1 MNLLKKNKYSIRK
14 YKVGIFST
22 LIGTVLLLSNPN
34 GAQALTTDHNVQGGS
49 NQALPGNSQNTNADT
64 NRDIVNDS
72 QNTPNAHAT
81 DNTSTNQALT
91 NHQNVDVANQVGPAP
106 IQPSASPA
114 QNNNNSNAN
123 STATE
128 PAANTNNNLASNNNT
143 LNVPNNTDNNDS
155 ARHLT
160 LKEIQEDV
168 RHSSDKPELVAIA
181 EEASN
186 RPKKRSRRAAPTDPN
201 ATPADPTA
209 TPADPTA
216 GNGSAPV
223 AITAPYTPTTDP
235 NANNIGQNA
244 PNEVLSFDDNN
255 IRPSTNRSVPT
266 VTVVDNLPGYTLI
279 NGGKVG
285 VFSHAM
291 VRTSMFDSGD
301 AKNYQA
307 QGNVIAL
314 GRIRGNDTNDHGDFN
329 GIEKTLTVNPN
340 SELIF
345 EFNTMTT
352 KNYQA
357 QGNVI
362 ALGRIRG
369 NDTNDH
375 GDFNGIE
382 KTLTVNPNSELI
394 FEFNTMTTKNYQGMT
409 NLIIKNADNDTVIGE
424 KVVAYGPIWRLLKVP
439 ENVSHLKI
447 QFVPKNDAITD
458 ARGIYQLRD
467 GYKYYD
473 FVDSIG
479 LHSGSHVY
487 VERRTMEPT
496 ATNNKEFTVTTSLK
510 NNGNFGASFNTD
522 DFVYKIQLPEGVE
535 YVNNSL
541 TKDFPSGNS
550 GVDINDMNVTYDA
563 ANRIITIKS
572 TGGGTGNSPARL
584 MPDKILDLKYKLRV
598 NNVPT
603 PRTVTFNDTL
613 TYKTYSQDFINSPA
627 ESHTVSTNPYT
638 IDIIMNKDAL
648 QAEVDRRIQQA
659 DYTFASLDI
668 FNDLK
673 RRAQTILD
681 ENRNNVPLNK
691 RVSQADIDSLA
702 NQMQHTLI
710 RSVDAENA
718 VNRKV
723 DDMEDLVNQND
734 ELTDEEKQAAIQ
746 VIEEHKNEIIGNIG
760 DQTTDDGVTRI
771 KDQGIQT
778 LSGDTATPVVKPNA
792 KQAIR
797 DKAAKQR
804 EIINHTPD
812 ATQDEIQDALNQLT
826 TDETDAIDNV
836 TNATT
841 NADVETAK
849 NNGINTIG
857 AVAPQVTH
865 KQAARDAINQA
876 TATKRQQI
884 NSNREATQEEK
895 NAALNEL
902 TQATNHAL
910 EQINQATTNDDV
922 DTAKGDG
929 LNAINPIAPVTVVK
943 QAARDAVSHDAQQ
956 HIAEINANPDA
967 TQEER
972 QAAIEKVNAA
982 VAVANTNI
990 LNANTNADV
999 EQVKTNAIQG
1009 IQAIEPATKVKT
1021 DAKNAIDQ
1029 SAETQHNAIFNNN
1042 DATLEEQQAA
1052 QQLLDQAVATAKQN
1066 INAADTNQE
1075 VAQAKDQG
1083 TQNIVVIQP
1092 ATQVKTDARN
1102 AVNEKAREAIT
1113 NINAT
1118 PGATREEKQEAINR
1132 VNTLKNR
1139 ALNDIGVTSTTAMV
1153 NSIRDD
1159 AVNQIGAVQPHVTKK
1174 QTATGVLTDLATAKK
1189 QEINQNTNA
1198 TTEEKQVAL
1207 NQVDQ
1212 DLATAIN
1219 NINQADTN
1227 AEVDQAQQLGTK
1239 AINAIQPNIVKKPAA
1254 LAQTNQHYS
1263 AKLVE
1268 INATPDATDDEK
1280 NAAINTLN
1288 QDRQQA
1294 IESIKQANTNAEVDQ
1309 AATVAENN
1317 IDAVQVDV
1325 VKKQAARDKITA
1337 EVAKRI
1343 EAVKQTPNATDEE
1356 KQAAVNQI
1364 NQLKDQAFNQINQN
1378 QTNDQVDAT
1387 TNQAINAIDNVEA
1400 EVVIKPKAI
1409 ADIEKAVKEKQQQI
1423 DNSLD
1428 STDNEKEVALQALAK
1443 EKEKALAAIDQAQTN
1458 SQVNQAATNGVS
1470 AIKIIQPET
1479 KIKPAAREKINQKAN
1494 ELRAQI
1500 NQDKEA
1506 TAEERQAALDK
1517 INDLVAKAMTNITN
1531 DRTNQQVNDSTN
1543 QALDDIALVTPDHI
1557 VRAAARDAVKQ
1568 QYEAKKHEIEQAE
1581 HATDEEKQVAL
1592 NQLANNEKRA
1602 LQNINQAIANNDVKR
1617 VESNGIATLK
1627 GVEPHIVVKPEAQE
1641 AIKASADNQVESIK
1655 DTPHATTDELDEAN
1669 QQINDTLKQGQQ
1681 DIDNTTQDAAV
1692 NDVRNQTIKAIEQI
1706 KPKVRRKRA
1715 ALDNIDESNNN
1726 QLDAIRNTLD
1736 TTQDE
1741 RNVAIAALNKIVNA
1755 IKNDIAQNKTN
1766 AEVDQTEADGNNNIK
1781 VILPKVQVKPAARQS
1796 VSAKAEAQNAL
1807 IDQSDLSTEEERL
1820 AAKHLVEQALNQAID
1835 QINHADKTAQV
1846 NQNSIDA
1853 QNIIS
1858 KIKPATTVK
1867 ATALQ
1872 QIQNIAT
1879 NKINLIKANNEAT
1892 DEEQNAAIVQVEK
1905 ELIKAKQQIAGAVT
1919 NADVAYLLH
1928 DGKNEIREIE
1938 PVINKKATARE
1949 QLTTLFNDKKQAIE
1963 ANVQA
1968 TVEERNSI
1976 LAQLQNIYDTAI
1988 GQIDQDRSNAQVDKT
2003 ATLNLQTIHDLDVH
2017 PIKKPDAEKTINDDL
2032 ARVTHLVQNYRKVS
2046 DRNKADA
2053 LKAITA
2059 LKLQMDEEL
2068 KTARTNAD
2076 VDAVLKRF
2084 NVALGDIEAVITEK
2098 ENSLLR
2104 IDNIAQQTYAKFKA
2118 IATPEQLAKVKALI
2132 DQYVADGNRMVDED
2146 ATLNDIKKDTQLI
2159 IDEILAIKLPAEVIK
2174 ASPKV
2179 GQPAPKVCTPI
2190 KKEDKQEVRK
2200 VVKELPN
2207 TGSEEMDL
2215 PLKEL
2220 ALITGAALLA
2230 RRRSKKEKES

>member
-34 GAQALTTDHNVQGGS
+34 GAQALNTDNNVQS
-49 NQALPGNSQNTNADT
+49 DTNQATPVNSQDT
-64 NRDIVNDS
+64 NVANNRGLANS
-72 QNTPNAHAT
+72 AQNTPNQSAT
-81 DNTSTNQALT
+81 TNQSTNQALV
-91 NHQNVDVANQVGPAP
+91 NHNNGSIANQATPTSV
-106 IQPSASPA
+106 QSSTPSA
-114 QNNNNSNAN
+114 QNNNHTDGNTTATETVSNAN
-123 STATE
+123 
-128 PAANTNNNLASNNNT
+128 NKDVVSNNTT
-143 LNVPNNTDNNDS
+143 LNVPNKTNENGS
-155 ARHLT
+155 GGHLT

-181 EEASN
+181 EQASN
-186 RPKKRSRRAAPTDPN
+186 RPKKRSRRAAPADPN
-201 ATPADPTA
+201 ATPADPA
-209 TPADPTA
+209 AAAA
-216 GNGSAPV
+216 GNGGAPV

-235 NANNIGQNA
+235 NANNAGQNA
-244 PNEVLSFDDNN
+244 PNEVLSFDDNG
-255 IRPSTNRSVPT
+255 IRPSTNRSVPS
-266 VTVVDNLPGYTLI
+266 VTVVDNLPGFTLI

-314 GRIRGNDTNDHGDFN
+314 GRIKGNDTNDHGDFN
-329 GIEKTLTVNPN
+329 GIEK
-340 SELIF
+340 S
-345 EFNTMTT
+345 
-352 KNYQA
+352 
-357 QGNVI
+357 
-362 ALGRIRG
+362 
-369 NDTNDH
+369 
-375 GDFNGIE
+375 
-382 KTLTVNPNSELI
+382 LTVNPNSELI
-394 FEFNTMTTKNYQGMT
+394 FEFNTMTTKNYQGVT
-409 NLIIKNADNDTVIGE
+409 NLIIKNADNDTVIAE
-424 KVVAYGPIWRLLKVP
+424 KSVAYGPIWRLFKVP

-522 DFVYKIQLPEGVE
+522 DFVYKVQLPEGVE

-541 TKDFPSGNS
+541 TKDFPSSNS
-550 GVDINDMNVTYDA
+550 GVDMNDFNVTYDA
-563 ANRIITIKS
+563 ANRVITIKS
-572 TGGGTGNSPARL
+572 TGGGSGNSPARL

-613 TYKTYSQDFINSPA
+613 TYKTYTQDFINSPA

-691 RVSQADIDSLA
+691 RVSQADIDSLT

-718 VNRKV
+718 VNKKV
-723 DDMEDLVNQND
+723 DQMEDLVNQND

-792 KQAIR
+792 KKAIR
-797 DKAAKQR
+797 DKATKQR
-804 EIINHTPD
+804 EIINATPD
-812 ATQDEIQDALNQLT
+812 ATEDEIQDALNQLA

-841 NADVETAK
+841 NADVEIAK

-857 AVAPQVTH
+857 AVVPQVTH

-910 EQINQATTNDDV
+910 EQINQATTNADV
-922 DTAKGDG
+922 DNAKGDG

-972 QAAIEKVNAA
+972 QAAIDKVNAA
-982 VAVANTNI
+982 VTAANTNI

-1009 IQAIEPATKVKT
+1009 IQAITPATKVKT
-1021 DAKNAIDQ
+1021 DAKNAIDK
-1029 SAETQHNAIFNNN
+1029 SAETQHNTIFNNN

-1102 AVNEKAREAIT
+1102 AVNDKAREAIT

-1139 ALNDIGVTSTTAMV
+1139 ALTDIGVTSTTAMV

-1174 QTATGVLTDLATAKK
+1174 QTATGVLNDLATAKK

-1212 DLATAIN
+1212 ELATAIN

-1254 LAQTNQHYS
+1254 LAQINQHYN
-1263 AKLVE
+1263 AKLAE
-1268 INATPDATDDEK
+1268 INATPDATNDEK

-1364 NQLKDQAFNQINQN
+1364 NQLKDQAINQINQN
-1378 QTNDQVDAT
+1378 QTNDQVDTT
-1387 TNQAINAIDNVEA
+1387 TNQAVNAIDNVEA

-1428 STDNEKEVALQALAK
+1428 STDNEKEVASQALAK

-1479 KIKPAAREKINQKAN
+1479 KVKPAAREKINQKAN
-1494 ELRAQI
+1494 ELRAKI

-1506 TAEERQAALDK
+1506 TAEERQVALDK
-1517 INDLVAKAMTNITN
+1517 INEFVNQAMTDITN
-1531 DRTNQQVNDSTN
+1531 NRTNQQVDDTTS
-1543 QALDDIALVTPDHI
+1543 QALDSIALVAPEHI

-1568 QYEAKKHEIEQAE
+1568 QYEAKKQEIEQAE

-1592 NQLANNEKRA
+1592 NQLANNEKLA
-1602 LQNINQAIANNDVKR
+1602 LQNINQAVTNNDVKR
-1617 VESNGIATLK
+1617 VETNGIATLK
-1627 GVEPHIVVKPEAQE
+1627 GVQPHIVIKPEAQQ
-1641 AIKASADNQVESIK
+1641 AIKASAENQVESIK
-1655 DTPHATTDELDEAN
+1655 DTPHATVDELDEAN
-1669 QQINDTLKQGQQ
+1669 QLISDTLKQAQQ
-1681 DIDNTTQDAAV
+1681 EIENTNQDAAV
-1692 NDVRNQTIKAIEQI
+1692 TDVRNQTIKAIEQI

-1715 ALDNIDESNNN
+1715 ALDSIEENNKN

-1741 RNVAIAALNKIVNA
+1741 RDVAIDTLNKIVNT

-1766 AEVDQTEADGNNNIK
+1766 AEVDRTETDGNDNIK

-1796 VSAKAEAQNAL
+1796 VGVKAEAQNAL

-1846 NQNSIDA
+1846 NQDSIDA

-1892 DEEQNAAIVQVEK
+1892 DEEQNIAIAQVEK
-1905 ELIKAKQQIAGAVT
+1905 ELIKAKQQIASAVT

-1928 DGKNEIREIE
+1928 DEKNEIREIE
-1938 PVINKKATARE
+1938 PVINRKASARE

-1963 ANVQA
+1963 ANIQA

-2003 ATLNLQTIHDLDVH
+2003 ASLNLQTIHDLDVH

-2032 ARVTHLVQNYRKVS
+2032 ARVTALVQNYRKVS
-2046 DRNKADA
+2046 NRNKADA

-2084 NVALGDIEAVITEK
+2084 NVALSDIEAVITEK

-2118 IATPEQLAKVKALI
+2118 IATPEQLAKVKVLI
-2132 DQYVADGNRMVDED
+2132 DQYVADGNRMIDED
-2146 ATLNDIKKDTQLI
+2146 ATLNDIKQHKQFI
-2159 IDEILAIKLPAEVIK
+2159 VDEILAIKLPAEATKV
-2174 ASPKV
+2174 SPKEI
-2179 GQPAPKVCTPI
+2179 QPAPKVCTPI
-2190 KKEDKQEVRK
+2190 KKEETHESRK
-2200 VVKELPN
+2200 VEKELPN
-2207 TGSEEMDL
+2207 TGSEGMDL
-2215 PLKEL
+2215 PLKEF

-2230 RRRSKKEKES
+2230 RRRTKNEKES

>member
-34 GAQALTTDHNVQGGS
+34 GAQALTTDNNVQS
-49 NQALPGNSQNTNADT
+49 DTNQATPVNSQDT
-64 NRDIVNDS
+64 NVANNRGLANS
-72 QNTPNAHAT
+72 AQNTPNQSAT
-81 DNTSTNQALT
+81 TNQSTNQALV
-91 NHQNVDVANQVGPAP
+91 NHNNGSIANQATPTSV
-106 IQPSASPA
+106 QSSTPSA
-114 QNNNNSNAN
+114 QNNNHTDGNTTATETVSNAN
-123 STATE
+123 
-128 PAANTNNNLASNNNT
+128 NNDVVSNNTT
-143 LNVPNNTDNNDS
+143 LNVPNKTNENGS
-155 ARHLT
+155 GGHLT

-181 EEASN
+181 EQASN
-186 RPKKRSRRAAPTDPN
+186 RPKKRSRRAAPADPN
-201 ATPADPTA
+201 ATPADPAAAAANGTASAGNTA
-209 TPADPTA
+209 T
-216 GNGSAPV
+216 
-223 AITAPYTPTTDP
+223 YTPTTDP
-235 NANNIGQNA
+235 NGNNVGQNA
-244 PNEVLSFDDNN
+244 PNEVLSFDDNS
-255 IRPSTNRSVPT
+255 IRPSTNRSVPS
-266 VTVVDNLPGYTLI
+266 VTVVDNLPGFTLI

-285 VFSHAM
+285 VLSHAM
-291 VRTSMFDSGD
+291 VRTNMFQAGS
-301 AKNYQA
+301 NRTYQA
-307 QGNVIAL
+307 QGNVLAL
-314 GRIRGNDTNDHGDFN
+314 GRISGTDTSNHGDFN
-329 GIEKTLTVNPN
+329 GIEKSLTVNPN

-345 EFNTMTT
+345 EFNTMPT
-352 KNYQA
+352 KNG
-357 QGNVI
+357 QGATNV
-362 ALGRIRG
+362 
-369 NDTNDH
+369 
-375 GDFNGIE
+375 
-382 KTLTVNPNSELI
+382 
-394 FEFNTMTTKNYQGMT
+394 
-409 NLIIKNADNDTVIGE
+409 IIKNGATNDTIAE
-424 KVVAYGPIWRLLKVP
+424 KTIEDGPTLRLFKVP
-439 ENVSHLKI
+439 DNVNSLKI

-458 ARGIYQLRD
+458 ANGIYQLKD
-467 GYKYYD
+467 GYKYYS

-510 NNGNFGASFNTD
+510 NNGNSGASFDTD
-522 DFVYKIQLPEGVE
+522 EFVYKIQLPEGVE

-541 TKDFPSGNS
+541 TKDFPSSNS
-550 GVDINDMNVTYDA
+550 GVDMNDFNVTYDA
-563 ANRIITIKS
+563 ANRVITIKS
-572 TGGGTGNSPARL
+572 TGGGTANSPARL

-603 PRTVTFNDTL
+603 PRKVTFNDTL
-613 TYKTYSQDFINSPA
+613 TYKTYTQDFINSPA

-648 QAEVDRRIQQA
+648 QGEVDRRIQQA

-668 FNDLK
+668 FNALK

-681 ENRNNVPLNK
+681 ENRNNVPLDQ
-691 RVSQADIDSLA
+691 RVSQADIDTLT

-718 VNRKV
+718 VNQKA
-723 DDMEDLVNQND
+723 DQMQDLINQND
-734 ELTDEEKQAAIQ
+734 ELTDEEKQAANQI
-746 VIEEHKNEIIGNIG
+746 IEEHKGNIIGDIG
-760 DQTTDDGVTRI
+760 DQTTGDGVTRI

-792 KQAIR
+792 KKAIR

-804 EIINHTPD
+804 EIINNTPD

-841 NADVETAK
+841 NDDVETAK

-857 AVAPQVTH
+857 AVVPQVTH

-884 NSNREATQEEK
+884 NNNREATQEEK

-910 EQINQATTNDDV
+910 EQINQATTNADV
-922 DTAKGDG
+922 DNAKGDG

-943 QAARDAVSHDAQQ
+943 QAARDAVSHDVQQ

-972 QAAIEKVNAA
+972 QAAIDKVNAA
-982 VAVANTNI
+982 VTAANTNI

-1009 IQAIEPATKVKT
+1009 IQAITPATKVKT
-1021 DAKNAIDQ
+1021 DAKNAIDK
-1029 SAETQHNAIFNNN
+1029 SAETQHNTIFNNN

-1102 AVNEKAREAIT
+1102 AVNDKAREAIT

-1118 PGATREEKQEAINR
+1118 PGATREEKQEAIDR

-1139 ALNDIGVTSTTAMV
+1139 ALTDIGVTSTTAMV

-1174 QTATGVLTDLATAKK
+1174 QTATGVLNDLATAKK

-1212 DLATAIN
+1212 ELATAIN

-1239 AINAIQPNIVKKPAA
+1239 AINAIQPNIVKKPSA
-1254 LAQTNQHYS
+1254 LAQINQHYN
-1263 AKLVE
+1263 AKLAE
-1268 INATPDATDDEK
+1268 INATPDATNDEK

-1309 AATVAENN
+1309 ATTVAENN

-1428 STDNEKEVALQALAK
+1428 STDNEKEVASQALAK
-1443 EKEKALAAIDQAQTN
+1443 EKEKALAAIDQAQMN

-1479 KIKPAAREKINQKAN
+1479 KVKPAAREKINQKAN
-1494 ELRAQI
+1494 ELRAKI

-1517 INDLVAKAMTNITN
+1517 INEFVNQAMTDITN
-1531 DRTNQQVNDSTN
+1531 NRTNQQVDDTTS
-1543 QALDDIALVTPDHI
+1543 QALDSIALVTPEHI
-1557 VRAAARDAVKQ
+1557 VRAGARDAVKQ
-1568 QYEAKKHEIEQAE
+1568 QYEAKKQEIEQAE

-1592 NQLANNEKRA
+1592 NQLANNEKLA
-1602 LQNINQAIANNDVKR
+1602 LQNINQAVTNNDVKR
-1617 VESNGIATLK
+1617 VETNGIATLK
-1627 GVEPHIVVKPEAQE
+1627 GVQPRIVIKPEAQQ
-1641 AIKASADNQVESIK
+1641 AIKASAENQVELIK
-1655 DTPHATTDELDEAN
+1655 DTPHATVDELDEAN
-1669 QQINDTLKQGQQ
+1669 QLISDTLKQAQQ
-1681 DIDNTTQDAAV
+1681 EIENTNQDAAV
-1692 NDVRNQTIKAIEQI
+1692 TDVRNQTIKAIEQI

-1715 ALDNIDESNNN
+1715 ALDSIEENNKN

-1741 RNVAIAALNKIVNA
+1741 RDVAIDTLNKIVNT

-1766 AEVDQTEADGNNNIK
+1766 AEVDRTETDGNDNIK
-1781 VILPKVQVKPAARQS
+1781 VILPKVQVKPSARQS
-1796 VSAKAEAQNAL
+1796 VGIKAEAQNAL

-1846 NQNSIDA
+1846 NQDSINT

-1892 DEEQNAAIVQVEK
+1892 DEEQNAAIAQVEK
-1905 ELIKAKQQIAGAVT
+1905 ELIKAKQQIASAVT

-1928 DGKNEIREIE
+1928 DEKNEIREIE
-1938 PVINKKATARE
+1938 PVINRKASARE

-1963 ANVQA
+1963 ANIQA

-1988 GQIDQDRSNAQVDKT
+1988 GQIDQDRSNTQVDKT
-2003 ATLNLQTIHDLDVH
+2003 ASLNLQTIHDLDVH

-2032 ARVTHLVQNYRKVS
+2032 ARVTDLVQNYRKVS

-2053 LKAITA
+2053 LKSYNCIKIT
-2059 LKLQMDEEL
+2059 
-2068 KTARTNAD
+2068 N
-2076 VDAVLKRF
+2076 
-2084 NVALGDIEAVITEK
+2084 G
-2098 ENSLLR
+2098 
-2104 IDNIAQQTYAKFKA
+2104 
-2118 IATPEQLAKVKALI
+2118 
-2132 DQYVADGNRMVDED
+2132 
-2146 ATLNDIKKDTQLI
+2146 
-2159 IDEILAIKLPAEVIK
+2159 
-2174 ASPKV
+2174 
-2179 GQPAPKVCTPI
+2179 
-2190 KKEDKQEVRK
+2190 
-2200 VVKELPN
+2200 
-2207 TGSEEMDL
+2207 
-2215 PLKEL
+2215 
-2220 ALITGAALLA
+2220 
-2230 RRRSKKEKES
+2230 

>member
-49 NQALPGNSQNTNADT
+49 NQALPGNSPNTNADT
-64 NRDIVNDS
+64 NRDIVNGS

-91 NHQNVDVANQVGPAP
+91 NHQNVGVANQVAPAP
-106 IQPSASPA
+106 IQPSTSSAS
-114 QNNNNSNAN
+114 NNNHSDAN

-186 RPKKRSRRAAPTDPN
+186 RPKKRSRRAAPADPN
-201 ATPADPTA
+201 A

-223 AITAPYTPTTDP
+223 AITAPFTPTTDP

-244 PNEVLSFDDNN
+244 PNEVLTFDDNN

-314 GRIRGNDTNDHGDFN
+314 GRIKGNDTNDHG
-329 GIEKTLTVNPN
+329 G
-340 SELIF
+340 
-345 EFNTMTT
+345 
-352 KNYQA
+352 
-357 QGNVI
+357 
-362 ALGRIRG
+362 
-369 NDTNDH
+369 
-375 GDFNGIE
+375 FNGIE

-603 PRTVTFNDTL
+603 PRTVTFNDIL
-613 TYKTYSQDFINSPA
+613 TYKTYTQDFINSPA

-668 FNDLK
+668 FNELK

-691 RVSQADIDSLA
+691 RVSQADIDSLV

-804 EIINHTPD
+804 EIINNTPD

-982 VAVANTNI
+982 VAAANTNI

-1102 AVNEKAREAIT
+1102 AVNDKAREAIT

-1198 TTEEKQVAL
+1198 TDEEKQVAL

-1239 AINAIQPNIVKKPAA
+1239 AINAIQPNIVKKPTA
-1254 LAQTNQHYS
+1254 LAQINQHYN
-1263 AKLVE
+1263 AKLAE

-1400 EVVIKPKAI
+1400 KVVIKPKAI

-1428 STDNEKEVALQALAK
+1428 STDNEKEVALLALAK

-1479 KIKPAAREKINQKAN
+1479 KVKPAAREKINQKAN

-1557 VRAAARDAVKQ
+1557 VRATARDAVKQ

-1602 LQNINQAIANNDVKR
+1602 LQNIDQAIANNDVKR

-1905 ELIKAKQQIAGAVT
+1905 ELIKAKQQIASAVT

-1949 QLTTLFNDKKQAIE
+1949 QLTTLFNDKKLAIE

-2003 ATLNLQTIHDLDVH
+2003 ASLNLQTIHDLDVH
-2017 PIKKPDAEKTINDDL
+2017 PIKKPDDEKTINDDL

-2132 DQYVADGNRMVDED
+2132 DQYVADGIRMIDED
-2146 ATLNDIKKDTQLI
+2146 ATLNDIKQHTQFI
-2159 IDEILAIKLPAEVIK
+2159 VDEILAIKLPAEATKVL
-2174 ASPKV
+2174 PKV
-2179 GQPAPKVCTPI
+2179 GQPAPKLCTSI
-2190 KKEDKQEVRK
+2190 KKVDKQEVRK

-2230 RRRSKKEKES
+2230 RRRNKNEKES

>member
-34 GAQALTTDHNVQGGS
+34 GAQALTTDNNVQS
-49 NQALPGNSQNTNADT
+49 DTNQATPVNSQDT
-64 NRDIVNDS
+64 NVANNRGLANS
-72 QNTPNAHAT
+72 AQNTPNQSAT
-81 DNTSTNQALT
+81 TNQSTNQALV
-91 NHQNVDVANQVGPAP
+91 NHNNGSIANQATPTSV
-106 IQPSASPA
+106 QSSTPSA
-114 QNNNNSNAN
+114 QNNNHTDGNTTATETVSNAN
-123 STATE
+123 
-128 PAANTNNNLASNNNT
+128 NKDVVSNNTT
-143 LNVPNNTDNNDS
+143 LNVPNKTNENGS
-155 ARHLT
+155 GGHLT

-181 EEASN
+181 EQASN
-186 RPKKRSRRAAPTDPN
+186 RPKKRSRRAAPADPN
-201 ATPADPTA
+201 ATPADPA
-209 TPADPTA
+209 AAAA
-216 GNGSAPV
+216 GNGGAPV

-235 NANNIGQNA
+235 NANNAGQNA
-244 PNEVLSFDDNN
+244 PNEVLSFDDNG
-255 IRPSTNRSVPT
+255 IRPSTNRSVPS
-266 VTVVDNLPGYTLI
+266 VTVVDNLPGFTLI

-314 GRIRGNDTNDHGDFN
+314 GRIKGNDTNDHGDFN
-329 GIEKTLTVNPN
+329 GIEK
-340 SELIF
+340 S
-345 EFNTMTT
+345 
-352 KNYQA
+352 
-357 QGNVI
+357 
-362 ALGRIRG
+362 
-369 NDTNDH
+369 
-375 GDFNGIE
+375 
-382 KTLTVNPNSELI
+382 LTVNPNSELI
-394 FEFNTMTTKNYQGMT
+394 FEFNTMTTKNYQGVT
-409 NLIIKNADNDTVIGE
+409 NLIIKNADNDTVIAE
-424 KVVAYGPIWRLLKVP
+424 KSVAYGPIWRLFKVP

-522 DFVYKIQLPEGVE
+522 VFVYKVQLPEGVE

-541 TKDFPSGNS
+541 TKDFPSSNS
-550 GVDINDMNVTYDA
+550 GVDMNDFNVTYDA
-563 ANRIITIKS
+563 ANRVITIKS
-572 TGGGTGNSPARL
+572 TGGGSGNSPARL

-613 TYKTYSQDFINSPA
+613 TYKTYTQDFINSPA

-691 RVSQADIDSLA
+691 RVSQADIDSLT

-718 VNRKV
+718 VNKKV
-723 DDMEDLVNQND
+723 DQMEDLVNQND

-792 KQAIR
+792 KKAIR
-797 DKAAKQR
+797 DKATKQR
-804 EIINHTPD
+804 EIINATPD
-812 ATQDEIQDALNQLT
+812 ATEDEIQDALNQLA

-841 NADVETAK
+841 NADVEIAK

-857 AVAPQVTH
+857 AVVPQVTH

-910 EQINQATTNDDV
+910 EQINQATTNADV
-922 DTAKGDG
+922 DNAKGDG

-972 QAAIEKVNAA
+972 QAAIDKVNAA
-982 VAVANTNI
+982 VTAANTNI

-1009 IQAIEPATKVKT
+1009 IQAITPATKVKT
-1021 DAKNAIDQ
+1021 DAKNAIDK
-1029 SAETQHNAIFNNN
+1029 SAETQHNTIFNNN

-1102 AVNEKAREAIT
+1102 AVNDKAREAIT

-1139 ALNDIGVTSTTAMV
+1139 ALTDIGVTSTTAMV

-1174 QTATGVLTDLATAKK
+1174 QTATGVLNDLATAKK
-1189 QEINQNTNA
+1189 QKINQNTNA

-1212 DLATAIN
+1212 ELATAIN

-1254 LAQTNQHYS
+1254 LAQINQHYN
-1263 AKLVE
+1263 AKLAE
-1268 INATPDATDDEK
+1268 INATPDATNDEK

-1364 NQLKDQAFNQINQN
+1364 NQLKDQAINQINQN
-1378 QTNDQVDAT
+1378 QTNDQVDTT
-1387 TNQAINAIDNVEA
+1387 TNQAVNAIDNVEA

-1428 STDNEKEVALQALAK
+1428 STDNEKEVASQALAK

-1479 KIKPAAREKINQKAN
+1479 KVKPAAREKINQKAN
-1494 ELRAQI
+1494 ELRAKI

-1506 TAEERQAALDK
+1506 TAEERQVALDK
-1517 INDLVAKAMTNITN
+1517 INEFVNQAMTDITN
-1531 DRTNQQVNDSTN
+1531 NRTNQQVDDTTS
-1543 QALDDIALVTPDHI
+1543 QALDSIALVAPEHI

-1568 QYEAKKHEIEQAE
+1568 QYEAKKQEIEQAE

-1592 NQLANNEKRA
+1592 NQLANNEKLA
-1602 LQNINQAIANNDVKR
+1602 LQNINQAVTNNDVKR
-1617 VESNGIATLK
+1617 VETNGIATLK
-1627 GVEPHIVVKPEAQE
+1627 GVQPHIVIKPEAQQ
-1641 AIKASADNQVESIK
+1641 AIKATAENQVESIK
-1655 DTPHATTDELDEAN
+1655 DTPHATVDELDEAN
-1669 QQINDTLKQGQQ
+1669 QLISDTLKQAQQ
-1681 DIDNTTQDAAV
+1681 EIENTNQDAAV
-1692 NDVRNQTIKAIEQI
+1692 TDVRNQTIKAIEQI

-1715 ALDNIDESNNN
+1715 ALDSIEENNKN

-1741 RNVAIAALNKIVNA
+1741 RDVAIDTLNKIVNT

-1766 AEVDQTEADGNNNIK
+1766 AEVDRTETDGNDNIK

-1796 VSAKAEAQNAL
+1796 VGVKAEAQNAL

-1846 NQNSIDA
+1846 NQDSIDA

-1892 DEEQNAAIVQVEK
+1892 DEEQNIAIAQVEK
-1905 ELIKAKQQIAGAVT
+1905 ELIKAKQQIASAVT

-1928 DGKNEIREIE
+1928 DEKNEIREIE
-1938 PVINKKATARE
+1938 PVINRKASARE

-1963 ANVQA
+1963 ANIQA

-2003 ATLNLQTIHDLDVH
+2003 ASLNLQTIHDLDVH

-2032 ARVTHLVQNYRKVS
+2032 ARVTALVQNYRKVS
-2046 DRNKADA
+2046 NRNKADA

-2084 NVALGDIEAVITEK
+2084 NVALSDIEAVITEK

-2118 IATPEQLAKVKALI
+2118 IATPEQLAKVKVLI
-2132 DQYVADGNRMVDED
+2132 DQYVADGNRMIDED
-2146 ATLNDIKKDTQLI
+2146 ATLNDIKQHTQFI
-2159 IDEILAIKLPAEVIK
+2159 VDEILAIKLPAEATKV
-2174 ASPKV
+2174 SPKEI
-2179 GQPAPKVCTPI
+2179 QPAPKVCTPI
-2190 KKEDKQEVRK
+2190 KKEETHESRK
-2200 VVKELPN
+2200 VEKELPN
-2207 TGSEEMDL
+2207 TGSEGMDL
-2215 PLKEL
+2215 PLKEF

-2230 RRRSKKEKES
+2230 RRRTKNEKES

>member
-34 GAQALTTDHNVQGGS
+34 GAQALTTDNNVQS
-49 NQALPGNSQNTNADT
+49 DTNQATPVNSQDKDVAN
-64 NRDIVNDS
+64 NRGLANS
-72 QNTPNAHAT
+72 AQNTPNQSAT
-81 DNTSTNQALT
+81 TNQATNQALV
-91 NHQNVDVANQVGPAP
+91 NHNNGSIVNQATPTSV
-106 IQPSASPA
+106 QSSTPSA
-114 QNNNNSNAN
+114 QNNNHTDGNTTATETVSNAN
-123 STATE
+123 
-128 PAANTNNNLASNNNT
+128 NNDVASNNTT
-143 LNVPNNTDNNDS
+143 LNVPNKTNENGS
-155 ARHLT
+155 GGHLT

-181 EEASN
+181 EPASN
-186 RPKKRSRRAAPTDPN
+186 RPKKRSRRAAPADPN
-201 ATPADPTA
+201 ATPADPGA
-209 TPADPTA
+209 AAA
-216 GNGSAPV
+216 GNGGAPV

-235 NANNIGQNA
+235 NANNAGQNA
-244 PNEVLSFDDNN
+244 PNEVLSFDDNS
-255 IRPSTNRSVPT
+255 IRPSTNRSVPS
-266 VTVVDNLPGYTLI
+266 VTVVDNLPGFTLI

-285 VFSHAM
+285 VLSHAM
-291 VRTSMFDSGD
+291 VRTSMFEAGS
-301 AKNYQA
+301 NRTYQA
-307 QGNVIAL
+307 QGNVLAL
-314 GRIRGNDTNDHGDFN
+314 GRISGTDASNHGDFN
-329 GIEKTLTVNPN
+329 GIEKSLTVNPN

-345 EFNTMTT
+345 EFNTMPT
-352 KNYQA
+352 KNG
-357 QGNVI
+357 QGATNV
-362 ALGRIRG
+362 
-369 NDTNDH
+369 
-375 GDFNGIE
+375 
-382 KTLTVNPNSELI
+382 
-394 FEFNTMTTKNYQGMT
+394 
-409 NLIIKNADNDTVIGE
+409 IIKNADTNDTIAE
-424 KVVAYGPIWRLLKVP
+424 KTVEGGPTLRLFKVP
-439 ENVSHLKI
+439 DNVRNLKI

-458 ARGIYQLRD
+458 ARGIYQLKD
-467 GYKYYD
+467 GYKYYS

-510 NNGNFGASFNTD
+510 NNGNSGASLDTD
-522 DFVYKIQLPEGVE
+522 EFVYKIQLPEGVE

-541 TKDFPSGNS
+541 TKDFPSNNS
-550 GVDINDMNVTYDA
+550 GVDVNDMNVTYDA
-563 ANRIITIKS
+563 ANRVITIKS
-572 TGGGTGNSPARL
+572 TGGGTTNSPARL

-613 TYKTYSQDFINSPA
+613 TYKTYTQDFINSAA

-673 RRAQTILD
+673 KRAQTILA

-691 RVSQADIDSLA
+691 RVSQADIDTLT

-718 VNRKV
+718 VNQKA
-723 DDMEDLVNQND
+723 DQMEDLVNQND

-746 VIEEHKNEIIGNIG
+746 VIEEHKGNIIGDIG

-792 KQAIR
+792 KKAIR
-797 DKAAKQR
+797 DKATKQR
-804 EIINHTPD
+804 EIINATPD
-812 ATQDEIQDALNQLT
+812 ATEDEIQDAINQLA

-857 AVAPQVTH
+857 SVVPQVTH

-910 EQINQATTNDDV
+910 EQINQATTNADV
-922 DTAKGDG
+922 DNAKGDG

-972 QAAIEKVNAA
+972 QAAIDKVNAA
-982 VAVANTNI
+982 VTAANTNI
-990 LNANTNADV
+990 LNANTNAEV

-1009 IQAIEPATKVKT
+1009 IQAITPATKVKT
-1021 DAKNAIDQ
+1021 DAKNAIDK
-1029 SAETQHNAIFNNN
+1029 SAETQHNTIFNNN

-1102 AVNEKAREAIT
+1102 VVNDKAREAIT

-1139 ALNDIGVTSTTAMV
+1139 ALTDIGVTSTTAMV

-1174 QTATGVLTDLATAKK
+1174 QTATGVLNDLATAKK

-1212 DLATAIN
+1212 ELATAIN

-1254 LAQTNQHYS
+1254 LAQINQHYN
-1263 AKLVE
+1263 AKLAE
-1268 INATPDATDDEK
+1268 INATPDATNDEK

-1378 QTNDQVDAT
+1378 QTNDQVDTT
-1387 TNQAINAIDNVEA
+1387 TNQALNAIDNVEA

-1428 STDNEKEVALQALAK
+1428 STDNEKEVASQALAK

-1479 KIKPAAREKINQKAN
+1479 KVKPAAREKINQKAN
-1494 ELRAQI
+1494 ELRAKI

-1506 TAEERQAALDK
+1506 TAEERQVALDK
-1517 INDLVAKAMTNITN
+1517 INEFVNQAMTDITN
-1531 DRTNQQVNDSTN
+1531 NRTNQQVDDTTS
-1543 QALDDIALVTPDHI
+1543 QALDSIALVAPEHI

-1568 QYEAKKHEIEQAE
+1568 QYEAKKQEIEQAE

-1592 NQLANNEKRA
+1592 NQLANNKKLA
-1602 LQNINQAIANNDVKR
+1602 LQNINQAVTNNDVKR
-1617 VESNGIATLK
+1617 VETNGIATLK
-1627 GVEPHIVVKPEAQE
+1627 GVQPHIVIKPEAQQ
-1641 AIKASADNQVESIK
+1641 AIKASAENQVESIK
-1655 DTPHATTDELDEAN
+1655 DTPHATVDELDEAN
-1669 QQINDTLKQGQQ
+1669 QLISDTLKQAQQ
-1681 DIDNTTQDAAV
+1681 EIENTNQDAAV
-1692 NDVRNQTIKAIEQI
+1692 TDVRNQTIKAIEQI

-1715 ALDNIDESNNN
+1715 ALDSIEENNKN

-1741 RNVAIAALNKIVNA
+1741 RDVAIDTLNKIVNT

-1766 AEVDQTEADGNNNIK
+1766 AEVDRTETDGNDNIK

-1796 VSAKAEAQNAL
+1796 VGVKAEAQNAL

-1846 NQNSIDA
+1846 NQDSIDA

-1892 DEEQNAAIVQVEK
+1892 DEEQNIAIAQVEK
-1905 ELIKAKQQIAGAVT
+1905 ELIKAKQQIASAVT

-1928 DGKNEIREIE
+1928 DEKNEIREIE
-1938 PVINKKATARE
+1938 PVISRKASARE

-1963 ANVQA
+1963 ANIQA

-2003 ATLNLQTIHDLDVH
+2003 ASLNLQTIHDLDVH

-2032 ARVTHLVQNYRKVS
+2032 ARVTALVQNYRKVS

-2084 NVALGDIEAVITEK
+2084 NVALSDIEAVITEK

-2118 IATPEQLAKVKALI
+2118 IATPEQLAKVKVLI
-2132 DQYVADGNRMVDED
+2132 DQYVADGNRMIDED
-2146 ATLNDIKKDTQLI
+2146 ATLNDIKQHTQFI
-2159 IDEILAIKLPAEVIK
+2159 VDEILAIKLPAEAMKV
-2174 ASPKV
+2174 SPKV
-2179 GQPAPKVCTPI
+2179 IQPAPKVCTPI
-2190 KKEDKQEVRK
+2190 KKEETHESRK
-2200 VVKELPN
+2200 VKKELPN

-2215 PLKEL
+2215 PLKEF

-2230 RRRSKKEKES
+2230 RRRTKNEKES

>member
-49 NQALPGNSQNTNADT
+49 NQALPGNSPNTNADT
-64 NRDIVNDS
+64 NRDIVNGS

-91 NHQNVDVANQVGPAP
+91 NHQNVGVANQVAPAP
-106 IQPSASPA
+106 IQPSTSSAS
-114 QNNNNSNAN
+114 NNNHSDAN

-128 PAANTNNNLASNNNT
+128 PAANTNNNLASNSNT

-186 RPKKRSRRAAPTDPN
+186 RPKKRSRRAAPADPN
-201 ATPADPTA
+201 A

-223 AITAPYTPTTDP
+223 AITAPFTPTTDP

-244 PNEVLSFDDNN
+244 PNEVLTFDDNN

-314 GRIRGNDTNDHGDFN
+314 GRIKGNDTNDHG
-329 GIEKTLTVNPN
+329 G
-340 SELIF
+340 
-345 EFNTMTT
+345 
-352 KNYQA
+352 
-357 QGNVI
+357 
-362 ALGRIRG
+362 
-369 NDTNDH
+369 
-375 GDFNGIE
+375 FNGIE

-603 PRTVTFNDTL
+603 PRTVTFNDIL
-613 TYKTYSQDFINSPA
+613 TYKTYTQDFINSPA

-638 IDIIMNKDAL
+638 IDIIMNKDVL

-668 FNDLK
+668 FNELK

-691 RVSQADIDSLA
+691 RVSQADIDSLV

-778 LSGDTATPVVKPNA
+778 LSGDTATPVVKTNA

-804 EIINHTPD
+804 EIINNTPD

-982 VAVANTNI
+982 VAAANTNI

-1102 AVNEKAREAIT
+1102 AVNDKAREAIT

-1198 TTEEKQVAL
+1198 TDEEKQVAL

-1239 AINAIQPNIVKKPAA
+1239 AINAIQPNIVKKPTA
-1254 LAQTNQHYS
+1254 LAQINQHYN
-1263 AKLVE
+1263 AKLAE

-1400 EVVIKPKAI
+1400 KVVIKPKAI

-1428 STDNEKEVALQALAK
+1428 STDNEKEVALLALAK

-1479 KIKPAAREKINQKAN
+1479 KVKPAAREKINQKAN

-1557 VRAAARDAVKQ
+1557 VRATARDAVKQ

-1602 LQNINQAIANNDVKR
+1602 LQNIDQAIANNDVKR

-1905 ELIKAKQQIAGAVT
+1905 ELIKAKQQIASAVT

-1949 QLTTLFNDKKQAIE
+1949 QLTTLFNDKKLAIE

-2003 ATLNLQTIHDLDVH
+2003 ASLNLQTIHDLDVH

-2132 DQYVADGNRMVDED
+2132 DQYVADGIRMIDED
-2146 ATLNDIKKDTQLI
+2146 ATLNDIKQHTQFI
-2159 IDEILAIKLPAEVIK
+2159 VDEILAIKLPAEATKVL
-2174 ASPKV
+2174 PKV
-2179 GQPAPKVCTPI
+2179 GQPAPKLCTSI
-2190 KKEDKQEVRK
+2190 KKVDKQEVRK

-2230 RRRSKKEKES
+2230 RRRNKNEKES

>member
-34 GAQALTTDHNVQGGS
+34 GAQALTTDNNVQS
-49 NQALPGNSQNTNADT
+49 DTNQATPVNSQDKDVAN
-64 NRDIVNDS
+64 NRGLANS
-72 QNTPNAHAT
+72 AQNTPNQSAT
-81 DNTSTNQALT
+81 TNQATNQALV
-91 NHQNVDVANQVGPAP
+91 NHNNGSIVNQATPTSV
-106 IQPSASPA
+106 QSSTPSA
-114 QNNNNSNAN
+114 QNNNHTDGNTTATETVSNAN
-123 STATE
+123 
-128 PAANTNNNLASNNNT
+128 NNDVASNNTT
-143 LNVPNNTDNNDS
+143 LNVPNKTNENGS
-155 ARHLT
+155 GGHLT

-181 EEASN
+181 EPASN
-186 RPKKRSRRAAPTDPN
+186 RPKKRSRRAAPADPN
-201 ATPADPTA
+201 ATPADPGA
-209 TPADPTA
+209 AAA
-216 GNGSAPV
+216 GNGGAPV

-235 NANNIGQNA
+235 NANNAGQNA
-244 PNEVLSFDDNN
+244 PNEVLSFDDNS
-255 IRPSTNRSVPT
+255 IRPSTNRSVPS
-266 VTVVDNLPGYTLI
+266 VTVVDNLPGFTLI

-285 VFSHAM
+285 VLSHAM
-291 VRTSMFDSGD
+291 VRTSMFEAGS
-301 AKNYQA
+301 NRTYQA
-307 QGNVIAL
+307 QGNVLAL
-314 GRIRGNDTNDHGDFN
+314 GRISGTDASNHGDFN
-329 GIEKTLTVNPN
+329 GIEKSLTVNPN

-345 EFNTMTT
+345 EFNTMPT
-352 KNYQA
+352 KNG
-357 QGNVI
+357 QGATNV
-362 ALGRIRG
+362 
-369 NDTNDH
+369 
-375 GDFNGIE
+375 
-382 KTLTVNPNSELI
+382 
-394 FEFNTMTTKNYQGMT
+394 
-409 NLIIKNADNDTVIGE
+409 IIKNADTNDTIAE
-424 KVVAYGPIWRLLKVP
+424 KTVEGGPTLRLFKVP
-439 ENVSHLKI
+439 DNVRNLKI

-458 ARGIYQLRD
+458 ARGIYQLKD
-467 GYKYYD
+467 GYKYYS

-510 NNGNFGASFNTD
+510 NNGNSGASLDTD
-522 DFVYKIQLPEGVE
+522 EFVYKIQLPEGVE

-541 TKDFPSGNS
+541 TKDFPSNNS
-550 GVDINDMNVTYDA
+550 GVDVNDMNVTYDA
-563 ANRIITIKS
+563 ANRVITIKS
-572 TGGGTGNSPARL
+572 TGGGTTNSPARL

-613 TYKTYSQDFINSPA
+613 TYKTYTQDFINSAA

-673 RRAQTILD
+673 KRAQTILV

-691 RVSQADIDSLA
+691 RVSQADIDTLT

-718 VNRKV
+718 VNQKA
-723 DDMEDLVNQND
+723 DQMEDLVNQND

-746 VIEEHKNEIIGNIG
+746 VIEEHKGNIIGDIG

-792 KQAIR
+792 KKAIR
-797 DKAAKQR
+797 DKATKQR
-804 EIINHTPD
+804 EIINATPD
-812 ATQDEIQDALNQLT
+812 ATEDEIQDAINQLA

-857 AVAPQVTH
+857 SVVPQVTH

-902 TQATNHAL
+902 TQAT
-910 EQINQATTNDDV
+910 TNADV
-922 DTAKGDG
+922 DNAKGDG

-972 QAAIEKVNAA
+972 QAAIDKVNAA
-982 VAVANTNI
+982 VTAANTNI
-990 LNANTNADV
+990 LNANTNAEV

-1009 IQAIEPATKVKT
+1009 IQAITPATKVKT
-1021 DAKNAIDQ
+1021 DAKNAIDK
-1029 SAETQHNAIFNNN
+1029 SAETQHNTIFNNN

-1102 AVNEKAREAIT
+1102 VVNDKAREAIT

-1139 ALNDIGVTSTTAMV
+1139 ALTDIGVTSTTAMV

-1174 QTATGVLTDLATAKK
+1174 QTATGVLNDLATAKK

-1212 DLATAIN
+1212 ELATAIN

-1254 LAQTNQHYS
+1254 LAQINQHYN
-1263 AKLVE
+1263 AKLAE
-1268 INATPDATDDEK
+1268 INATPDATNDEK

-1378 QTNDQVDAT
+1378 QTNDQVDTT
-1387 TNQAINAIDNVEA
+1387 TNQALNAIDNVEA

-1428 STDNEKEVALQALAK
+1428 STDNEKEVASQALAK

-1479 KIKPAAREKINQKAN
+1479 KVKPAAREKINQKAN
-1494 ELRAQI
+1494 ELRAKI

-1506 TAEERQAALDK
+1506 TAEERQVALDK
-1517 INDLVAKAMTNITN
+1517 INEFVNQAMTDITN
-1531 DRTNQQVNDSTN
+1531 NRTNQQVDDTTS
-1543 QALDDIALVTPDHI
+1543 QALDSIALVAPEHI

-1568 QYEAKKHEIEQAE
+1568 QYEAKKQEIEQAE

-1592 NQLANNEKRA
+1592 NQLANNKKLA
-1602 LQNINQAIANNDVKR
+1602 LQNINQAVTNNDVKR
-1617 VESNGIATLK
+1617 VETNGIATLK
-1627 GVEPHIVVKPEAQE
+1627 GVQPHIVIKPEAQQ
-1641 AIKASADNQVESIK
+1641 AIKASAENQVESIK
-1655 DTPHATTDELDEAN
+1655 DTPHATVDELDEAN
-1669 QQINDTLKQGQQ
+1669 QLISDTLKQAQQ
-1681 DIDNTTQDAAV
+1681 EIENTNQDAAV
-1692 NDVRNQTIKAIEQI
+1692 TDVRNQTIKAIEQI

-1715 ALDNIDESNNN
+1715 ALDSIEENNKN

-1741 RNVAIAALNKIVNA
+1741 RDVAIDTLNKIVNT

-1766 AEVDQTEADGNNNIK
+1766 AEVDRTETDGNDNIK

-1796 VSAKAEAQNAL
+1796 VGVKAEAQNAL

-1846 NQNSIDA
+1846 NQDSIDA

-1892 DEEQNAAIVQVEK
+1892 DEEQNIAIAQVEK
-1905 ELIKAKQQIAGAVT
+1905 ELIKAKQQIASAVT

-1928 DGKNEIREIE
+1928 DEKNEIREIE
-1938 PVINKKATARE
+1938 PVISRKASARE

-1963 ANVQA
+1963 ANIQA

-2003 ATLNLQTIHDLDVH
+2003 ASLNLQTIHDLDVH

-2032 ARVTHLVQNYRKVS
+2032 ARVTALVQNYRKVS

-2084 NVALGDIEAVITEK
+2084 NVALSDIEAVITEK

-2118 IATPEQLAKVKALI
+2118 IATPEQLAKVKVLI
-2132 DQYVADGNRMVDED
+2132 DQYVADGNRMIDED
-2146 ATLNDIKKDTQLI
+2146 ATLNDIKQHTQFI
-2159 IDEILAIKLPAEVIK
+2159 VDEILAIKLPAEAMKV
-2174 ASPKV
+2174 SPKV
-2179 GQPAPKVCTPI
+2179 IQPAPKVCTPI
-2190 KKEDKQEVRK
+2190 KKEETHESRK
-2200 VVKELPN
+2200 VEKELPN

-2215 PLKEL
+2215 PLKEF

-2230 RRRSKKEKES
+2230 RRRTKNEKES

>member
-34 GAQALTTDHNVQGGS
+34 GAQALTTDNNVQS
-49 NQALPGNSQNTNADT
+49 DTNQATPVNSQDT
-64 NRDIVNDS
+64 NVANNRGLANS
-72 QNTPNAHAT
+72 AQNTPNQSAT
-81 DNTSTNQALT
+81 TNQSTNQALV
-91 NHQNVDVANQVGPAP
+91 NHNNGSIANQATPTSV
-106 IQPSASPA
+106 QSSTPSA
-114 QNNNNSNAN
+114 QNNNHTDGNTTATETVSNAN
-123 STATE
+123 
-128 PAANTNNNLASNNNT
+128 NKDVVSNNTT
-143 LNVPNNTDNNDS
+143 LNVPNKTNENGS
-155 ARHLT
+155 GGHLT

-181 EEASN
+181 EQASN
-186 RPKKRSRRAAPTDPN
+186 RPKKRSRRAAPADPN
-201 ATPADPTA
+201 ATPADPA
-209 TPADPTA
+209 AAAA
-216 GNGSAPV
+216 GNGGAPV

-235 NANNIGQNA
+235 NANNAGQNA
-244 PNEVLSFDDNN
+244 PNEVLSFDDNG
-255 IRPSTNRSVPT
+255 IRPSTNRSVPS
-266 VTVVDNLPGYTLI
+266 VTVVDNLPGFTLI

-314 GRIRGNDTNDHGDFN
+314 GRIKGNDTNDHGDFN
-329 GIEKTLTVNPN
+329 GIEK
-340 SELIF
+340 S
-345 EFNTMTT
+345 
-352 KNYQA
+352 
-357 QGNVI
+357 
-362 ALGRIRG
+362 
-369 NDTNDH
+369 
-375 GDFNGIE
+375 
-382 KTLTVNPNSELI
+382 LTVNPNSELI
-394 FEFNTMTTKNYQGMT
+394 FEFNTMTTKNYQGVT
-409 NLIIKNADNDTVIGE
+409 NLIIKNADNDTVIAE
-424 KVVAYGPIWRLLKVP
+424 KSVAYGPIWRLFKVP

-522 DFVYKIQLPEGVE
+522 DFVYKVQLPEGVE

-541 TKDFPSGNS
+541 TKDFPSSNS
-550 GVDINDMNVTYDA
+550 GVDMNDFNVTYDA
-563 ANRIITIKS
+563 ANRVITIKS
-572 TGGGTGNSPARL
+572 TGGGSGNSPARL

-613 TYKTYSQDFINSPA
+613 TYKTYTQDFINSPA
-627 ESHTVSTNPYT
+627 ESHTVSTNPHT

-691 RVSQADIDSLA
+691 RVSQADIDSLT

-718 VNRKV
+718 VNKKV
-723 DDMEDLVNQND
+723 DQMEDLVNQND

-792 KQAIR
+792 KKAIR
-797 DKAAKQR
+797 DKATKQR
-804 EIINHTPD
+804 EIINATPD
-812 ATQDEIQDALNQLT
+812 ATEDEIQDALNQLA

-841 NADVETAK
+841 NADVEIAK

-857 AVAPQVTH
+857 AVVPQVTH

-910 EQINQATTNDDV
+910 EQINQATTNADV
-922 DTAKGDG
+922 DNAKGDG

-972 QAAIEKVNAA
+972 QAAIDKVNAA
-982 VAVANTNI
+982 VTAANTNI

-1009 IQAIEPATKVKT
+1009 IQAITPATKVKT
-1021 DAKNAIDQ
+1021 DAKNAIDK
-1029 SAETQHNAIFNNN
+1029 SAETQHNTIFNNN

-1102 AVNEKAREAIT
+1102 AVNDKAREAIT

-1139 ALNDIGVTSTTAMV
+1139 ALTDIGVTSTTAMV

-1174 QTATGVLTDLATAKK
+1174 QTATGVLNDLATAKK

-1212 DLATAIN
+1212 ELATAIN

-1254 LAQTNQHYS
+1254 LAQINQHYN
-1263 AKLVE
+1263 AKLAE
-1268 INATPDATDDEK
+1268 INATPDATNDEK

-1364 NQLKDQAFNQINQN
+1364 NQLKDQAINQINQN
-1378 QTNDQVDAT
+1378 QTNDQVDTT
-1387 TNQAINAIDNVEA
+1387 TNQAVNAIDNVEA
-1400 EVVIKPKAI
+1400 EVVIKPTAI

-1428 STDNEKEVALQALAK
+1428 STDNEKEVASQALAK

-1479 KIKPAAREKINQKAN
+1479 KVKPAAREKINQKAN
-1494 ELRAQI
+1494 ELRAKI

-1506 TAEERQAALDK
+1506 TAEERQVALDK
-1517 INDLVAKAMTNITN
+1517 INEFVNQAMTDITN
-1531 DRTNQQVNDSTN
+1531 NRTNQQVDDTTS
-1543 QALDDIALVTPDHI
+1543 QALDSIALVAPEHI

-1568 QYEAKKHEIEQAE
+1568 QYEAKKQEIEQAE

-1592 NQLANNEKRA
+1592 NQLANNEKLA
-1602 LQNINQAIANNDVKR
+1602 LQNINQAVTNNDVKR
-1617 VESNGIATLK
+1617 VETNGIATLK
-1627 GVEPHIVVKPEAQE
+1627 GVQPHIVIKPEAQQ
-1641 AIKASADNQVESIK
+1641 AIKATAENQVESIK
-1655 DTPHATTDELDEAN
+1655 DTPHATVDELDEAN
-1669 QQINDTLKQGQQ
+1669 QLISDTLKQAQQ
-1681 DIDNTTQDAAV
+1681 EIENTNQDAAV
-1692 NDVRNQTIKAIEQI
+1692 TDVRNQTIKAIEQI

-1715 ALDNIDESNNN
+1715 ALDSIEENNKN

-1741 RNVAIAALNKIVNA
+1741 RDVAIDTLNKIVNT

-1766 AEVDQTEADGNNNIK
+1766 AEVDRTETDGNDNIK

-1796 VSAKAEAQNAL
+1796 VGVKAEAQNAL

-1846 NQNSIDA
+1846 NQDSIDA

-1892 DEEQNAAIVQVEK
+1892 DEEQNIAIAQVEK
-1905 ELIKAKQQIAGAVT
+1905 ELIKAKQQIASAVT

-1928 DGKNEIREIE
+1928 DEKNEIREIE
-1938 PVINKKATARE
+1938 PVINRKASARE

-1963 ANVQA
+1963 ANIQA

-2003 ATLNLQTIHDLDVH
+2003 ASLNLQTIHDLDVH

-2032 ARVTHLVQNYRKVS
+2032 ARVTALVQNYRKVS
-2046 DRNKADA
+2046 NRNKADA

-2084 NVALGDIEAVITEK
+2084 NVALSDIEAVITEK

-2118 IATPEQLAKVKALI
+2118 IATPEQLAKVKVLI
-2132 DQYVADGNRMVDED
+2132 DQYVADGNRMIDED
-2146 ATLNDIKKDTQLI
+2146 ATLNDIKQHTQFI
-2159 IDEILAIKLPAEVIK
+2159 VDEILAIKLPAEATKV
-2174 ASPKV
+2174 SPKEI
-2179 GQPAPKVCTPI
+2179 QPAPKVCTPI
-2190 KKEDKQEVRK
+2190 KKEETHESRK
-2200 VVKELPN
+2200 VEKELPN
-2207 TGSEEMDL
+2207 TGSEGMDL
-2215 PLKEL
+2215 PLKEF

-2230 RRRSKKEKES
+2230 RRRTKNEKES

>member
-49 NQALPGNSQNTNADT
+49 NQALPGNSPNTNADT
-64 NRDIVNDS
+64 NRDIVNGS

-91 NHQNVDVANQVGPAP
+91 NHQNVGVANQVAPAP
-106 IQPSASPA
+106 IQPSTSSAS
-114 QNNNNSNAN
+114 NNNHSDAN

-186 RPKKRSRRAAPTDPN
+186 RPKKRSRRAAPADPN
-201 ATPADPTA
+201 A

-223 AITAPYTPTTDP
+223 AITAPFTPTTDP

-244 PNEVLSFDDNN
+244 PNEVLTFDDNN

-314 GRIRGNDTNDHGDFN
+314 GRIKGNDTNDHG
-329 GIEKTLTVNPN
+329 G
-340 SELIF
+340 
-345 EFNTMTT
+345 
-352 KNYQA
+352 
-357 QGNVI
+357 
-362 ALGRIRG
+362 
-369 NDTNDH
+369 
-375 GDFNGIE
+375 FNGIE

-603 PRTVTFNDTL
+603 PRTVTFNDIL
-613 TYKTYSQDFINSPA
+613 TYKTYTQDFINSPA

-668 FNDLK
+668 FNELK

-691 RVSQADIDSLA
+691 RVSQADIDSLV

-760 DQTTDDGVTRI
+760 DQTTADGVTRI

-804 EIINHTPD
+804 EIINNTPD

-982 VAVANTNI
+982 VAAANTNI

-1102 AVNEKAREAIT
+1102 AVNDKAREAIT

-1198 TTEEKQVAL
+1198 TDEEKQVAL

-1239 AINAIQPNIVKKPAA
+1239 AINAIQPNIVKKPTA
-1254 LAQTNQHYS
+1254 LAQINQHYN
-1263 AKLVE
+1263 AKLAE

-1400 EVVIKPKAI
+1400 KVVIKPKAI

-1428 STDNEKEVALQALAK
+1428 STDNEKEVALLALAK

-1479 KIKPAAREKINQKAN
+1479 KVKPAAREKINQKAN

-1557 VRAAARDAVKQ
+1557 VRATARDAVKQ

-1602 LQNINQAIANNDVKR
+1602 LQNIDQAIANNDVKR

-1905 ELIKAKQQIAGAVT
+1905 ELIKAKQQIASAVT

-1949 QLTTLFNDKKQAIE
+1949 QLTTLFNDKKLAIE

-2003 ATLNLQTIHDLDVH
+2003 ASLNLQTIHDLDVH

-2132 DQYVADGNRMVDED
+2132 DQYVADGIRMIDED
-2146 ATLNDIKKDTQLI
+2146 ATLNDIKQHTQFI
-2159 IDEILAIKLPAEVIK
+2159 VDEILAIKLPAEATKVL
-2174 ASPKV
+2174 PKV
-2179 GQPAPKVCTPI
+2179 GQPAPKLCTSI
-2190 KKEDKQEVRK
+2190 KKVDKQEVRK

-2230 RRRSKKEKES
+2230 RRRNKNEKES

>member
-64 NRDIVNDS
+64 NRNIVNGS
-72 QNTPNAHAT
+72 QNTPNADAT

-91 NHQNVDVANQVGPAP
+91 NHQNVGVANQVAP
-106 IQPSASPA
+106 TPVQPNSLSEL
-114 QNNNNSNAN
+114 NNNHSDAHATVTETASNTN
-123 STATE
+123 HHL
-128 PAANTNNNLASNNNT
+128 AANNST
-143 LNVPNNTDNNDS
+143 LNVPNNINDNDS
-155 ARHLT
+155 ERHLT
-160 LKEIQEDV
+160 LKEIQEDA

-186 RPKKRSRRAAPTDPN
+186 RPKKRSRRAAPADPN
-201 ATPADPTA
+201 ATPADPA
-209 TPADPTA
+209 A
-216 GNGSAPV
+216 GNGGAPV

-314 GRIRGNDTNDHGDFN
+314 GRI
-329 GIEKTLTVNPN
+329 K
-340 SELIF
+340 
-345 EFNTMTT
+345 
-352 KNYQA
+352 
-357 QGNVI
+357 
-362 ALGRIRG
+362 G

-409 NLIIKNADNDTVIGE
+409 NLVIKNADNDAILGE
-424 KVVAYGPIWRLLKVP
+424 KVVAYGPIWRLFKVP

-447 QFVPKNDAITD
+447 QFSPKNDAITD
-458 ARGIYQLRD
+458 VRGIYQLRD

-479 LHSGSHVY
+479 LHSGSHLY
-487 VERRTMEPT
+487 VERRIMEPT

-550 GVDINDMNVTYDA
+550 GVDMNDMNDMNVTYDA
-563 ANRIITIKS
+563 TNRVITIKS
-572 TGGGTGNSPARL
+572 TGGGSGNSPARL

-613 TYKTYSQDFINSPA
+613 TYKTFSQDFINSPA

-804 EIINHTPD
+804 EIINNTPD

-857 AVAPQVTH
+857 AVVPQVTH

-929 LNAINPIAPVTVVK
+929 LNVINPIAPVTVVK

-982 VAVANTNI
+982 VAAANTNI
-990 LNANTNADV
+990 LNANSNADV

-1083 TQNIVVIQP
+1083 TQNILAIQP

-1102 AVNEKAREAIT
+1102 TVNEKAREAIS

-1118 PGATREEKQEAINR
+1118 PGATREEKQEAIDR

-1139 ALNDIGVTSTTAMV
+1139 ALTDIGVTSTTAMV

-1159 AVNQIGAVQPHVTKK
+1159 AVNQIGTVQPHVTKK
-1174 QTATGVLTDLATAKK
+1174 QSATGVLTDLATAKK

-1198 TTEEKQVAL
+1198 TDEEKQVAL

-1227 AEVDQAQQLGTK
+1227 AEVDQALQAGKQ
-1239 AINAIQPNIVKKPAA
+1239 AMNAIQPNIVKKPAV
-1254 LAQTNQHYS
+1254 LAQINQHYN
-1263 AKLVE
+1263 AKLAE

-1280 NAAINTLN
+1280 NAAINILN

-1294 IESIKQANTNAEVDQ
+1294 IESIKLANTNAEVDQ

-1325 VKKQAARDKITA
+1325 VKNKQ
-1337 EVAKRI
+1337 
-1343 EAVKQTPNATDEE
+1343 
-1356 KQAAVNQI
+1356 
-1364 NQLKDQAFNQINQN
+1364 
-1378 QTNDQVDAT
+1378 
-1387 TNQAINAIDNVEA
+1387 
-1400 EVVIKPKAI
+1400 
-1409 ADIEKAVKEKQQQI
+1409 
-1423 DNSLD
+1423 
-1428 STDNEKEVALQALAK
+1428 
-1443 EKEKALAAIDQAQTN
+1443 
-1458 SQVNQAATNGVS
+1458 
-1470 AIKIIQPET
+1470 
-1479 KIKPAAREKINQKAN
+1479 
-1494 ELRAQI
+1494 
-1500 NQDKEA
+1500 
-1506 TAEERQAALDK
+1506 
-1517 INDLVAKAMTNITN
+1517 
-1531 DRTNQQVNDSTN
+1531 
-1543 QALDDIALVTPDHI
+1543 
-1557 VRAAARDAVKQ
+1557 
-1568 QYEAKKHEIEQAE
+1568 
-1581 HATDEEKQVAL
+1581 
-1592 NQLANNEKRA
+1592 
-1602 LQNINQAIANNDVKR
+1602 
-1617 VESNGIATLK
+1617 
-1627 GVEPHIVVKPEAQE
+1627 
-1641 AIKASADNQVESIK
+1641 
-1655 DTPHATTDELDEAN
+1655 
-1669 QQINDTLKQGQQ
+1669 
-1681 DIDNTTQDAAV
+1681 
-1692 NDVRNQTIKAIEQI
+1692 
-1706 KPKVRRKRA
+1706 
-1715 ALDNIDESNNN
+1715 
-1726 QLDAIRNTLD
+1726 
-1736 TTQDE
+1736 
-1741 RNVAIAALNKIVNA
+1741 
-1755 IKNDIAQNKTN
+1755 
-1766 AEVDQTEADGNNNIK
+1766 
-1781 VILPKVQVKPAARQS
+1781 
-1796 VSAKAEAQNAL
+1796 
-1807 IDQSDLSTEEERL
+1807 
-1820 AAKHLVEQALNQAID
+1820 
-1835 QINHADKTAQV
+1835 
-1846 NQNSIDA
+1846 
-1853 QNIIS
+1853 
-1858 KIKPATTVK
+1858 
-1867 ATALQ
+1867 
-1872 QIQNIAT
+1872 
-1879 NKINLIKANNEAT
+1879 
-1892 DEEQNAAIVQVEK
+1892 
-1905 ELIKAKQQIAGAVT
+1905 
-1919 NADVAYLLH
+1919 
-1928 DGKNEIREIE
+1928 REI
-1938 PVINKKATARE
+1938 KSLLKW
-1949 QLTTLFNDKKQAIE
+1949 
-1963 ANVQA
+1963 
-1968 TVEERNSI
+1968 
-1976 LAQLQNIYDTAI
+1976 
-1988 GQIDQDRSNAQVDKT
+1988 RS
-2003 ATLNLQTIHDLDVH
+2003 
-2017 PIKKPDAEKTINDDL
+2017 
-2032 ARVTHLVQNYRKVS
+2032 
-2046 DRNKADA
+2046 
-2053 LKAITA
+2053 
-2059 LKLQMDEEL
+2059 
-2068 KTARTNAD
+2068 
-2076 VDAVLKRF
+2076 VLKRL
-2084 NVALGDIEAVITEK
+2084 NKHLM
-2098 ENSLLR
+2098 
-2104 IDNIAQQTYAKFKA
+2104 
-2118 IATPEQLAKVKALI
+2118 QL
-2132 DQYVADGNRMVDED
+2132 
-2146 ATLNDIKKDTQLI
+2146 TKKSRLQLI
-2159 IDEILAIKLPAEVIK
+2159 KSINLKIKHLIKLIK
-2174 ASPKV
+2174 
-2179 GQPAPKVCTPI
+2179 T
-2190 KKEDKQEVRK
+2190 KQMIR
-2200 VVKELPN
+2200 
-2207 TGSEEMDL
+2207 
-2215 PLKEL
+2215 
-2220 ALITGAALLA
+2220 
-2230 RRRSKKEKES
+2230 

>member
-34 GAQALTTDHNVQGGS
+34 GAQALTTDNNVQS
-49 NQALPGNSQNTNADT
+49 DTNQATPVNSQDKDVAN
-64 NRDIVNDS
+64 NRGLANS
-72 QNTPNAHAT
+72 AQNTPNQSAT
-81 DNTSTNQALT
+81 TNQATNQALV
-91 NHQNVDVANQVGPAP
+91 NHNNGSIVNQATPTSV
-106 IQPSASPA
+106 QSSTPSA
-114 QNNNNSNAN
+114 QNNNHTDGNTTATETVSNAN
-123 STATE
+123 
-128 PAANTNNNLASNNNT
+128 NNDVASNNTT
-143 LNVPNNTDNNDS
+143 LNVPNKTNENGS
-155 ARHLT
+155 GGHLT

-181 EEASN
+181 EPASN
-186 RPKKRSRRAAPTDPN
+186 RPKKRSRRAAPADPN
-201 ATPADPTA
+201 ATPADPGA
-209 TPADPTA
+209 AAA
-216 GNGSAPV
+216 GNGGAPV

-235 NANNIGQNA
+235 NANNAGQNA
-244 PNEVLSFDDNN
+244 PNEVLSFDDNS
-255 IRPSTNRSVPT
+255 IRPSTNRSVPS
-266 VTVVDNLPGYTLI
+266 VTVVDNLPGFTLI

-285 VFSHAM
+285 VLSHAM
-291 VRTSMFDSGD
+291 VRTSMFEAGS
-301 AKNYQA
+301 NRTYQA
-307 QGNVIAL
+307 QGNVLAL
-314 GRIRGNDTNDHGDFN
+314 GRISGTDASNHGDFN
-329 GIEKTLTVNPN
+329 GIEKSLTVNPN

-345 EFNTMTT
+345 EFNTMPT
-352 KNYQA
+352 KNG
-357 QGNVI
+357 QGATNV
-362 ALGRIRG
+362 
-369 NDTNDH
+369 
-375 GDFNGIE
+375 
-382 KTLTVNPNSELI
+382 
-394 FEFNTMTTKNYQGMT
+394 
-409 NLIIKNADNDTVIGE
+409 IIKNADTNDTIAE
-424 KVVAYGPIWRLLKVP
+424 KTVEGGPTLRLFKVP
-439 ENVSHLKI
+439 DNVRNLKI

-458 ARGIYQLRD
+458 ARGIYQLKD
-467 GYKYYD
+467 GYKYYS

-510 NNGNFGASFNTD
+510 NNGNSGASLDTD
-522 DFVYKIQLPEGVE
+522 EFVYKIQLPEGVE

-541 TKDFPSGNS
+541 TKDFPSNNS
-550 GVDINDMNVTYDA
+550 GVDVNDMNVTYDA
-563 ANRIITIKS
+563 ANRVITIKS
-572 TGGGTGNSPARL
+572 TGGGTTNSPARL
-584 MPDKILDLKYKLRV
+584 MTDKILDLKYKLRV

-613 TYKTYSQDFINSPA
+613 TYKTYTQDFINSAA

-673 RRAQTILD
+673 KRAQTILA

-691 RVSQADIDSLA
+691 RVSQADIDTLT

-718 VNRKV
+718 VNQKA
-723 DDMEDLVNQND
+723 DQMEDLVNQND

-746 VIEEHKNEIIGNIG
+746 VIEEHKGNIIGDIG

-792 KQAIR
+792 KKAIR
-797 DKAAKQR
+797 DKATKQR
-804 EIINHTPD
+804 EIINATPD
-812 ATQDEIQDALNQLT
+812 ATEDEIQDAINQLA

-857 AVAPQVTH
+857 SVVPQVTH

-910 EQINQATTNDDV
+910 EQINQATTNADV
-922 DTAKGDG
+922 DNAKGDG

-972 QAAIEKVNAA
+972 QAAIDKVNAA
-982 VAVANTNI
+982 VTAANTNI
-990 LNANTNADV
+990 LNANTNAEV

-1009 IQAIEPATKVKT
+1009 IQAITPATKVKT
-1021 DAKNAIDQ
+1021 DAKNAIDK
-1029 SAETQHNAIFNNN
+1029 SAETQHNTIFNNN

-1102 AVNEKAREAIT
+1102 VVNDKAREAIT

-1139 ALNDIGVTSTTAMV
+1139 ALTDIGVTSTTAMV

-1174 QTATGVLTDLATAKK
+1174 QTATGVLNDLATAKK

-1212 DLATAIN
+1212 ELATAIN

-1254 LAQTNQHYS
+1254 LAQINQHYN
-1263 AKLVE
+1263 AKLAE
-1268 INATPDATDDEK
+1268 INATPDATNDEK

-1378 QTNDQVDAT
+1378 QTNDQVDTT
-1387 TNQAINAIDNVEA
+1387 TNQALNAIDNVEA

-1428 STDNEKEVALQALAK
+1428 STDNEKEVASQALAK

-1479 KIKPAAREKINQKAN
+1479 KVKPAAREKINQKAN
-1494 ELRAQI
+1494 ELRAKI

-1506 TAEERQAALDK
+1506 TAEERQVALDK
-1517 INDLVAKAMTNITN
+1517 INEFVNQAMTDITN
-1531 DRTNQQVNDSTN
+1531 NRTNQQVDDTTS
-1543 QALDDIALVTPDHI
+1543 QALDSIALVAPEHI

-1568 QYEAKKHEIEQAE
+1568 QYEAKKQEIEQAE

-1592 NQLANNEKRA
+1592 NQLANNKKLA
-1602 LQNINQAIANNDVKR
+1602 LQNINQAVTNNDVKR
-1617 VESNGIATLK
+1617 VETNGIATLK
-1627 GVEPHIVVKPEAQE
+1627 GVQPHIVIKPEAQQ
-1641 AIKASADNQVESIK
+1641 AIKASAENQVESIK
-1655 DTPHATTDELDEAN
+1655 DTPHATVDELDEAN
-1669 QQINDTLKQGQQ
+1669 QLISDTLKQAQQ
-1681 DIDNTTQDAAV
+1681 EIENTNQDAAV
-1692 NDVRNQTIKAIEQI
+1692 TDVRNQTIKAIEQI

-1715 ALDNIDESNNN
+1715 ALDSIEENNKN

-1741 RNVAIAALNKIVNA
+1741 RDVAIDTLNKIVNT

-1766 AEVDQTEADGNNNIK
+1766 AEVDRTETDGNDNIK

-1796 VSAKAEAQNAL
+1796 VGVKAEAQNAL

-1846 NQNSIDA
+1846 NQDSIDA

-1892 DEEQNAAIVQVEK
+1892 DEEQNIAIAQVEK
-1905 ELIKAKQQIAGAVT
+1905 ELIKAKQQIASAVT

-1928 DGKNEIREIE
+1928 DEKNEIREIE
-1938 PVINKKATARE
+1938 PVISRKASARE

-1963 ANVQA
+1963 ANIQA

-2003 ATLNLQTIHDLDVH
+2003 ASLNLQTIHDLDVH

-2032 ARVTHLVQNYRKVS
+2032 ARVTALVQNYRKVS

-2084 NVALGDIEAVITEK
+2084 NVALSDIEAVITEK

-2118 IATPEQLAKVKALI
+2118 IATPEQLAKVKVLI
-2132 DQYVADGNRMVDED
+2132 DQYVADGNRMIDED
-2146 ATLNDIKKDTQLI
+2146 ATLNDIKQHTQFI
-2159 IDEILAIKLPAEVIK
+2159 VDEILAIKLPAEAMKV
-2174 ASPKV
+2174 SPKV
-2179 GQPAPKVCTPI
+2179 IQPAPKVCTPI
-2190 KKEDKQEVRK
+2190 KKEETHESRK
-2200 VVKELPN
+2200 VEKELPN

-2215 PLKEL
+2215 PLKEF

-2230 RRRSKKEKES
+2230 RRRTKNEKES

>member
-34 GAQALTTDHNVQGGS
+34 GAQALTTDNNVQS
-49 NQALPGNSQNTNADT
+49 DTNQATPVNSQDKDVAN
-64 NRDIVNDS
+64 NRGLANS
-72 QNTPNAHAT
+72 AQNTPNQSAT
-81 DNTSTNQALT
+81 TNQATNQALV
-91 NHQNVDVANQVGPAP
+91 NHNNGSIVNQATPTSV
-106 IQPSASPA
+106 QSSTPSA
-114 QNNNNSNAN
+114 QNNNHTDGNTTATETVSNAN
-123 STATE
+123 
-128 PAANTNNNLASNNNT
+128 NNDAVSNNTT
-143 LNVPNNTDNNDS
+143 LNVPNKTNENGS
-155 ARHLT
+155 GGHLT

-181 EEASN
+181 EPASN
-186 RPKKRSRRAAPTDPN
+186 RPKKRSKRAAPADPN
-201 ATPADPTA
+201 ATPADPA
-209 TPADPTA
+209 AAAA
-216 GNGSAPV
+216 GNGGAPV

-235 NANNIGQNA
+235 NANNAGQNA
-244 PNEVLSFDDNN
+244 PNEVLSFDDNG
-255 IRPSTNRSVPT
+255 IRPSTNRSVPS
-266 VTVVDNLPGYTLI
+266 VTVVDNLPGFTLI

-291 VRTSMFDSGD
+291 VRTSMFDSAD

-314 GRIRGNDTNDHGDFN
+314 GRI
-329 GIEKTLTVNPN
+329 K
-340 SELIF
+340 
-345 EFNTMTT
+345 
-352 KNYQA
+352 
-357 QGNVI
+357 
-362 ALGRIRG
+362 G

-394 FEFNTMTTKNYQGMT
+394 FEFNTMTTKNYQGVT
-409 NLIIKNADNDTVIGE
+409 NLIIKNADNDTVIAE
-424 KVVAYGPIWRLLKVP
+424 KSVAYGPIWRLFKVP

-522 DFVYKIQLPEGVE
+522 DFVYQVQLPEGVE

-541 TKDFPSGNS
+541 TKDFPSSNS
-550 GVDINDMNVTYDA
+550 GVDMNDFNVTYDA
-563 ANRIITIKS
+563 ANRVITIKS
-572 TGGGTGNSPARL
+572 TGGGSGNSPARL

-613 TYKTYSQDFINSPA
+613 TYKTYTQDFINSPA
-627 ESHTVSTNPYT
+627 ESHTVRTNPYT

-691 RVSQADIDSLA
+691 RVSQADIDSLT

-718 VNRKV
+718 VNKKV
-723 DDMEDLVNQND
+723 DQMEDLVNQND

-792 KQAIR
+792 KKAIR
-797 DKAAKQR
+797 DKATKQR
-804 EIINHTPD
+804 EIINATPD
-812 ATQDEIQDALNQLT
+812 ATEDEIQDALNQLA

-841 NADVETAK
+841 NADVEIAK

-857 AVAPQVTH
+857 AVVPQVTH

-910 EQINQATTNDDV
+910 EQINQATTNADV
-922 DTAKGDG
+922 DNAKGDG

-972 QAAIEKVNAA
+972 QAAIDKVNAA
-982 VAVANTNI
+982 VTAANTNI

-1009 IQAIEPATKVKT
+1009 IQAITPATKVKT
-1021 DAKNAIDQ
+1021 DAKNAIDK
-1029 SAETQHNAIFNNN
+1029 SAETQHNTIFNNN

-1102 AVNEKAREAIT
+1102 VVNDKAREAIT

-1139 ALNDIGVTSTTAMV
+1139 ALTDIGVTSTTAMV

-1174 QTATGVLTDLATAKK
+1174 QTATGVLNDLATAKK

-1212 DLATAIN
+1212 ELATAIN

-1254 LAQTNQHYS
+1254 LAQINQHYN
-1263 AKLVE
+1263 AKLAE
-1268 INATPDATDDEK
+1268 INATPDATNDEK

-1288 QDRQQA
+1288 LDRQQA

-1378 QTNDQVDAT
+1378 QTNDQVDTT
-1387 TNQAINAIDNVEA
+1387 TNQALKAIDNVEA

-1428 STDNEKEVALQALAK
+1428 STDNEKEVASQALAK

-1479 KIKPAAREKINQKAN
+1479 KVKPAAREKINQKAN
-1494 ELRAQI
+1494 ELRAKI

-1506 TAEERQAALDK
+1506 TAEERQVALDK
-1517 INDLVAKAMTNITN
+1517 INEFVNQAMTDITN
-1531 DRTNQQVNDSTN
+1531 NRTNQQVDDTTS
-1543 QALDDIALVTPDHI
+1543 QALDSIALVTPDHI

-1568 QYEAKKHEIEQAE
+1568 QYEAKKREIEQAE

-1602 LQNINQAIANNDVKR
+1602 LQNINQAVTNNDVKR
-1617 VESNGIATLK
+1617 VETNGIATLK
-1627 GVEPHIVVKPEAQE
+1627 GVQPHIVIKPEAQQ
-1641 AIKASADNQVESIK
+1641 AIKASAENQVESIK
-1655 DTPHATTDELDEAN
+1655 DTPHATVDELDEAN
-1669 QQINDTLKQGQQ
+1669 QLISDTLKQAQQ
-1681 DIDNTTQDAAV
+1681 EIENTNQDAAV
-1692 NDVRNQTIKAIEQI
+1692 TDVRNQTIKAIEQI

-1715 ALDNIDESNNN
+1715 ALDSIEENNKN

-1741 RNVAIAALNKIVNA
+1741 RDVAIDTLNKIVNT

-1766 AEVDQTEADGNNNIK
+1766 AEVDRTETDGNDNIK

-1796 VSAKAEAQNAL
+1796 VGVKAEAQNAL

-1846 NQNSIDA
+1846 NQDSINA

-1892 DEEQNAAIVQVEK
+1892 DEEQNIAIAQVEK
-1905 ELIKAKQQIAGAVT
+1905 ELIKAKQQIASAVT

-1928 DGKNEIREIE
+1928 DEKNEIREIE
-1938 PVINKKATARE
+1938 PVINRKASARE

-1963 ANVQA
+1963 ANIQA

-2003 ATLNLQTIHDLDVH
+2003 ASLNLQTIHDLDVH

-2032 ARVTHLVQNYRKVS
+2032 ARVTALVQNYRKVS
-2046 DRNKADA
+2046 NRNKADA

-2084 NVALGDIEAVITEK
+2084 NVALSDIEAVITEK

-2118 IATPEQLAKVKALI
+2118 IATPEKLAKVKVLI
-2132 DQYVADGNRMVDED
+2132 DQYVADGNRMIDED
-2146 ATLNDIKKDTQLI
+2146 ATLNDIKQHTQFI
-2159 IDEILAIKLPAEVIK
+2159 VDEILAIKLPAEETKV
-2174 ASPKV
+2174 SPKEI
-2179 GQPAPKVCTPI
+2179 QPAPKVCTPI
-2190 KKEDKQEVRK
+2190 KKEETHESRK
-2200 VVKELPN
+2200 VEKELPN
-2207 TGSEEMDL
+2207 TGSEGMDL
-2215 PLKEL
+2215 PLKEF
-2220 ALITGAALLA
+2220 ALITGRLC
-2230 RRRSKKEKES
+2230 

>member
-1 MNLLKKNKYSIRK
+1 
-14 YKVGIFST
+14 
-22 LIGTVLLLSNPN
+22 
-34 GAQALTTDHNVQGGS
+34 
-49 NQALPGNSQNTNADT
+49 
-64 NRDIVNDS
+64 
-72 QNTPNAHAT
+72 
-81 DNTSTNQALT
+81 
-91 NHQNVDVANQVGPAP
+91 
-106 IQPSASPA
+106 
-114 QNNNNSNAN
+114 
-123 STATE
+123 
-128 PAANTNNNLASNNNT
+128 
-143 LNVPNNTDNNDS
+143 
-155 ARHLT
+155 
-160 LKEIQEDV
+160 
-168 RHSSDKPELVAIA
+168 
-181 EEASN
+181 
-186 RPKKRSRRAAPTDPN
+186 
-201 ATPADPTA
+201 
-209 TPADPTA
+209 
-216 GNGSAPV
+216 
-223 AITAPYTPTTDP
+223 
-235 NANNIGQNA
+235 
-244 PNEVLSFDDNN
+244 
-255 IRPSTNRSVPT
+255 
-266 VTVVDNLPGYTLI
+266 
-279 NGGKVG
+279 
-285 VFSHAM
+285 
-291 VRTSMFDSGD
+291 
-301 AKNYQA
+301 
-307 QGNVIAL
+307 
-314 GRIRGNDTNDHGDFN
+314 
-329 GIEKTLTVNPN
+329 
-340 SELIF
+340 
-345 EFNTMTT
+345 
-352 KNYQA
+352 
-357 QGNVI
+357 
-362 ALGRIRG
+362 
-369 NDTNDH
+369 
-375 GDFNGIE
+375 
-382 KTLTVNPNSELI
+382 
-394 FEFNTMTTKNYQGMT
+394 MTTKNYQGVT
-409 NLIIKNADNDTVIGE
+409 NLIIKNADNDTVIAE
-424 KVVAYGPIWRLLKVP
+424 KSVAYGPIWRLFKVP

-522 DFVYKIQLPEGVE
+522 DFVYKVQLPEGVE

-541 TKDFPSGNS
+541 TKDFPSSNS
-550 GVDINDMNVTYDA
+550 GVDMNDFNVTYDA
-563 ANRIITIKS
+563 ANRVITIKS
-572 TGGGTGNSPARL
+572 TGGGSGNSPARL

-613 TYKTYSQDFINSPA
+613 TYKTYTQDFINSPA

-691 RVSQADIDSLA
+691 RVSQADIDSLT

-718 VNRKV
+718 VNKKV
-723 DDMEDLVNQND
+723 DQMEDLVNQND

-792 KQAIR
+792 KKAIR
-797 DKAAKQR
+797 DKATKQR
-804 EIINHTPD
+804 EIINATPD
-812 ATQDEIQDALNQLT
+812 ATEDEIQDALNQLA

-841 NADVETAK
+841 NADVEIAK

-857 AVAPQVTH
+857 AVVPQVTH

-910 EQINQATTNDDV
+910 EQINQATTNADV
-922 DTAKGDG
+922 DNAKGDG

-972 QAAIEKVNAA
+972 QAAIDKVNAA
-982 VAVANTNI
+982 VTAANTNI

-1009 IQAIEPATKVKT
+1009 IQAITPATKVKT
-1021 DAKNAIDQ
+1021 DAKNAIDK
-1029 SAETQHNAIFNNN
+1029 SAETQHNTIFNNN

-1102 AVNEKAREAIT
+1102 AVNDKAREAIT

-1139 ALNDIGVTSTTAMV
+1139 ALTDIGVTSTTAMV

-1174 QTATGVLTDLATAKK
+1174 QTATGVLNDLATAKK

-1212 DLATAIN
+1212 ELATAIN

-1254 LAQTNQHYS
+1254 LAQINQHYN
-1263 AKLVE
+1263 AKLAE
-1268 INATPDATDDEK
+1268 INATPDATNDEK

-1364 NQLKDQAFNQINQN
+1364 NQLKDQAINQINQN
-1378 QTNDQVDAT
+1378 QTNDQVDTT
-1387 TNQAINAIDNVEA
+1387 TNQAVNAIDNVEA
-1400 EVVIKPKAI
+1400 EVVIKPTAI

-1428 STDNEKEVALQALAK
+1428 STDNEKEVASQALAK

-1479 KIKPAAREKINQKAN
+1479 KVKPAAREKINQKAN
-1494 ELRAQI
+1494 ELRAKI

-1506 TAEERQAALDK
+1506 TAEERQVALDK
-1517 INDLVAKAMTNITN
+1517 INEFVNQAMTDITN
-1531 DRTNQQVNDSTN
+1531 NRTNQQVDDTTS
-1543 QALDDIALVTPDHI
+1543 QALDSIALVAPEHI

-1568 QYEAKKHEIEQAE
+1568 QYEAKKQEIEQAE

-1592 NQLANNEKRA
+1592 NQLANNEKLA
-1602 LQNINQAIANNDVKR
+1602 LQNINQAVTNNDVKR
-1617 VESNGIATLK
+1617 VETNGIATLK
-1627 GVEPHIVVKPEAQE
+1627 GVQPHIVIKPEAQQ
-1641 AIKASADNQVESIK
+1641 AIKATAENQVESIK
-1655 DTPHATTDELDEAN
+1655 DTPHATVDELDEAN
-1669 QQINDTLKQGQQ
+1669 QLISDTLKQAQQ
-1681 DIDNTTQDAAV
+1681 EIENTNQDAAV
-1692 NDVRNQTIKAIEQI
+1692 TDVRNQTIKAIEQI

-1715 ALDNIDESNNN
+1715 ALDSIEENNKN

-1741 RNVAIAALNKIVNA
+1741 RDVAIDTLNKIVNT

-1766 AEVDQTEADGNNNIK
+1766 AEVDRTETDGNDNIK

-1796 VSAKAEAQNAL
+1796 VGVKAEAQNAL

-1846 NQNSIDA
+1846 NQDSIDA

-1892 DEEQNAAIVQVEK
+1892 DEEQNIAIAQVEK
-1905 ELIKAKQQIAGAVT
+1905 ELIKAKQQIASAVT

-1928 DGKNEIREIE
+1928 DEKNEIREIE
-1938 PVINKKATARE
+1938 PVINRKASARE

-1963 ANVQA
+1963 ANIQA

-2003 ATLNLQTIHDLDVH
+2003 ASLNLQTIHDLDVH

-2032 ARVTHLVQNYRKVS
+2032 ARVTALVQNYRKVS
-2046 DRNKADA
+2046 NRNKADA

-2084 NVALGDIEAVITEK
+2084 NVALSDIEAVITEK

-2118 IATPEQLAKVKALI
+2118 IATPEQLAKVKVLI
-2132 DQYVADGNRMVDED
+2132 DQYVADGNRMIDED
-2146 ATLNDIKKDTQLI
+2146 ATLNDIKQHTQFI
-2159 IDEILAIKLPAEVIK
+2159 VDEILAIKLPAEATKV
-2174 ASPKV
+2174 SPKEI
-2179 GQPAPKVCTPI
+2179 QPAPKVCTPI
-2190 KKEDKQEVRK
+2190 KKEETHESRK
-2200 VVKELPN
+2200 VEKELPN
-2207 TGSEEMDL
+2207 TGSEGMDL
-2215 PLKEL
+2215 PLKEF

-2230 RRRSKKEKES
+2230 RRRTKNEKES

>member
-34 GAQALTTDHNVQGGS
+34 GAQALTTDNNVQS
-49 NQALPGNSQNTNADT
+49 DTNQATPVNSQDKDVAN
-64 NRDIVNDS
+64 NRGLANS
-72 QNTPNAHAT
+72 AQNTPNQSAT
-81 DNTSTNQALT
+81 TNQATNQALV
-91 NHQNVDVANQVGPAP
+91 NHNNGSIVNQATPTSV
-106 IQPSASPA
+106 QSSTPSA
-114 QNNNNSNAN
+114 QNNNHTDGNTTATETVSNAN
-123 STATE
+123 
-128 PAANTNNNLASNNNT
+128 NNDVASNNTT
-143 LNVPNNTDNNDS
+143 LNVPNKTNENGS
-155 ARHLT
+155 GGHLT

-181 EEASN
+181 EPASN
-186 RPKKRSRRAAPTDPN
+186 RPKKRSRRAAPADPN
-201 ATPADPTA
+201 ATPADPGA
-209 TPADPTA
+209 AAA
-216 GNGSAPV
+216 GNGGAPV

-235 NANNIGQNA
+235 NANNAGQNA
-244 PNEVLSFDDNN
+244 PNEVLSFDDNS
-255 IRPSTNRSVPT
+255 IRPSTNRSVPS
-266 VTVVDNLPGYTLI
+266 VTVVDNLPGFTLI

-285 VFSHAM
+285 VLSHAM
-291 VRTSMFDSGD
+291 VRTSMFEAGS
-301 AKNYQA
+301 NRTYQA
-307 QGNVIAL
+307 QGNVLAL
-314 GRIRGNDTNDHGDFN
+314 GRISGTDASNHGDFN
-329 GIEKTLTVNPN
+329 GIEKSLTVNPN

-345 EFNTMTT
+345 EFNTMPT
-352 KNYQA
+352 KNG
-357 QGNVI
+357 QGATNV
-362 ALGRIRG
+362 
-369 NDTNDH
+369 
-375 GDFNGIE
+375 
-382 KTLTVNPNSELI
+382 
-394 FEFNTMTTKNYQGMT
+394 
-409 NLIIKNADNDTVIGE
+409 IIKNADTNDTIAE
-424 KVVAYGPIWRLLKVP
+424 KTVEGGPTLRLFKVP
-439 ENVSHLKI
+439 DNVRNLKI

-458 ARGIYQLRD
+458 ARGIYQLKD
-467 GYKYYD
+467 GYKYYS

-496 ATNNKEFTVTTSLK
+496 ATNNKEFTVATSLK
-510 NNGNFGASFNTD
+510 NNGNSGASLDTD
-522 DFVYKIQLPEGVE
+522 EFVYKIQLPEGVE

-541 TKDFPSGNS
+541 TKDFPSNNS
-550 GVDINDMNVTYDA
+550 GVDVNDMNVTYDA
-563 ANRIITIKS
+563 ANRVITIKS
-572 TGGGTGNSPARL
+572 TGGGTTNSPARL

-613 TYKTYSQDFINSPA
+613 TYKTYTQDFINSAA

-673 RRAQTILD
+673 KRAQTILA

-691 RVSQADIDSLA
+691 RVSQADIDTLT

-718 VNRKV
+718 VNQKA
-723 DDMEDLVNQND
+723 DQMEDLVNQND

-746 VIEEHKNEIIGNIG
+746 VIEEHKGNIIGDIG

-792 KQAIR
+792 KKAIR
-797 DKAAKQR
+797 DKATKQR
-804 EIINHTPD
+804 EIINATPD
-812 ATQDEIQDALNQLT
+812 ATEDEIQDAINQLA

-857 AVAPQVTH
+857 SVVPQVTH

-910 EQINQATTNDDV
+910 EQINQATTNADV
-922 DTAKGDG
+922 DNAKGDG

-972 QAAIEKVNAA
+972 QAAIDKVNAA
-982 VAVANTNI
+982 VTAANTNI
-990 LNANTNADV
+990 LNANTNAEV

-1009 IQAIEPATKVKT
+1009 IQAITPATKVKT
-1021 DAKNAIDQ
+1021 DAKNAIDK
-1029 SAETQHNAIFNNN
+1029 SAETQHNTIFNNN

-1102 AVNEKAREAIT
+1102 VVNDKAREAIT

-1139 ALNDIGVTSTTAMV
+1139 ALTDIGVTSTTAMV

-1174 QTATGVLTDLATAKK
+1174 QTATGVLNDLATAKK

-1212 DLATAIN
+1212 ELATAIN

-1254 LAQTNQHYS
+1254 LAQINQHYN
-1263 AKLVE
+1263 AKLAE
-1268 INATPDATDDEK
+1268 INATPDATNDEK

-1378 QTNDQVDAT
+1378 QTNDQVDTT
-1387 TNQAINAIDNVEA
+1387 TNQALNAIDNVEA

-1428 STDNEKEVALQALAK
+1428 STDNEKEVASQALAK

-1479 KIKPAAREKINQKAN
+1479 KVKPAAREKINQKAN
-1494 ELRAQI
+1494 ELRAKI

-1506 TAEERQAALDK
+1506 TAEERQVALDK
-1517 INDLVAKAMTNITN
+1517 INEFVNQAMTDITN
-1531 DRTNQQVNDSTN
+1531 NRTNQQVDDTTS
-1543 QALDDIALVTPDHI
+1543 QALDSIALVAPEHI

-1568 QYEAKKHEIEQAE
+1568 QYEAKKQEIEQAE

-1592 NQLANNEKRA
+1592 NQLANNKKLA
-1602 LQNINQAIANNDVKR
+1602 LQNINQAVTNNDVKR
-1617 VESNGIATLK
+1617 VETNGIATLK
-1627 GVEPHIVVKPEAQE
+1627 GVQPHIVIKPEAQQ
-1641 AIKASADNQVESIK
+1641 AIKASAENQVESIK
-1655 DTPHATTDELDEAN
+1655 DTPHATVDELDEAN
-1669 QQINDTLKQGQQ
+1669 QLISDTLKQAQQ
-1681 DIDNTTQDAAV
+1681 EIENTNQDAAV
-1692 NDVRNQTIKAIEQI
+1692 TDVRNQTIKAIEQI

-1715 ALDNIDESNNN
+1715 ALDSIEENNKN

-1741 RNVAIAALNKIVNA
+1741 RDVAIDTLNKIVNT

-1766 AEVDQTEADGNNNIK
+1766 AEVDRTETDGNDNIK

-1796 VSAKAEAQNAL
+1796 VGVKAEAQNAL

-1846 NQNSIDA
+1846 NQDSIDA

-1892 DEEQNAAIVQVEK
+1892 DEEQNIAIAQVEK
-1905 ELIKAKQQIAGAVT
+1905 ELIKAKQQIASAVT

-1928 DGKNEIREIE
+1928 DEKNEIREIE
-1938 PVINKKATARE
+1938 PVISRKASARE

-1963 ANVQA
+1963 ANIQA

-2003 ATLNLQTIHDLDVH
+2003 ASLNLQTIHDLDVH

-2032 ARVTHLVQNYRKVS
+2032 ARVTALVQNYRKVS

-2084 NVALGDIEAVITEK
+2084 NVALSDIEAVITEK

-2118 IATPEQLAKVKALI
+2118 IATPEQLAKVKVLI
-2132 DQYVADGNRMVDED
+2132 DQYVADGNRMIDED
-2146 ATLNDIKKDTQLI
+2146 ATLNDIKQHTQFI
-2159 IDEILAIKLPAEVIK
+2159 VDEILAIKLPAEAMKV
-2174 ASPKV
+2174 SPKV
-2179 GQPAPKVCTPI
+2179 IQPAPKVCTPI
-2190 KKEDKQEVRK
+2190 KKEETHESRK
-2200 VVKELPN
+2200 VEKELPN

-2215 PLKEL
+2215 PLKEF

-2230 RRRSKKEKES
+2230 RRRTKNEKES

>member
-34 GAQALTTDHNVQGGS
+34 GAQALTTDNNVQS
-49 NQALPGNSQNTNADT
+49 DTNQATPVNSQDT
-64 NRDIVNDS
+64 NVANNRGLANS
-72 QNTPNAHAT
+72 AQNTPNQSAT
-81 DNTSTNQALT
+81 TNQSTNQALV
-91 NHQNVDVANQVGPAP
+91 NHNNGSIANQATPTSV
-106 IQPSASPA
+106 QSSTPSA
-114 QNNNNSNAN
+114 QNNNHTDGNTTATETVSNAN
-123 STATE
+123 
-128 PAANTNNNLASNNNT
+128 NKDVVSNNTT
-143 LNVPNNTDNNDS
+143 LNVPNKTNENGS
-155 ARHLT
+155 GGHLT

-181 EEASN
+181 EQASN
-186 RPKKRSRRAAPTDPN
+186 RPKKRSRRAAPADPN
-201 ATPADPTA
+201 ATPADPA
-209 TPADPTA
+209 AAAA
-216 GNGSAPV
+216 GNGGAPV

-235 NANNIGQNA
+235 NANNAGQNA
-244 PNEVLSFDDNN
+244 PNEVLSFDDNG
-255 IRPSTNRSVPT
+255 IRPSTNRSVPS
-266 VTVVDNLPGYTLI
+266 VTVVDNLPGFTLI

-314 GRIRGNDTNDHGDFN
+314 GRIKGNDTNDHGDFN
-329 GIEKTLTVNPN
+329 GIEK
-340 SELIF
+340 S
-345 EFNTMTT
+345 
-352 KNYQA
+352 
-357 QGNVI
+357 
-362 ALGRIRG
+362 
-369 NDTNDH
+369 
-375 GDFNGIE
+375 
-382 KTLTVNPNSELI
+382 LTVNPNSELI
-394 FEFNTMTTKNYQGMT
+394 FEFNTMTTKNYQGVT
-409 NLIIKNADNDTVIGE
+409 NLIIKNADNDTVIAE
-424 KVVAYGPIWRLLKVP
+424 KSVAYGPIWRLFKVP

-522 DFVYKIQLPEGVE
+522 DFVYKVQLPEGVE

-541 TKDFPSGNS
+541 TKDFPSSNS
-550 GVDINDMNVTYDA
+550 GVDMNDFNVTYDA
-563 ANRIITIKS
+563 ANRVITIKS
-572 TGGGTGNSPARL
+572 TGGGSGNSPARL

-613 TYKTYSQDFINSPA
+613 TYKTYTQDFINSPA

-691 RVSQADIDSLA
+691 RVSQADIDSLT

-718 VNRKV
+718 VNKKV
-723 DDMEDLVNQND
+723 DQMEDLVNQND

-792 KQAIR
+792 KKAIR
-797 DKAAKQR
+797 DKATKQR
-804 EIINHTPD
+804 EIINATPD
-812 ATQDEIQDALNQLT
+812 ATEDEIQDALNQLA

-841 NADVETAK
+841 NADVEIAK

-857 AVAPQVTH
+857 AVVPQVTH

-910 EQINQATTNDDV
+910 EQINQATTNADV
-922 DTAKGDG
+922 DNAKGDG

-972 QAAIEKVNAA
+972 QAAIDKVNAA
-982 VAVANTNI
+982 VTAANTNI

-1009 IQAIEPATKVKT
+1009 IQAITPATKVKT
-1021 DAKNAIDQ
+1021 DAKNAIDK
-1029 SAETQHNAIFNNN
+1029 SAETQHNTIFNNN

-1102 AVNEKAREAIT
+1102 AVNDKAREAIT

-1139 ALNDIGVTSTTAMV
+1139 ALTDIGVTSTTAMV

-1174 QTATGVLTDLATAKK
+1174 QTATGVLNDLATAKK

-1212 DLATAIN
+1212 ELATAIN

-1254 LAQTNQHYS
+1254 LAQINQHYN
-1263 AKLVE
+1263 AKLAE
-1268 INATPDATDDEK
+1268 INATPDATNDEK

-1364 NQLKDQAFNQINQN
+1364 NQLKDQAINQINQN
-1378 QTNDQVDAT
+1378 QTNDQVDTT
-1387 TNQAINAIDNVEA
+1387 TNQAVNAIDNVEA

-1428 STDNEKEVALQALAK
+1428 STDNEKEVASQALAK

-1479 KIKPAAREKINQKAN
+1479 KVKPAAREKINQKAN
-1494 ELRAQI
+1494 ELRAKI

-1506 TAEERQAALDK
+1506 TAEERQVALDK
-1517 INDLVAKAMTNITN
+1517 INEFVNQAMTDITN
-1531 DRTNQQVNDSTN
+1531 NRTNQQVDDTTS
-1543 QALDDIALVTPDHI
+1543 QALDSIALVAPEHI

-1568 QYEAKKHEIEQAE
+1568 QYEAKKQEIEQAE

-1592 NQLANNEKRA
+1592 NQLANNEKLA
-1602 LQNINQAIANNDVKR
+1602 LQNINQAVTNNDVKR
-1617 VESNGIATLK
+1617 VETNGIATLK
-1627 GVEPHIVVKPEAQE
+1627 GVQPHIVIKPEAQQ
-1641 AIKASADNQVESIK
+1641 AIKASAENQVESIK
-1655 DTPHATTDELDEAN
+1655 DTPHATVDELDEAN
-1669 QQINDTLKQGQQ
+1669 QLISDTLKQAQQ
-1681 DIDNTTQDAAV
+1681 EIENTNQDAAV
-1692 NDVRNQTIKAIEQI
+1692 TDVRNQTIKAIEQI

-1715 ALDNIDESNNN
+1715 ALDSIEENNKN

-1741 RNVAIAALNKIVNA
+1741 RDVAIDTLNKIVNT

-1766 AEVDQTEADGNNNIK
+1766 AEVDRTETDGNDNIK

-1796 VSAKAEAQNAL
+1796 VGVKAEAQNAL

-1846 NQNSIDA
+1846 NQDSIDA

-1892 DEEQNAAIVQVEK
+1892 DEEQNIAIAQVEK
-1905 ELIKAKQQIAGAVT
+1905 ELIKAKQQIASAVT

-1928 DGKNEIREIE
+1928 DEKNEIREIE
-1938 PVINKKATARE
+1938 PVINRKASARE

-1963 ANVQA
+1963 ANIQA

-2003 ATLNLQTIHDLDVH
+2003 ASLNLQTIHDLDVH

-2032 ARVTHLVQNYRKVS
+2032 ARVTALVQNYRKVS
-2046 DRNKADA
+2046 NRNKADA

-2068 KTARTNAD
+2068 KIARTNAD

-2084 NVALGDIEAVITEK
+2084 NVALSDIEAVITEK

-2118 IATPEQLAKVKALI
+2118 IATPEQLAKVKVLI
-2132 DQYVADGNRMVDED
+2132 DQYVADGNRMIDED
-2146 ATLNDIKKDTQLI
+2146 ATLNDIKQHTQFI
-2159 IDEILAIKLPAEVIK
+2159 VDEILAIKLPAEATKV
-2174 ASPKV
+2174 SPKEI
-2179 GQPAPKVCTPI
+2179 QPAPKVCTPI
-2190 KKEDKQEVRK
+2190 KKEETHESRK
-2200 VVKELPN
+2200 VEKELPN
-2207 TGSEEMDL
+2207 TGSEGMDL
-2215 PLKEL
+2215 PLKEF

-2230 RRRSKKEKES
+2230 RRRTKNEKES

>member
-1 MNLLKKNKYSIRK
+1 M
-14 YKVGIFST
+14 
-22 LIGTVLLLSNPN
+22 
-34 GAQALTTDHNVQGGS
+34 
-49 NQALPGNSQNTNADT
+49 
-64 NRDIVNDS
+64 
-72 QNTPNAHAT
+72 
-81 DNTSTNQALT
+81 
-91 NHQNVDVANQVGPAP
+91 
-106 IQPSASPA
+106 
-114 QNNNNSNAN
+114 
-123 STATE
+123 
-128 PAANTNNNLASNNNT
+128 
-143 LNVPNNTDNNDS
+143 
-155 ARHLT
+155 
-160 LKEIQEDV
+160 
-168 RHSSDKPELVAIA
+168 
-181 EEASN
+181 
-186 RPKKRSRRAAPTDPN
+186 
-201 ATPADPTA
+201 
-209 TPADPTA
+209 
-216 GNGSAPV
+216 
-223 AITAPYTPTTDP
+223 
-235 NANNIGQNA
+235 
-244 PNEVLSFDDNN
+244 LSFDDNG
-255 IRPSTNRSVPT
+255 IRPSTNRSVPS
-266 VTVVDNLPGYTLI
+266 VTVVDNLPGFTLI

-314 GRIRGNDTNDHGDFN
+314 GRIKGNDTNDHGDFN
-329 GIEKTLTVNPN
+329 GIEK
-340 SELIF
+340 S
-345 EFNTMTT
+345 
-352 KNYQA
+352 
-357 QGNVI
+357 
-362 ALGRIRG
+362 
-369 NDTNDH
+369 
-375 GDFNGIE
+375 
-382 KTLTVNPNSELI
+382 LTVNPNSELI
-394 FEFNTMTTKNYQGMT
+394 FEFNTMTTKNYQGVT
-409 NLIIKNADNDTVIGE
+409 NLIIKDADNDTVIAE
-424 KVVAYGPIWRLLKVP
+424 KSVAYGPIWRLFKVP

-522 DFVYKIQLPEGVE
+522 DFVYKVQLPEGVE

-541 TKDFPSGNS
+541 TKDFPSSNS
-550 GVDINDMNVTYDA
+550 GVDMNDFNVTYDA
-563 ANRIITIKS
+563 ANRVITIKS
-572 TGGGTGNSPARL
+572 TGGGSGNSLARL

-613 TYKTYSQDFINSPA
+613 TYKTYTQDFINSPA

-648 QAEVDRRIQQA
+648 QGEVDRRIQQA

-668 FNDLK
+668 FNGLK

-691 RVSQADIDSLA
+691 RVSQADIDSLT

-718 VNRKV
+718 VNKKV
-723 DDMEDLVNQND
+723 DQMEDLVNQND

-792 KQAIR
+792 KKAIR
-797 DKAAKQR
+797 DKATKQR
-804 EIINHTPD
+804 EIINATPD
-812 ATQDEIQDALNQLT
+812 ATEDEIQDAINQLA

-841 NADVETAK
+841 NADVD
-849 NNGINTIG
+849 N
-857 AVAPQVTH
+857 
-865 KQAARDAINQA
+865 
-876 TATKRQQI
+876 
-884 NSNREATQEEK
+884 
-895 NAALNEL
+895 
-902 TQATNHAL
+902 
-910 EQINQATTNDDV
+910 
-922 DTAKGDG
+922 AKGDG

-972 QAAIEKVNAA
+972 QAAIDKVNAA
-982 VAVANTNI
+982 VTAANTNI
-990 LNANTNADV
+990 LNANTNANV

-1009 IQAIEPATKVKT
+1009 IQAITPATKVKT
-1021 DAKNAIDQ
+1021 DAKNAIDK
-1029 SAETQHNAIFNNN
+1029 SAETQHNTIFNNN

-1102 AVNEKAREAIT
+1102 AVNDKAREAIT
-1113 NINAT
+1113 NINAI

-1174 QTATGVLTDLATAKK
+1174 QTATGVLNDLATAKK

-1212 DLATAIN
+1212 ELATAIN

-1254 LAQTNQHYS
+1254 LAQINQHYN
-1263 AKLVE
+1263 AKLAE
-1268 INATPDATDDEK
+1268 INATPDATNDEK

-1337 EVAKRI
+1337 EVAKCI

-1387 TNQAINAIDNVEA
+1387 TNQAVNAIDNVEA

-1409 ADIEKAVKEKQQQI
+1409 ADIEKAVKEKQQQN

-1428 STDNEKEVALQALAK
+1428 STDNEKEVASQALTK

-1479 KIKPAAREKINQKAN
+1479 KVKPAAREKINQKAN
-1494 ELRAQI
+1494 ELRAKI

-1506 TAEERQAALDK
+1506 TAEERQVALDK
-1517 INDLVAKAMTNITN
+1517 INEFVNQAMTDITN
-1531 DRTNQQVNDSTN
+1531 NRTNQQVDDTTS
-1543 QALDDIALVTPDHI
+1543 QALDSIALVTPEHI
-1557 VRAAARDAVKQ
+1557 VRAGARDAVKQ
-1568 QYEAKKHEIEQAE
+1568 QYEAKKQEIEQAE

-1592 NQLANNEKRA
+1592 NQLANNEKLA
-1602 LQNINQAIANNDVKR
+1602 LQNINQAVTNNDVKR
-1617 VESNGIATLK
+1617 VETNGIATLK
-1627 GVEPHIVVKPEAQE
+1627 GVQPHIVIKPEAQQ
-1641 AIKASADNQVESIK
+1641 AIKASAENQVELIK
-1655 DTPHATTDELDEAN
+1655 DTPHATVDELDEAN
-1669 QQINDTLKQGQQ
+1669 QLISDTLKKAQQ

-1706 KPKVRRKRA
+1706 KPKVRRKRT

-1741 RNVAIAALNKIVNA
+1741 RNVAIDTLNKIVNA

-1835 QINHADKTAQV
+1835 QINHADKTVQV

-1892 DEEQNAAIVQVEK
+1892 DEEQNAAIAQVEK
-1905 ELIKAKQQIAGAVT
+1905 ELIKVKQQIASAVT

-1938 PVINKKATARE
+1938 PVINRKASARE
-1949 QLTTLFNDKKQAIE
+1949 QLTTLLNDKKQAIE
-1963 ANVQA
+1963 ANIQA

-2003 ATLNLQTIHDLDVH
+2003 ASLNLQTIHDLDVH
-2017 PIKKPDAEKTINDDL
+2017 PIKKPDAEKND
-2032 ARVTHLVQNYRKVS
+2032 
-2046 DRNKADA
+2046 
-2053 LKAITA
+2053 
-2059 LKLQMDEEL
+2059 
-2068 KTARTNAD
+2068 
-2076 VDAVLKRF
+2076 
-2084 NVALGDIEAVITEK
+2084 
-2098 ENSLLR
+2098 
-2104 IDNIAQQTYAKFKA
+2104 
-2118 IATPEQLAKVKALI
+2118 
-2132 DQYVADGNRMVDED
+2132 
-2146 ATLNDIKKDTQLI
+2146 
-2159 IDEILAIKLPAEVIK
+2159 
-2174 ASPKV
+2174 
-2179 GQPAPKVCTPI
+2179 
-2190 KKEDKQEVRK
+2190 
-2200 VVKELPN
+2200 
-2207 TGSEEMDL
+2207 
-2215 PLKEL
+2215 
-2220 ALITGAALLA
+2220 
-2230 RRRSKKEKES
+2230 

>member
-34 GAQALTTDHNVQGGS
+34 GAQALTTDNNVQS
-49 NQALPGNSQNTNADT
+49 DTNQATPVNSQDKDVANNRGLANSAQNIPNQSATTNQA
-64 NRDIVNDS
+64 
-72 QNTPNAHAT
+72 
-81 DNTSTNQALT
+81 TNQALV
-91 NHQNVDVANQVGPAP
+91 NHNNGSIVNQATPTSV
-106 IQPSASPA
+106 QSSTPSA
-114 QNNNNSNAN
+114 QNNNHTDGNTTATETVSNAN
-123 STATE
+123 
-128 PAANTNNNLASNNNT
+128 NNDAVSNNTT
-143 LNVPNNTDNNDS
+143 LNVPNKTNENGS
-155 ARHLT
+155 GGHLT

-181 EEASN
+181 EPASN
-186 RPKKRSRRAAPTDPN
+186 RPKKRSRRAAPADPN
-201 ATPADPTA
+201 ATPADPA
-209 TPADPTA
+209 AAAA
-216 GNGSAPV
+216 GNGGAPV

-235 NANNIGQNA
+235 NANNAGQNA
-244 PNEVLSFDDNN
+244 PNEVLSFDDNG
-255 IRPSTNRSVPT
+255 IRPSTNRSVPS
-266 VTVVDNLPGYTLI
+266 VTVVDNLPGFTLI

-291 VRTSMFDSGD
+291 VRTSMFDSAD

-314 GRIRGNDTNDHGDFN
+314 GRI
-329 GIEKTLTVNPN
+329 K
-340 SELIF
+340 
-345 EFNTMTT
+345 
-352 KNYQA
+352 
-357 QGNVI
+357 
-362 ALGRIRG
+362 G

-394 FEFNTMTTKNYQGMT
+394 FEFNTMTTKNYQGVT
-409 NLIIKNADNDTVIGE
+409 NLIIKNADNDTVIAE
-424 KVVAYGPIWRLLKVP
+424 KSVAYGPIWRLFKVP

-522 DFVYKIQLPEGVE
+522 DFVYQVQLPEGVE

-541 TKDFPSGNS
+541 TKDFPSSNS
-550 GVDINDMNVTYDA
+550 GVDMNDFNVTYDA
-563 ANRIITIKS
+563 ANRVITIKS
-572 TGGGTGNSPARL
+572 TGGGSGNSPARL

-613 TYKTYSQDFINSPA
+613 TYKTYTQDFINSAA

-673 RRAQTILD
+673 KRAQTILA

-691 RVSQADIDSLA
+691 RVSQADIDTLT

-718 VNRKV
+718 VNQKA
-723 DDMEDLVNQND
+723 DQMEDLVNQND

-746 VIEEHKNEIIGNIG
+746 VIEEHKGNIIGDIG

-792 KQAIR
+792 KKAIR
-797 DKAAKQR
+797 DKATKQR
-804 EIINHTPD
+804 EIINATPD
-812 ATQDEIQDALNQLT
+812 ATEDEIQYALNQLA

-849 NNGINTIG
+849 NNGINTIE
-857 AVAPQVTH
+857 AVVPQVTH
-865 KQAARDAINQA
+865 KKAARDAINQA

-902 TQATNHAL
+902 TQATNYAL
-910 EQINQATTNDDV
+910 EQINQATTNADV
-922 DTAKGDG
+922 DNAKGDG

-972 QAAIEKVNAA
+972 QAAIDKVNAA
-982 VAVANTNI
+982 VTAANTNI
-990 LNANTNADV
+990 LNTNTNADV
-999 EQVKTNAIQG
+999 EQVKTNEIQG
-1009 IQAIEPATKVKT
+1009 IQAITPATKVKT
-1021 DAKNAIDQ
+1021 DAKNAIDK
-1029 SAETQHNAIFNNN
+1029 SAEKQHNTIFNNN

-1102 AVNEKAREAIT
+1102 VVNDKAREAIT

-1139 ALNDIGVTSTTAMV
+1139 ALTDIGVTSTTAMV
-1153 NSIRDD
+1153 NSIRDN

-1174 QTATGVLTDLATAKK
+1174 QTATGVLNDLATAKK

-1212 DLATAIN
+1212 ELATAIN

-1254 LAQTNQHYS
+1254 LAQINQHYN
-1263 AKLVE
+1263 AKLAE
-1268 INATPDATDDEK
+1268 INATPDATNDEK

-1364 NQLKDQAFNQINQN
+1364 NQLKDQAINQINQN
-1378 QTNDQVDAT
+1378 QTNDQVDTT
-1387 TNQAINAIDNVEA
+1387 TNQAVNAIDNVEA

-1428 STDNEKEVALQALAK
+1428 STDNEKEVASQALAK

-1479 KIKPAAREKINQKAN
+1479 KVKPAAREKINQKAN
-1494 ELRAQI
+1494 ELRAKI

-1506 TAEERQAALDK
+1506 TAEERQVALDK
-1517 INDLVAKAMTNITN
+1517 INEFVNQAMTDITN
-1531 DRTNQQVNDSTN
+1531 NRTNQQVDDTTS
-1543 QALDDIALVTPDHI
+1543 QALDSIALVAPEHI

-1568 QYEAKKHEIEQAE
+1568 QYETKKQEIEQAE

-1592 NQLANNEKRA
+1592 NQLANNEKLA
-1602 LQNINQAIANNDVKR
+1602 LQNINQAVTNNDVKR
-1617 VESNGIATLK
+1617 VETNGIATLK
-1627 GVEPHIVVKPEAQE
+1627 GVQPHIVIKPEAQQ
-1641 AIKASADNQVESIK
+1641 AIKASAENQVESIK
-1655 DTPHATTDELDEAN
+1655 DTPHATVDELDEAN
-1669 QQINDTLKQGQQ
+1669 QLISDTLKQAQQ
-1681 DIDNTTQDAAV
+1681 EIENTNQDAAV
-1692 NDVRNQTIKAIEQI
+1692 TDVRNQTIKAIEQI

-1715 ALDNIDESNNN
+1715 ALDSIEENNKN

-1741 RNVAIAALNKIVNA
+1741 RDVAIDTLNKIVNT

-1766 AEVDQTEADGNNNIK
+1766 AEVDRTETDGNDNIK

-1796 VSAKAEAQNAL
+1796 VGVKAEAQNAL

-1846 NQNSIDA
+1846 NQDSINA

-1867 ATALQ
+1867 TTALQ

-1892 DEEQNAAIVQVEK
+1892 DEEQNIAIAQVEK
-1905 ELIKAKQQIAGAVT
+1905 ELIKAKQQIASAVT

-1928 DGKNEIREIE
+1928 NEKNEIREIE
-1938 PVINKKATARE
+1938 PVINRKASARE

-1963 ANVQA
+1963 ANIQA

-2003 ATLNLQTIHDLDVH
+2003 ASLNLQTIHDLDVH

-2032 ARVTHLVQNYRKVS
+2032 ARVTALVQNYRKVS

-2084 NVALGDIEAVITEK
+2084 NVALSDIEAVITEK

-2118 IATPEQLAKVKALI
+2118 IATPEQLAKVKVLI
-2132 DQYVADGNRMVDED
+2132 DQYVADGNRMIDED
-2146 ATLNDIKKDTQLI
+2146 ATLNDIKQHTQFI
-2159 IDEILAIKLPAEVIK
+2159 VDEILAIKLPAEPTKV
-2174 ASPKV
+2174 SPKV
-2179 GQPAPKVCTPI
+2179 IQPAPKVCTPI
-2190 KKEDKQEVRK
+2190 KKEETHESRK
-2200 VVKELPN
+2200 VEKELPN
-2207 TGSEEMDL
+2207 TGSEGMDL
-2215 PLKEL
+2215 PLKEF

-2230 RRRSKKEKES
+2230 RRRTKNEKES

>member
-34 GAQALTTDHNVQGGS
+34 GAQALTTDNNVQS
-49 NQALPGNSQNTNADT
+49 DTNQATPVNSQDKDVAN
-64 NRDIVNDS
+64 NRGLANS
-72 QNTPNAHAT
+72 AQNTPNQSAT
-81 DNTSTNQALT
+81 TNQATNQALV
-91 NHQNVDVANQVGPAP
+91 NHNNGSIVNQATPTSV
-106 IQPSASPA
+106 QSSTPSA
-114 QNNNNSNAN
+114 QNNNHTDGNTTATETVSNAN
-123 STATE
+123 
-128 PAANTNNNLASNNNT
+128 NNDVASNNTT
-143 LNVPNNTDNNDS
+143 LNVPNKTNENGS
-155 ARHLT
+155 GGHLT

-181 EEASN
+181 EPASN
-186 RPKKRSRRAAPTDPN
+186 RPKKRSRRAAPADPN
-201 ATPADPTA
+201 ATPADPGA
-209 TPADPTA
+209 AAA
-216 GNGSAPV
+216 GNGGAPV

-235 NANNIGQNA
+235 NANNAGQNA
-244 PNEVLSFDDNN
+244 PNEVLSFDDNS
-255 IRPSTNRSVPT
+255 IRPSTNRSVPS
-266 VTVVDNLPGYTLI
+266 VTVVDNLPGFTLI

-285 VFSHAM
+285 VLSHAM
-291 VRTSMFDSGD
+291 VRTSMFEAGS
-301 AKNYQA
+301 NRTYQA
-307 QGNVIAL
+307 QGNVLAL
-314 GRIRGNDTNDHGDFN
+314 GRISGTDASNHGDFN
-329 GIEKTLTVNPN
+329 GIEKSLTVNPN

-345 EFNTMTT
+345 EFNTMPT
-352 KNYQA
+352 KNG
-357 QGNVI
+357 QGATNV
-362 ALGRIRG
+362 
-369 NDTNDH
+369 
-375 GDFNGIE
+375 
-382 KTLTVNPNSELI
+382 
-394 FEFNTMTTKNYQGMT
+394 
-409 NLIIKNADNDTVIGE
+409 IIKNADTNDTIAE
-424 KVVAYGPIWRLLKVP
+424 KTVEGGPTLRLFKVP
-439 ENVSHLKI
+439 DNVRNLKI

-458 ARGIYQLRD
+458 ARGIYQLKD
-467 GYKYYD
+467 GYKYYS

-510 NNGNFGASFNTD
+510 NNGNSGASLDTD
-522 DFVYKIQLPEGVE
+522 EFVYKIQLPEGVE

-541 TKDFPSGNS
+541 TKDFPSNNS
-550 GVDINDMNVTYDA
+550 GVDVNDMNVTYDA
-563 ANRIITIKS
+563 ANRVITIKS
-572 TGGGTGNSPARL
+572 TGGGTTNSPARL

-613 TYKTYSQDFINSPA
+613 TYKTYTQDFINSAA

-673 RRAQTILD
+673 KRAQTILA

-691 RVSQADIDSLA
+691 RVSQADIDTLT

-718 VNRKV
+718 VNQKA
-723 DDMEDLVNQND
+723 DQMEDLVNQND

-746 VIEEHKNEIIGNIG
+746 VIEEHKGNIIGDIG

-792 KQAIR
+792 KKAIR
-797 DKAAKQR
+797 DKATKQR
-804 EIINHTPD
+804 EIINATPD
-812 ATQDEIQDALNQLT
+812 ATEDEIQDAINQLA

-857 AVAPQVTH
+857 SVVPQVTH

-910 EQINQATTNDDV
+910 EQINQATTNADV
-922 DTAKGDG
+922 DNAKGDG

-972 QAAIEKVNAA
+972 QAAIDKVNAA
-982 VAVANTNI
+982 VTAANTNI
-990 LNANTNADV
+990 LNANTNAEV

-1009 IQAIEPATKVKT
+1009 IQAITPATKVKT
-1021 DAKNAIDQ
+1021 DAKNAIDK
-1029 SAETQHNAIFNNN
+1029 SAETQHNTIFNNN

-1052 QQLLDQAVATAKQN
+1052 QQLLDQAIATAKQN
-1066 INAADTNQE
+1066 INAADTNQD

-1102 AVNEKAREAIT
+1102 VVNDKAREAIT

-1139 ALNDIGVTSTTAMV
+1139 ALTDIGVTSTTAMV

-1174 QTATGVLTDLATAKK
+1174 QTATGVLNDLATAKK

-1212 DLATAIN
+1212 ELATAIN

-1254 LAQTNQHYS
+1254 LAQINQHYN
-1263 AKLVE
+1263 AKLAE
-1268 INATPDATDDEK
+1268 INATPDATNDEK

-1378 QTNDQVDAT
+1378 QTNDQVDTT
-1387 TNQAINAIDNVEA
+1387 TNQALNAIDNVEA

-1428 STDNEKEVALQALAK
+1428 STDNEKEVASQALAK

-1479 KIKPAAREKINQKAN
+1479 KVKPAAREKINQKAN
-1494 ELRAQI
+1494 ELRAKI

-1506 TAEERQAALDK
+1506 TAEERQVALDK
-1517 INDLVAKAMTNITN
+1517 INEFVNQAMTDITN
-1531 DRTNQQVNDSTN
+1531 NRTNQQVDDTTS
-1543 QALDDIALVTPDHI
+1543 QALDSIALVAPEHI

-1568 QYEAKKHEIEQAE
+1568 QYEAKKQEIEQAE

-1592 NQLANNEKRA
+1592 NQLANNKKLA
-1602 LQNINQAIANNDVKR
+1602 LQNINQAVTNNDVKR
-1617 VESNGIATLK
+1617 VETNGIATLK
-1627 GVEPHIVVKPEAQE
+1627 GVQPHIVIKPEAQQ
-1641 AIKASADNQVESIK
+1641 AIKASAENQVESIK
-1655 DTPHATTDELDEAN
+1655 DTPHATVDELDEAN
-1669 QQINDTLKQGQQ
+1669 QLISDTLKQAQQ
-1681 DIDNTTQDAAV
+1681 EIENTNQDAAV
-1692 NDVRNQTIKAIEQI
+1692 TDVRNQTIKAIEQI

-1715 ALDNIDESNNN
+1715 ALDSIEENNKN

-1741 RNVAIAALNKIVNA
+1741 RDVAIDTLNKIVNT

-1766 AEVDQTEADGNNNIK
+1766 AEVDRTETDGNDNIK

-1796 VSAKAEAQNAL
+1796 VGVKAEAQNAL

-1846 NQNSIDA
+1846 NQDSIDA

-1892 DEEQNAAIVQVEK
+1892 DEEQNIAIAQVEK
-1905 ELIKAKQQIAGAVT
+1905 ELIKAKQQIASAVT

-1928 DGKNEIREIE
+1928 DEKNEIREIE
-1938 PVINKKATARE
+1938 PVISRKASARE

-1963 ANVQA
+1963 ANIQA

-2003 ATLNLQTIHDLDVH
+2003 ASLNLQTIHDLDVH

-2032 ARVTHLVQNYRKVS
+2032 ARVTALVQNYRKVS

-2084 NVALGDIEAVITEK
+2084 NVALSDIEAVITEK

-2118 IATPEQLAKVKALI
+2118 IATPEQLAKVKVLI
-2132 DQYVADGNRMVDED
+2132 DQYVADGNRMIDED
-2146 ATLNDIKKDTQLI
+2146 ATLNDIKQHTQFI
-2159 IDEILAIKLPAEVIK
+2159 VDEILAIKLPAEAMKV
-2174 ASPKV
+2174 SPKV
-2179 GQPAPKVCTPI
+2179 IQPAPKVCTPI
-2190 KKEDKQEVRK
+2190 KKEETHESRK
-2200 VVKELPN
+2200 VEKELPN

-2215 PLKEL
+2215 PLKEF

-2230 RRRSKKEKES
+2230 RRRTKNEKES

>member
-34 GAQALTTDHNVQGGS
+34 GAQALTTDNNVQS
-49 NQALPGNSQNTNADT
+49 DTNQATPVNSQDT
-64 NRDIVNDS
+64 NVANNRGLANS
-72 QNTPNAHAT
+72 AQNTPNQSAT
-81 DNTSTNQALT
+81 TNQSTNQALV
-91 NHQNVDVANQVGPAP
+91 NHNNGSIANQATPTSV
-106 IQPSASPA
+106 QSSTPSA
-114 QNNNNSNAN
+114 QNNNHTDGNTTATETVSNAN
-123 STATE
+123 
-128 PAANTNNNLASNNNT
+128 NKDVVSNNTT
-143 LNVPNNTDNNDS
+143 LNVPNKTNENGS
-155 ARHLT
+155 GGHLT

-181 EEASN
+181 EQASN
-186 RPKKRSRRAAPTDPN
+186 RPKKRSRRAAPADPN
-201 ATPADPTA
+201 ATPADPA
-209 TPADPTA
+209 AAAA
-216 GNGSAPV
+216 GNGGAPV

-235 NANNIGQNA
+235 NANNAGQNA
-244 PNEVLSFDDNN
+244 PNEVLSFDDNG
-255 IRPSTNRSVPT
+255 IRPSTNRSVPS
-266 VTVVDNLPGYTLI
+266 VTVVDNLPGFTLI

-314 GRIRGNDTNDHGDFN
+314 GRIKGNDTNDHGDFN
-329 GIEKTLTVNPN
+329 GIEK
-340 SELIF
+340 S
-345 EFNTMTT
+345 
-352 KNYQA
+352 
-357 QGNVI
+357 
-362 ALGRIRG
+362 
-369 NDTNDH
+369 
-375 GDFNGIE
+375 
-382 KTLTVNPNSELI
+382 LTVNPNSELI
-394 FEFNTMTTKNYQGMT
+394 FEFNTMTTKNYQGVT
-409 NLIIKNADNDTVIGE
+409 NLIIKNADNDTVIAE
-424 KVVAYGPIWRLLKVP
+424 KSVAYGPIWRLFKVP

-522 DFVYKIQLPEGVE
+522 DFVYKVQLPEGVE

-541 TKDFPSGNS
+541 TKDFPSSNS
-550 GVDINDMNVTYDA
+550 GVDMNDFNVTYDA
-563 ANRIITIKS
+563 ANRVITIKS
-572 TGGGTGNSPARL
+572 TGGGSGNSPARL

-613 TYKTYSQDFINSPA
+613 TYKTYTQDFINSPA

-691 RVSQADIDSLA
+691 RVSQADIDSLT

-718 VNRKV
+718 VNKKV
-723 DDMEDLVNQND
+723 DQMEDLVNQND

-792 KQAIR
+792 KKAIR
-797 DKAAKQR
+797 DKATKQR
-804 EIINHTPD
+804 EIINATPD
-812 ATQDEIQDALNQLT
+812 ATEDEIQDALNQLA

-841 NADVETAK
+841 NADVEIAK

-857 AVAPQVTH
+857 AVVPQVTH

-910 EQINQATTNDDV
+910 EQINQATTNADV
-922 DTAKGDG
+922 DNAKGDG

-972 QAAIEKVNAA
+972 QAAIDKVNAA
-982 VAVANTNI
+982 VTAANTNI

-1009 IQAIEPATKVKT
+1009 IQAITPATKVKT
-1021 DAKNAIDQ
+1021 DAKNAIDK
-1029 SAETQHNAIFNNN
+1029 SAETQHNTIFNNN

-1102 AVNEKAREAIT
+1102 AVNDKAREAIT

-1139 ALNDIGVTSTTAMV
+1139 ALTDIGVTSTTAMV

-1174 QTATGVLTDLATAKK
+1174 QTATGVLNDLATAKK

-1212 DLATAIN
+1212 ELATAIN

-1254 LAQTNQHYS
+1254 LAQINQHYN
-1263 AKLVE
+1263 AKLAE
-1268 INATPDATDDEK
+1268 INATPDATNDEK

-1364 NQLKDQAFNQINQN
+1364 NQLKDQAINQINQN
-1378 QTNDQVDAT
+1378 QTNDQVDTT
-1387 TNQAINAIDNVEA
+1387 TNQAVNAIDNVEA

-1428 STDNEKEVALQALAK
+1428 STDNEKEVASQALAK

-1479 KIKPAAREKINQKAN
+1479 KVKPAAREKINQKAN
-1494 ELRAQI
+1494 ELRAKI

-1506 TAEERQAALDK
+1506 TAEERQVALDK
-1517 INDLVAKAMTNITN
+1517 INEFVNQAMTDITN
-1531 DRTNQQVNDSTN
+1531 NRTNQQVDDTTS
-1543 QALDDIALVTPDHI
+1543 QALDSIALVAPEHI

-1568 QYEAKKHEIEQAE
+1568 QYEAKKQEIEQAE

-1592 NQLANNEKRA
+1592 NQLANNEKLA
-1602 LQNINQAIANNDVKR
+1602 LQNINQAVTNNDVKR
-1617 VESNGIATLK
+1617 VETNGIATLK
-1627 GVEPHIVVKPEAQE
+1627 GVQPHIVIKPEAQQ
-1641 AIKASADNQVESIK
+1641 AIKATAENQVESIK
-1655 DTPHATTDELDEAN
+1655 DTPHATVDELDEAN
-1669 QQINDTLKQGQQ
+1669 QLISDTLKQAQQ
-1681 DIDNTTQDAAV
+1681 EIENTNQDAAV
-1692 NDVRNQTIKAIEQI
+1692 TDVRNQTIKAIEQI

-1715 ALDNIDESNNN
+1715 ALDSIEENNKN

-1741 RNVAIAALNKIVNA
+1741 RDVAIDTLNKIVNT

-1766 AEVDQTEADGNNNIK
+1766 AEVDRTETDGNDNIK

-1796 VSAKAEAQNAL
+1796 VGVKAEAQNAL

-1846 NQNSIDA
+1846 NQDSIDA

-1892 DEEQNAAIVQVEK
+1892 DEEQNIAIAQVEK
-1905 ELIKAKQQIAGAVT
+1905 ELIKAKQQIASAVT

-1928 DGKNEIREIE
+1928 DEKNEIREIE
-1938 PVINKKATARE
+1938 PVINRKASARE

-1963 ANVQA
+1963 ANIQA

-2003 ATLNLQTIHDLDVH
+2003 ASLNLQTIHDLDVH

-2032 ARVTHLVQNYRKVS
+2032 ARVTALVQNYRKVS
-2046 DRNKADA
+2046 NRNKADA

-2076 VDAVLKRF
+2076 VDTVLKRF
-2084 NVALGDIEAVITEK
+2084 NVALSDIEAVITEK

-2118 IATPEQLAKVKALI
+2118 IATPEQLAKVKVLI
-2132 DQYVADGNRMVDED
+2132 DQYVADGNRMIDED
-2146 ATLNDIKKDTQLI
+2146 ATLNDIKQHTQFI
-2159 IDEILAIKLPAEVIK
+2159 VDEILAIKLPAEATKV
-2174 ASPKV
+2174 SPKEI
-2179 GQPAPKVCTPI
+2179 QPAPKVCTPI
-2190 KKEDKQEVRK
+2190 KKEETHESRK
-2200 VVKELPN
+2200 VEKELPN
-2207 TGSEEMDL
+2207 TGSEGMDL
-2215 PLKEL
+2215 PLKEF

-2230 RRRSKKEKES
+2230 RRRTKNEKES

>member
-34 GAQALTTDHNVQGGS
+34 GAQALTTDNNVQS
-49 NQALPGNSQNTNADT
+49 DTNQATPVNSQDT
-64 NRDIVNDS
+64 NVANNRGLANS
-72 QNTPNAHAT
+72 AQNTPNQSAT
-81 DNTSTNQALT
+81 TNQSTNQALV
-91 NHQNVDVANQVGPAP
+91 NHNNGSIANQATPTSV
-106 IQPSASPA
+106 QSSTPSA
-114 QNNNNSNAN
+114 QNNNHTDGNTTATETVSNAN
-123 STATE
+123 
-128 PAANTNNNLASNNNT
+128 NKDVVSNNTT
-143 LNVPNNTDNNDS
+143 LNVPNKTNENGS
-155 ARHLT
+155 GGHLT

-181 EEASN
+181 EQASN
-186 RPKKRSRRAAPTDPN
+186 RPKKRSRRAAPADPN
-201 ATPADPTA
+201 ATPADPA
-209 TPADPTA
+209 AAAA
-216 GNGSAPV
+216 GNGGAPV

-235 NANNIGQNA
+235 NANNAGQNA
-244 PNEVLSFDDNN
+244 PNEVLSFDDNG
-255 IRPSTNRSVPT
+255 IRPSTNRSVPS
-266 VTVVDNLPGYTLI
+266 VTVVDNLPGFTLI

-314 GRIRGNDTNDHGDFN
+314 GRIKGNDTNDHGDFN
-329 GIEKTLTVNPN
+329 GIEK
-340 SELIF
+340 S
-345 EFNTMTT
+345 
-352 KNYQA
+352 
-357 QGNVI
+357 
-362 ALGRIRG
+362 
-369 NDTNDH
+369 
-375 GDFNGIE
+375 
-382 KTLTVNPNSELI
+382 LTVNPNSELI
-394 FEFNTMTTKNYQGMT
+394 FEFNTMTTKNYQGVT
-409 NLIIKNADNDTVIGE
+409 NLIIKNADNDTVIAE
-424 KVVAYGPIWRLLKVP
+424 KSVAYGPIWRLFKVP

-522 DFVYKIQLPEGVE
+522 DFVYKVQLPEGVE

-541 TKDFPSGNS
+541 TKDFPSSNS
-550 GVDINDMNVTYDA
+550 GVDMNDFNVTYDA
-563 ANRIITIKS
+563 ANRVITIKS
-572 TGGGTGNSPARL
+572 TGGGSGNSPARL

-613 TYKTYSQDFINSPA
+613 TYKTYTQDFINSPA

-691 RVSQADIDSLA
+691 RVSQADIDSLT

-718 VNRKV
+718 VNKKV
-723 DDMEDLVNQND
+723 DQMEDLVNQND

-792 KQAIR
+792 KKAIR
-797 DKAAKQR
+797 DKATKQR
-804 EIINHTPD
+804 EIINATPD
-812 ATQDEIQDALNQLT
+812 ATEDEIQDALNQLA

-841 NADVETAK
+841 NADVEIAK

-857 AVAPQVTH
+857 AVVPQVTH

-910 EQINQATTNDDV
+910 EQINQATTNADV
-922 DTAKGDG
+922 DNAKGDG

-972 QAAIEKVNAA
+972 QAAIDKVNAA
-982 VAVANTNI
+982 VTAANTNI

-1009 IQAIEPATKVKT
+1009 IQAITPATKVKT
-1021 DAKNAIDQ
+1021 DAKNAIDK
-1029 SAETQHNAIFNNN
+1029 SAETQHNTIFNNN

-1102 AVNEKAREAIT
+1102 AVNDKAREAIT

-1139 ALNDIGVTSTTAMV
+1139 ALTDIGVTSTTAMV

-1174 QTATGVLTDLATAKK
+1174 QTATGVLNDLATAKK

-1212 DLATAIN
+1212 ELATAIN

-1254 LAQTNQHYS
+1254 LAQINQHYN
-1263 AKLVE
+1263 AKLAE
-1268 INATPDATDDEK
+1268 INATPDATNDEK

-1325 VKKQAARDKITA
+1325 VKKQAARNKITA

-1364 NQLKDQAFNQINQN
+1364 NQLKDQAINQINQN
-1378 QTNDQVDAT
+1378 QTNDQVDTT
-1387 TNQAINAIDNVEA
+1387 TNQAVNAIDNVEA

-1428 STDNEKEVALQALAK
+1428 STDNEKEVASQALAK

-1479 KIKPAAREKINQKAN
+1479 KVKPAAREKINQKAN
-1494 ELRAQI
+1494 ELRAKI

-1506 TAEERQAALDK
+1506 TAEERQVALDK
-1517 INDLVAKAMTNITN
+1517 INEFVNQAMTDITN
-1531 DRTNQQVNDSTN
+1531 NRTNQQVDDTTS
-1543 QALDDIALVTPDHI
+1543 QALDSIALVAPEHI

-1568 QYEAKKHEIEQAE
+1568 QYEAKKQEIEQAE

-1592 NQLANNEKRA
+1592 NQLANNEKLA
-1602 LQNINQAIANNDVKR
+1602 LQNINQAVTNNDVKR
-1617 VESNGIATLK
+1617 VETNGIATLK
-1627 GVEPHIVVKPEAQE
+1627 GVQPHIVIKPEAQQ
-1641 AIKASADNQVESIK
+1641 AIKATAENQVESIK
-1655 DTPHATTDELDEAN
+1655 DTPHATVDELDEAN
-1669 QQINDTLKQGQQ
+1669 QLISDTLKQAQQ
-1681 DIDNTTQDAAV
+1681 EIENTNQDAAV
-1692 NDVRNQTIKAIEQI
+1692 TDVRNQTIKAIEQI

-1715 ALDNIDESNNN
+1715 ALDSIEENNKN

-1741 RNVAIAALNKIVNA
+1741 RDVAIDTLNKIVNT

-1766 AEVDQTEADGNNNIK
+1766 AEVDRTETDGNDNIK

-1796 VSAKAEAQNAL
+1796 VGVKAEAQNAL

-1846 NQNSIDA
+1846 NQDSIDA

-1892 DEEQNAAIVQVEK
+1892 DEEQNIAIAQVEK
-1905 ELIKAKQQIAGAVT
+1905 ELIKAKQQIASAVT

-1928 DGKNEIREIE
+1928 DEKNEIREIE
-1938 PVINKKATARE
+1938 PVINRKASARE

-1963 ANVQA
+1963 ANIQA

-2003 ATLNLQTIHDLDVH
+2003 ASLNLQTIHDLDVH

-2032 ARVTHLVQNYRKVS
+2032 ARVTALVQNYRKVS
-2046 DRNKADA
+2046 NRNKADA

-2084 NVALGDIEAVITEK
+2084 NVALSDIEAVITEK

-2118 IATPEQLAKVKALI
+2118 IATPEQLAKVKVLI
-2132 DQYVADGNRMVDED
+2132 DQYVADGNRMIDED
-2146 ATLNDIKKDTQLI
+2146 ATLNDIKQHTQFI
-2159 IDEILAIKLPAEVIK
+2159 VDEILAIKLPAEATKV
-2174 ASPKV
+2174 SPKEI
-2179 GQPAPKVCTPI
+2179 QPAPKVCTPI
-2190 KKEDKQEVRK
+2190 KKEETHESRK
-2200 VVKELPN
+2200 VEKELPN
-2207 TGSEEMDL
+2207 TGSEGMDL
-2215 PLKEL
+2215 PLKEF

-2230 RRRSKKEKES
+2230 RRRTKNEKES

>member
-49 NQALPGNSQNTNADT
+49 NQALPGNSPNTNADT
-64 NRDIVNDS
+64 NRDIVNGS

-91 NHQNVDVANQVGPAP
+91 NHQNVGVANQVAPAP
-106 IQPSASPA
+106 IQPSTSSAS
-114 QNNNNSNAN
+114 NNNHSDAN

-186 RPKKRSRRAAPTDPN
+186 RPKKRSRRAAPADPN
-201 ATPADPTA
+201 A

-223 AITAPYTPTTDP
+223 AITAPFTPTTDP

-244 PNEVLSFDDNN
+244 PNEVLTFDDNN

-314 GRIRGNDTNDHGDFN
+314 GRIKGNDTNDHG
-329 GIEKTLTVNPN
+329 G
-340 SELIF
+340 
-345 EFNTMTT
+345 
-352 KNYQA
+352 
-357 QGNVI
+357 
-362 ALGRIRG
+362 
-369 NDTNDH
+369 
-375 GDFNGIE
+375 FNGIE

-603 PRTVTFNDTL
+603 PRTVTFNDIL
-613 TYKTYSQDFINSPA
+613 TYKTYTQDFINSPA

-668 FNDLK
+668 FNELK

-691 RVSQADIDSLA
+691 RVSQADIDSLV

-804 EIINHTPD
+804 EIINNTPD

-982 VAVANTNI
+982 VAAANTNI

-1102 AVNEKAREAIT
+1102 AVNDKAREAIT

-1198 TTEEKQVAL
+1198 TDEEKQVAL

-1239 AINAIQPNIVKKPAA
+1239 AINAIQPNIVKKPTA
-1254 LAQTNQHYS
+1254 LAQINQHYN
-1263 AKLVE
+1263 AKLAE

-1400 EVVIKPKAI
+1400 KVVIKPKAI

-1428 STDNEKEVALQALAK
+1428 STDNEKEVALLALAK

-1479 KIKPAAREKINQKAN
+1479 KVKPAAREKINQKAN

-1557 VRAAARDAVKQ
+1557 VRATARDAVKQ

-1602 LQNINQAIANNDVKR
+1602 LQNIDQAIANNDVKR

-1681 DIDNTTQDAAV
+1681 DIDNTTQNAAV

-1905 ELIKAKQQIAGAVT
+1905 ELIKAKQQIASAVT

-1949 QLTTLFNDKKQAIE
+1949 QLTTLFNDKKLAIE

-2003 ATLNLQTIHDLDVH
+2003 ASLNLQTIHDLDVH

-2132 DQYVADGNRMVDED
+2132 DQYVADGIRMIDED
-2146 ATLNDIKKDTQLI
+2146 ATLNDIKQHTQFI
-2159 IDEILAIKLPAEVIK
+2159 VDEILAIKLPAEATKVL
-2174 ASPKV
+2174 PKV
-2179 GQPAPKVCTPI
+2179 GQPAPKLCTSI
-2190 KKEDKQEVRK
+2190 KKVDKQEVRK

-2230 RRRSKKEKES
+2230 RRRNKNEKES

>member
-34 GAQALTTDHNVQGGS
+34 GAQALTTDNNVQS
-49 NQALPGNSQNTNADT
+49 DTNQATPVNSQDKDVAN
-64 NRDIVNDS
+64 NRGLANS
-72 QNTPNAHAT
+72 AQNTPNQSAT
-81 DNTSTNQALT
+81 TNQATNQALV
-91 NHQNVDVANQVGPAP
+91 NHNNGSIVNQATPTSV
-106 IQPSASPA
+106 QSSTPSA
-114 QNNNNSNAN
+114 QNNNHTDGNTTATETVSNAN
-123 STATE
+123 
-128 PAANTNNNLASNNNT
+128 NNDAVSNNTT
-143 LNVPNNTDNNDS
+143 LNVPNKTNENGS
-155 ARHLT
+155 GGHLT

-181 EEASN
+181 EPASN
-186 RPKKRSRRAAPTDPN
+186 RPKKRSKRAAPADPN
-201 ATPADPTA
+201 ATPADPA
-209 TPADPTA
+209 AAAA
-216 GNGSAPV
+216 GNGGAPV

-235 NANNIGQNA
+235 NANNAGQNA
-244 PNEVLSFDDNN
+244 PNEVLSFDDNG
-255 IRPSTNRSVPT
+255 IRPSTNRSVPS
-266 VTVVDNLPGYTLI
+266 VTVVDNLPGFTLI

-291 VRTSMFDSGD
+291 VRTSMFDSAD

-314 GRIRGNDTNDHGDFN
+314 GRI
-329 GIEKTLTVNPN
+329 K
-340 SELIF
+340 
-345 EFNTMTT
+345 
-352 KNYQA
+352 
-357 QGNVI
+357 
-362 ALGRIRG
+362 G

-394 FEFNTMTTKNYQGMT
+394 FEFNTMTTKNYQGVT
-409 NLIIKNADNDTVIGE
+409 NLIIKNADNDTVIAE
-424 KVVAYGPIWRLLKVP
+424 KSVAYGPIWRLFKVP

-522 DFVYKIQLPEGVE
+522 DFVYQVQLPEGVE

-541 TKDFPSGNS
+541 TKDFPSSNS
-550 GVDINDMNVTYDA
+550 GVDMNDFNVTYDA
-563 ANRIITIKS
+563 ANRVITIKS
-572 TGGGTGNSPARL
+572 TGGGSGNSPARL

-613 TYKTYSQDFINSPA
+613 TYKTYTQDFINSPA
-627 ESHTVSTNPYT
+627 ESHTVRTNPYT

-691 RVSQADIDSLA
+691 RVSQADIDSLT

-718 VNRKV
+718 VNKKV
-723 DDMEDLVNQND
+723 DQMEDLVNQND

-792 KQAIR
+792 KKAIR
-797 DKAAKQR
+797 DKATKQR
-804 EIINHTPD
+804 EIINATPD
-812 ATQDEIQDALNQLT
+812 ATEDEIQDALNQLA

-841 NADVETAK
+841 NADVEIAK

-857 AVAPQVTH
+857 AVVPQVTH

-910 EQINQATTNDDV
+910 EQINQATTNADV
-922 DTAKGDG
+922 DNAKGDG

-972 QAAIEKVNAA
+972 QAAIDKVNAA
-982 VAVANTNI
+982 VTAANTNI

-1009 IQAIEPATKVKT
+1009 IQAITPATKVKT
-1021 DAKNAIDQ
+1021 DAKNAIDK
-1029 SAETQHNAIFNNN
+1029 SAETQHNTIFNNN

-1066 INAADTNQE
+1066 INATDTNQE

-1102 AVNEKAREAIT
+1102 VVNDKAREAIT

-1139 ALNDIGVTSTTAMV
+1139 ALTDIGVTSTTAMV

-1174 QTATGVLTDLATAKK
+1174 QTATGVLNDLATAKK

-1212 DLATAIN
+1212 ELATAIN

-1254 LAQTNQHYS
+1254 LAQINQHYN
-1263 AKLVE
+1263 AKLAE
-1268 INATPDATDDEK
+1268 INATPDATNDEK

-1288 QDRQQA
+1288 LDRQQA

-1378 QTNDQVDAT
+1378 QTNDQVDTT
-1387 TNQAINAIDNVEA
+1387 TNQALKAIDNVEA

-1428 STDNEKEVALQALAK
+1428 STDNEKEVASQALAK

-1479 KIKPAAREKINQKAN
+1479 KVKPAAREKINQKAN
-1494 ELRAQI
+1494 ELRAKI

-1506 TAEERQAALDK
+1506 TAEERQVALDK
-1517 INDLVAKAMTNITN
+1517 INEFVNQAMTDITN
-1531 DRTNQQVNDSTN
+1531 NRTNQQVDDTTS
-1543 QALDDIALVTPDHI
+1543 QALDSIALVTPDHI

-1568 QYEAKKHEIEQAE
+1568 QYEAKKREIEQAE

-1602 LQNINQAIANNDVKR
+1602 LQNINQAVTNNDVKR
-1617 VESNGIATLK
+1617 VETNGIATLK
-1627 GVEPHIVVKPEAQE
+1627 GVQPHIVIKPEAQQ
-1641 AIKASADNQVESIK
+1641 AIKASAENQVESIK
-1655 DTPHATTDELDEAN
+1655 DTPHATVDELDEAN
-1669 QQINDTLKQGQQ
+1669 QLISDTLKQAQQ
-1681 DIDNTTQDAAV
+1681 EIENTNQDAAV
-1692 NDVRNQTIKAIEQI
+1692 TDVRNQTIKAIEQI

-1715 ALDNIDESNNN
+1715 ALDSIEENNKN

-1741 RNVAIAALNKIVNA
+1741 RDVAIDTLNKIVNT

-1766 AEVDQTEADGNNNIK
+1766 AEVDRTETDGNDNIK

-1796 VSAKAEAQNAL
+1796 VGVKAEAQNAL

-1846 NQNSIDA
+1846 NQDSINA

-1892 DEEQNAAIVQVEK
+1892 DEEQNIAIAQVEK
-1905 ELIKAKQQIAGAVT
+1905 ELIKAKQQIASAVT

-1928 DGKNEIREIE
+1928 DEKNEIREIE
-1938 PVINKKATARE
+1938 PVINRKASARE

-1963 ANVQA
+1963 ANIQA

-2003 ATLNLQTIHDLDVH
+2003 ASLNLQTIHDLDVH

-2032 ARVTHLVQNYRKVS
+2032 ARVTALVQNYRKVS
-2046 DRNKADA
+2046 NRNKADA

-2084 NVALGDIEAVITEK
+2084 NVALSDIEAVITEK

-2118 IATPEQLAKVKALI
+2118 IATPEQLAKVKVLI
-2132 DQYVADGNRMVDED
+2132 DQYVADGNRMIDED
-2146 ATLNDIKKDTQLI
+2146 ATLNDIKQHTQFI
-2159 IDEILAIKLPAEVIK
+2159 VDEILAIKLPAEETKV
-2174 ASPKV
+2174 SPKEI
-2179 GQPAPKVCTPI
+2179 QPAPKVCTPI
-2190 KKEDKQEVRK
+2190 KKEETHESRK
-2200 VVKELPN
+2200 VEKELPN
-2207 TGSEEMDL
+2207 TGSEGMDL
-2215 PLKEL
+2215 PLKEF
-2220 ALITGAALLA
+2220 ALITGRLC
-2230 RRRSKKEKES
+2230 

>member
-34 GAQALTTDHNVQGGS
+34 GAQALTTDNNVQS
-49 NQALPGNSQNTNADT
+49 DTNQATPVNSQDKDVAN
-64 NRDIVNDS
+64 NRGLANS
-72 QNTPNAHAT
+72 AQNTPNQSAT
-81 DNTSTNQALT
+81 TNQATNQALV
-91 NHQNVDVANQVGPAP
+91 NHNNGSIVNQATPTSV
-106 IQPSASPA
+106 QSSTPSA
-114 QNNNNSNAN
+114 QNNNHTDGNTTATETVSNAN
-123 STATE
+123 
-128 PAANTNNNLASNNNT
+128 NNDVASNNTT
-143 LNVPNNTDNNDS
+143 LNVPNKTNENGS
-155 ARHLT
+155 GGHLT

-181 EEASN
+181 EPASN
-186 RPKKRSRRAAPTDPN
+186 RPKKRSRRAAPADPN
-201 ATPADPTA
+201 ATPADPGA
-209 TPADPTA
+209 AAA
-216 GNGSAPV
+216 GNGGAPV

-235 NANNIGQNA
+235 NANNAGQNA
-244 PNEVLSFDDNN
+244 PNEVLSFDDNS
-255 IRPSTNRSVPT
+255 IRPSTNRSVPS
-266 VTVVDNLPGYTLI
+266 VTVVDNLPGFTLI

-285 VFSHAM
+285 VLSHAM
-291 VRTSMFDSGD
+291 VRTSMFEAGS
-301 AKNYQA
+301 NRTYQA
-307 QGNVIAL
+307 QGNVLAL
-314 GRIRGNDTNDHGDFN
+314 GRISGTDASNHGDFN
-329 GIEKTLTVNPN
+329 GIEKSLTVNPN

-345 EFNTMTT
+345 EFNTMPT
-352 KNYQA
+352 KNG
-357 QGNVI
+357 QGATNV
-362 ALGRIRG
+362 
-369 NDTNDH
+369 
-375 GDFNGIE
+375 
-382 KTLTVNPNSELI
+382 
-394 FEFNTMTTKNYQGMT
+394 
-409 NLIIKNADNDTVIGE
+409 IIKNADTNDTIAE
-424 KVVAYGPIWRLLKVP
+424 KTVEGGPTLRLFKVP
-439 ENVSHLKI
+439 DNVRNLKI

-458 ARGIYQLRD
+458 ARGIYQLKD
-467 GYKYYD
+467 GYKYYS

-510 NNGNFGASFNTD
+510 NNGNSGASLDTD
-522 DFVYKIQLPEGVE
+522 EFVYKIQLPEGVE

-541 TKDFPSGNS
+541 TKDFPSNNS
-550 GVDINDMNVTYDA
+550 GVDVNDMNVTYDA
-563 ANRIITIKS
+563 ANRVITIKS
-572 TGGGTGNSPARL
+572 TGGGTTNSPARL

-613 TYKTYSQDFINSPA
+613 TYKTYTQDFINSAA

-673 RRAQTILD
+673 KRAQTILA

-691 RVSQADIDSLA
+691 RVSQADIDTLT

-718 VNRKV
+718 VNQKA
-723 DDMEDLVNQND
+723 DQMEDLVNQND

-746 VIEEHKNEIIGNIG
+746 VIEEHKGNIIGDIG

-792 KQAIR
+792 KKAIR
-797 DKAAKQR
+797 DKATKQR
-804 EIINHTPD
+804 EIINATPD
-812 ATQDEIQDALNQLT
+812 ATEDEIQDAINQLA

-857 AVAPQVTH
+857 SVVPQVTH

-910 EQINQATTNDDV
+910 EQINQATTNADV
-922 DTAKGDG
+922 DNAKGDG

-972 QAAIEKVNAA
+972 QAAIDKVNAA
-982 VAVANTNI
+982 VTAANTNI
-990 LNANTNADV
+990 LNANTNAEV

-1009 IQAIEPATKVKT
+1009 IQAITPATKVKT
-1021 DAKNAIDQ
+1021 DAKNAIDK
-1029 SAETQHNAIFNNN
+1029 SAETQHNTIFNNN

-1102 AVNEKAREAIT
+1102 VVNDKAREAIT

-1139 ALNDIGVTSTTAMV
+1139 ALTDIGVTSTTAMV

-1174 QTATGVLTDLATAKK
+1174 QTATGVLNDLATAKK

-1212 DLATAIN
+1212 ELATAIN

-1254 LAQTNQHYS
+1254 LAQINQHYN
-1263 AKLVE
+1263 AKLAE
-1268 INATPDATDDEK
+1268 INATPDATNDEK

-1378 QTNDQVDAT
+1378 QTNDQVDTT
-1387 TNQAINAIDNVEA
+1387 TNQALNAIDNVEA

-1428 STDNEKEVALQALAK
+1428 STDNEKEVASQALAK

-1479 KIKPAAREKINQKAN
+1479 KVKPAAREKINQKAN
-1494 ELRAQI
+1494 ELRAKI

-1506 TAEERQAALDK
+1506 TAEERQVALDK
-1517 INDLVAKAMTNITN
+1517 INEFVNQAMTDITN
-1531 DRTNQQVNDSTN
+1531 NRTNQQVDDTTS
-1543 QALDDIALVTPDHI
+1543 QALDSIALVAPEHI

-1568 QYEAKKHEIEQAE
+1568 QYEAKKQEIEQAE

-1592 NQLANNEKRA
+1592 NQLANNKKLA
-1602 LQNINQAIANNDVKR
+1602 LQNINQAVTNNDVKR
-1617 VESNGIATLK
+1617 VETNGIATLK
-1627 GVEPHIVVKPEAQE
+1627 GVQPHIVIKPEAQQ
-1641 AIKASADNQVESIK
+1641 AIKASAENQVESIK
-1655 DTPHATTDELDEAN
+1655 DTPHATVDELDEAN
-1669 QQINDTLKQGQQ
+1669 QLISDTLKQAQQ
-1681 DIDNTTQDAAV
+1681 EIENTNQDAAV
-1692 NDVRNQTIKAIEQI
+1692 TDVRNQTIKAIEQI

-1715 ALDNIDESNNN
+1715 ALDSIEENNKN

-1741 RNVAIAALNKIVNA
+1741 RDVAIDTLNKIVNT

-1766 AEVDQTEADGNNNIK
+1766 AEVDRTETDGNDNIK

-1796 VSAKAEAQNAL
+1796 VGVKAEAQNAL

-1846 NQNSIDA
+1846 NQDSIDA

-1892 DEEQNAAIVQVEK
+1892 DEEQNIAIAQVEK
-1905 ELIKAKQQIAGAVT
+1905 ELIKAKQQIASAVT

-1928 DGKNEIREIE
+1928 DEKNEIREIE
-1938 PVINKKATARE
+1938 PVISRKASARE

-1963 ANVQA
+1963 ANIQA

-2003 ATLNLQTIHDLDVH
+2003 ASLNLQTIHDLDVH

-2032 ARVTHLVQNYRKVS
+2032 ARVTALVQNYRKVS

-2084 NVALGDIEAVITEK
+2084 NVALSDIEAVITEK

-2118 IATPEQLAKVKALI
+2118 IATPEQLAKVKVLI
-2132 DQYVADGNRMVDED
+2132 DQYVADGNRMIDED
-2146 ATLNDIKKDTQLI
+2146 ATLNDIKQHTQFI
-2159 IDEILAIKLPAEVIK
+2159 VDEILAIKLPAEAMKV
-2174 ASPKV
+2174 SPKV
-2179 GQPAPKVCTPI
+2179 IQPAPKVCTPI
-2190 KKEDKQEVRK
+2190 KKEETHESRK
-2200 VVKELPN
+2200 VEKELPN
-2207 TGSEEMDL
+2207 TSSEEMDL
-2215 PLKEL
+2215 PLKEF

-2230 RRRSKKEKES
+2230 RRRTKNEKES

>member
-34 GAQALTTDHNVQGGS
+34 GAQALTTDNNVQS
-49 NQALPGNSQNTNADT
+49 DTNQATPVNSQDT
-64 NRDIVNDS
+64 NVANNRGLANS
-72 QNTPNAHAT
+72 AQNTPNQSAT
-81 DNTSTNQALT
+81 TNQSTNQALV
-91 NHQNVDVANQVGPAP
+91 NHNNGSIANQATPTSV
-106 IQPSASPA
+106 QSSTPSA
-114 QNNNNSNAN
+114 QNNNHTDGNTTATETVSNAN
-123 STATE
+123 
-128 PAANTNNNLASNNNT
+128 NKDVVSNNTT
-143 LNVPNNTDNNDS
+143 LNVPNKTNENGS
-155 ARHLT
+155 GGHLT

-181 EEASN
+181 EQASN
-186 RPKKRSRRAAPTDPN
+186 RPKKRSRRAAPADPN
-201 ATPADPTA
+201 ATPADPA
-209 TPADPTA
+209 AAAA
-216 GNGSAPV
+216 GNGGAPV

-235 NANNIGQNA
+235 NANNAGQNA
-244 PNEVLSFDDNN
+244 PNEVLSFDDNG
-255 IRPSTNRSVPT
+255 IRPSTNRSVPS
-266 VTVVDNLPGYTLI
+266 VTVVDNLPGFTLI

-314 GRIRGNDTNDHGDFN
+314 GRIKGNDTNDHGDFN
-329 GIEKTLTVNPN
+329 GIEK
-340 SELIF
+340 S
-345 EFNTMTT
+345 
-352 KNYQA
+352 
-357 QGNVI
+357 
-362 ALGRIRG
+362 
-369 NDTNDH
+369 
-375 GDFNGIE
+375 
-382 KTLTVNPNSELI
+382 LTVNPNSELI
-394 FEFNTMTTKNYQGMT
+394 FEFNTMTTKNYQGVT
-409 NLIIKNADNDTVIGE
+409 NLIIKNADNDTVIAE
-424 KVVAYGPIWRLLKVP
+424 KSVAYGPIWRLFKVP

-522 DFVYKIQLPEGVE
+522 DFVYKVQLPEGVE

-541 TKDFPSGNS
+541 TKDFPSSNS
-550 GVDINDMNVTYDA
+550 GVDMNDFNVTYDA
-563 ANRIITIKS
+563 ANRVITIKS
-572 TGGGTGNSPARL
+572 TGGGSGNSPARL

-613 TYKTYSQDFINSPA
+613 TYKTYTQDFINSPA

-691 RVSQADIDSLA
+691 RVSQADIDSLT

-718 VNRKV
+718 VNKKV
-723 DDMEDLVNQND
+723 DQMEDLVNQND

-792 KQAIR
+792 KKAIR
-797 DKAAKQR
+797 DKATKQR
-804 EIINHTPD
+804 EIINATPD
-812 ATQDEIQDALNQLT
+812 ATEDEIQDALNQLA

-841 NADVETAK
+841 NADVEIAK

-857 AVAPQVTH
+857 AVVPQVTH

-910 EQINQATTNDDV
+910 EQINQATTNADV
-922 DTAKGDG
+922 DNAKGDG

-972 QAAIEKVNAA
+972 QAAIDKVNAA
-982 VAVANTNI
+982 VTAANTNI

-1009 IQAIEPATKVKT
+1009 IQAITPATKVKT
-1021 DAKNAIDQ
+1021 DAKNAIDK
-1029 SAETQHNAIFNNN
+1029 SAETQHNTIFNNN

-1102 AVNEKAREAIT
+1102 AVNDKAREAIT

-1139 ALNDIGVTSTTAMV
+1139 ALTDIGVTSTTAMV

-1174 QTATGVLTDLATAKK
+1174 QTATGVLNDLATAKK
-1189 QEINQNTNA
+1189 QKINQNTNA

-1212 DLATAIN
+1212 ELATAIN

-1254 LAQTNQHYS
+1254 LAQINQHYN
-1263 AKLVE
+1263 AKLAE
-1268 INATPDATDDEK
+1268 INATPDATNDEK

-1364 NQLKDQAFNQINQN
+1364 NQLKDQAINQINQN
-1378 QTNDQVDAT
+1378 QTNDQVDTT
-1387 TNQAINAIDNVEA
+1387 TNQAVNAIDNVEA

-1428 STDNEKEVALQALAK
+1428 STDNEKEVASQALAK

-1479 KIKPAAREKINQKAN
+1479 KVKPAAREKINQKAN
-1494 ELRAQI
+1494 ELRAKI

-1506 TAEERQAALDK
+1506 TAEERQVALDK
-1517 INDLVAKAMTNITN
+1517 INEFVNQAMTDITN
-1531 DRTNQQVNDSTN
+1531 NRTNQQVDDTTS
-1543 QALDDIALVTPDHI
+1543 QALDSIALVAPEHI

-1568 QYEAKKHEIEQAE
+1568 QYEAKKQEIEQAE

-1592 NQLANNEKRA
+1592 NQLANNEKLA
-1602 LQNINQAIANNDVKR
+1602 LQNINQAVTNNDVKR
-1617 VESNGIATLK
+1617 VETNGIATLK
-1627 GVEPHIVVKPEAQE
+1627 GVQPHIVIKPEAQQ
-1641 AIKASADNQVESIK
+1641 AIKATAENQVESIK
-1655 DTPHATTDELDEAN
+1655 DTPHATVDELDEAN
-1669 QQINDTLKQGQQ
+1669 QLISDTLKQAQQ
-1681 DIDNTTQDAAV
+1681 EIENTNQDAAV
-1692 NDVRNQTIKAIEQI
+1692 TDVSNQTIKAIEQI

-1715 ALDNIDESNNN
+1715 ALDSIEENNKN

-1741 RNVAIAALNKIVNA
+1741 RDVAIDTLNKIVNT

-1766 AEVDQTEADGNNNIK
+1766 AEVDRTETDGNDNIK

-1796 VSAKAEAQNAL
+1796 VGVKAEAQNAL
-1807 IDQSDLSTEEERL
+1807 IDQSNLSTEEERL

-1846 NQNSIDA
+1846 NQDSIDA

-1892 DEEQNAAIVQVEK
+1892 DEEQNIAIAQVEK
-1905 ELIKAKQQIAGAVT
+1905 ELIKAKQQIASAVT

-1928 DGKNEIREIE
+1928 DEKNEIREIE
-1938 PVINKKATARE
+1938 PVINRKASARE

-1963 ANVQA
+1963 ANIQA

-2003 ATLNLQTIHDLDVH
+2003 ASLNLQTIHDLDVH

-2032 ARVTHLVQNYRKVS
+2032 ARVTALVQNYRKVS
-2046 DRNKADA
+2046 NRNKADA

-2084 NVALGDIEAVITEK
+2084 NVALSDIEAVITEK

-2118 IATPEQLAKVKALI
+2118 IATPEQLAKVKVLI
-2132 DQYVADGNRMVDED
+2132 DQYVADGNRMIDED
-2146 ATLNDIKKDTQLI
+2146 ATLNDIKQHTQFI
-2159 IDEILAIKLPAEVIK
+2159 VDEILAIKLPAEATKV
-2174 ASPKV
+2174 SPKEI
-2179 GQPAPKVCTPI
+2179 QPAPKVCTPI
-2190 KKEDKQEVRK
+2190 KKEETHESRK
-2200 VVKELPN
+2200 VEKELPN
-2207 TGSEEMDL
+2207 TGSEGMDL
-2215 PLKEL
+2215 PLKEF

-2230 RRRSKKEKES
+2230 RRRTKNEKES

>member
-34 GAQALTTDHNVQGGS
+34 GAQALTTDNNVQS
-49 NQALPGNSQNTNADT
+49 DTNQATPVNSQDT
-64 NRDIVNDS
+64 NVANNRGLANS
-72 QNTPNAHAT
+72 AQNTPNQSAT
-81 DNTSTNQALT
+81 TNQSTNQALV
-91 NHQNVDVANQVGPAP
+91 NHNNGSIANQATPAP

-114 QNNNNSNAN
+114 QNNNHSDAN

-128 PAANTNNNLASNNNT
+128 TVSNANNNDVVSNNTT
-143 LNVPNNTDNNDS
+143 LNVPNRTNENGS
-155 ARHLT
+155 GGHLT

-181 EEASN
+181 EQASN
-186 RPKKRSRRAAPTDPN
+186 RPKKRSRRAAPADPN
-201 ATPADPTA
+201 ATPADPA
-209 TPADPTA
+209 AAAA
-216 GNGSAPV
+216 GNGGAPV

-235 NANNIGQNA
+235 NANNAGQNA
-244 PNEVLSFDDNN
+244 PNEVLSFDDNG
-255 IRPSTNRSVPT
+255 IRPSTNRSVPS
-266 VTVVDNLPGYTLI
+266 VTVVDNLPGFTLI

-314 GRIRGNDTNDHGDFN
+314 GRIKGIDTNDHGDFN
-329 GIEKTLTVNPN
+329 GIEK
-340 SELIF
+340 S
-345 EFNTMTT
+345 
-352 KNYQA
+352 
-357 QGNVI
+357 
-362 ALGRIRG
+362 
-369 NDTNDH
+369 
-375 GDFNGIE
+375 
-382 KTLTVNPNSELI
+382 LTVNPNSELI
-394 FEFNTMTTKNYQGMT
+394 FEFNTMTTKNYQGVT
-409 NLIIKNADNDTVIGE
+409 NLIIKNADNDTVIAE
-424 KVVAYGPIWRLLKVP
+424 KSVAYGPIWRLFKVP
-439 ENVSHLKI
+439 DNVSHLKI

-522 DFVYKIQLPEGVE
+522 DFVYKVQLPEGVE

-541 TKDFPSGNS
+541 TKDFPSSNS
-550 GVDINDMNVTYDA
+550 GVDMNDFNVTYDA
-563 ANRIITIKS
+563 ANRVITIKS
-572 TGGGTGNSPARL
+572 TGGGSGNSPARL

-613 TYKTYSQDFINSPA
+613 TYKTYTQDFINSPA

-668 FNDLK
+668 FNGLK

-691 RVSQADIDSLA
+691 RVSQADIDSLT

-718 VNRKV
+718 VNKKV
-723 DDMEDLVNQND
+723 DQMEDLVNQND

-746 VIEEHKNEIIGNIG
+746 VIEEHKNEIIGDIG
-760 DQTTDDGVTRI
+760 DQTTDAGVTRI

-792 KQAIR
+792 KKAIR
-797 DKAAKQR
+797 DKATKQR
-804 EIINHTPD
+804 EIINATPD
-812 ATQDEIQDALNQLT
+812 ATEDEIQDAINQLA

-857 AVAPQVTH
+857 AVVPQVTH
-865 KQAARDAINQA
+865 KKAARDAINQA

-895 NAALNEL
+895 DAALNEL

-910 EQINQATTNDDV
+910 EQINQATTNADV
-922 DTAKGDG
+922 DNAKGDG

-972 QAAIEKVNAA
+972 QAAIDKVNAA
-982 VAVANTNI
+982 VTAANTNI
-990 LNANTNADV
+990 LNANV

-1009 IQAIEPATKVKT
+1009 IQAITPATKVKT
-1021 DAKNAIDQ
+1021 DAKNAIDK
-1029 SAETQHNAIFNNN
+1029 SAETQHNTIFNNN

-1102 AVNEKAREAIT
+1102 AVNDKAREAIT

-1139 ALNDIGVTSTTAMV
+1139 ALTDIGVTSTTAMV

-1174 QTATGVLTDLATAKK
+1174 QTATGVLNDLATAKK

-1212 DLATAIN
+1212 ELATAIN

-1254 LAQTNQHYS
+1254 LAQINQHYN
-1263 AKLVE
+1263 AKLAE
-1268 INATPDATDDEK
+1268 INATPDATNDEK

-1387 TNQAINAIDNVEA
+1387 TNQAVNAIDNVEA

-1428 STDNEKEVALQALAK
+1428 STDNEKEVASQALTK

-1479 KIKPAAREKINQKAN
+1479 KVKPAAREKINQKAN
-1494 ELRAQI
+1494 ELRAKI

-1506 TAEERQAALDK
+1506 TAEERQVALDK
-1517 INDLVAKAMTNITN
+1517 INEFVNQAMTDITN
-1531 DRTNQQVNDSTN
+1531 NRTNQQVDDTTS
-1543 QALDDIALVTPDHI
+1543 QALDSIALVTPEHI
-1557 VRAAARDAVKQ
+1557 VRAGARDAVKQ
-1568 QYEAKKHEIEQAE
+1568 QYEAKKQEIEQAE

-1592 NQLANNEKRA
+1592 NQLANNEKLA
-1602 LQNINQAIANNDVKR
+1602 LQNINQAVTNNDVKR
-1617 VESNGIATLK
+1617 VETNGIATLK
-1627 GVEPHIVVKPEAQE
+1627 GVQPHIVIKPEAQQ
-1641 AIKASADNQVESIK
+1641 AIKASAENQVELIK
-1655 DTPHATTDELDEAN
+1655 DTPHATVDELDEAN
-1669 QQINDTLKQGQQ
+1669 QLISDTLKKAQQ

-1741 RNVAIAALNKIVNA
+1741 RNVAIDTLNKIVNA

-1835 QINHADKTAQV
+1835 QINHADKTVQV

-1858 KIKPATTVK
+1858 KIKPATTIK

-1892 DEEQNAAIVQVEK
+1892 DEEQNAAIAQVEK
-1905 ELIKAKQQIAGAVT
+1905 ELIKAKQQIASAVT

-1938 PVINKKATARE
+1938 PVINRKASARE
-1949 QLTTLFNDKKQAIE
+1949 QLTTLLNDKKQAIE
-1963 ANVQA
+1963 ANIQA

-2003 ATLNLQTIHDLDVH
+2003 ASLNLQTIHDLDVH

-2132 DQYVADGNRMVDED
+2132 DQYVTDGNRMIDED
-2146 ATLNDIKKDTQLI
+2146 ATLNDIKQHTQFI
-2159 IDEILAIKLPAEVIK
+2159 VDEILAIKLPAEATKV
-2174 ASPKV
+2174 SPKV

-2190 KKEDKQEVRK
+2190 KKEDKQEVSK
-2200 VVKELPN
+2200 VEKELPN

-2230 RRRSKKEKES
+2230 RRRTKNEKES

>member
-34 GAQALTTDHNVQGGS
+34 GAQALTTDNNVQS
-49 NQALPGNSQNTNADT
+49 DTNQATPVNSQDKDVAN
-64 NRDIVNDS
+64 NRGLANS
-72 QNTPNAHAT
+72 AQNTPNQSAT
-81 DNTSTNQALT
+81 TNQATNQALV
-91 NHQNVDVANQVGPAP
+91 NHNNGSTVNQATPTSV
-106 IQPSASPA
+106 QSSTPSA
-114 QNNNNSNAN
+114 QNNNHTDGNT
-123 STATE
+123 TATE
-128 PAANTNNNLASNNNT
+128 TVLNANNNDVVSNNTT
-143 LNVPNNTDNNDS
+143 LNVPNKTNENGS
-155 ARHLT
+155 GGHLT

-181 EEASN
+181 EPASN
-186 RPKKRSRRAAPTDPN
+186 RPKKRSRRAAPADPN
-201 ATPADPTA
+201 ATPADPA
-209 TPADPTA
+209 AAAA
-216 GNGSAPV
+216 GNGGAPV

-235 NANNIGQNA
+235 NANNAGQNA
-244 PNEVLSFDDNN
+244 PNEVLSFDDNG

-266 VTVVDNLPGYTLI
+266 VNVVNNLPGFTLI

-301 AKNYQA
+301 NKNYQA

-314 GRIRGNDTNDHGDFN
+314 GRILGTDTNDHGDFN
-329 GIEKTLTVNPN
+329 GIEKALTVNPN

-352 KNYQA
+352 KNG
-357 QGNVI
+357 QGATNV
-362 ALGRIRG
+362 
-369 NDTNDH
+369 
-375 GDFNGIE
+375 
-382 KTLTVNPNSELI
+382 
-394 FEFNTMTTKNYQGMT
+394 
-409 NLIIKNADNDTVIGE
+409 IIKNADTNDTIAE
-424 KVVAYGPIWRLLKVP
+424 KTVEGGPTLRLFKVP
-439 ENVSHLKI
+439 DNVRNLKI

-458 ARGIYQLRD
+458 ARGIYQLKD
-467 GYKYYD
+467 GYKYYS

-487 VERRTMEPT
+487 VERRTMDPT

-510 NNGNFGASFNTD
+510 NNGNSGASLDTN
-522 DFVYKIQLPEGVE
+522 DFVYQVQLPEGVE

-541 TKDFPSGNS
+541 TKDFPSNNS
-550 GVDINDMNVTYDA
+550 GVDVNDMNVTYDA
-563 ANRIITIKS
+563 ANRVITIKS
-572 TGGGTGNSPARL
+572 TGGGTANSPARL
-584 MPDKILDLKYKLRV
+584 MPDKILDLRYKLRV

-603 PRTVTFNDTL
+603 PRTVTFNETL
-613 TYKTYSQDFINSPA
+613 TYKTYTQDFINSPA

-673 RRAQTILD
+673 KRAQTILA

-691 RVSQADIDSLA
+691 RVSQADIDTLT

-718 VNRKV
+718 VNQKA
-723 DDMEDLVNQND
+723 DQMEDLVNQND

-746 VIEEHKNEIIGNIG
+746 VIEEHKGNIIGDIG

-792 KQAIR
+792 KKAIR
-797 DKAAKQR
+797 DKATKQR
-804 EIINHTPD
+804 EIINATPD
-812 ATQDEIQDALNQLT
+812 ATEDEIQDAINQLA

-857 AVAPQVTH
+857 AVVPQVTH
-865 KQAARDAINQA
+865 KKAARDAINQA
-876 TATKRQQI
+876 TATKRQ
-884 NSNREATQEEK
+884 
-895 NAALNEL
+895 
-902 TQATNHAL
+902 
-910 EQINQATTNDDV
+910 
-922 DTAKGDG
+922 
-929 LNAINPIAPVTVVK
+929 
-943 QAARDAVSHDAQQ
+943 
-956 HIAEINANPDA
+956 
-967 TQEER
+967 
-972 QAAIEKVNAA
+972 
-982 VAVANTNI
+982 
-990 LNANTNADV
+990 
-999 EQVKTNAIQG
+999 
-1009 IQAIEPATKVKT
+1009 
-1021 DAKNAIDQ
+1021 
-1029 SAETQHNAIFNNN
+1029 
-1042 DATLEEQQAA
+1042 
-1052 QQLLDQAVATAKQN
+1052 
-1066 INAADTNQE
+1066 
-1075 VAQAKDQG
+1075 
-1083 TQNIVVIQP
+1083 P

-1102 AVNEKAREAIT
+1102 VVNDKAREAIT

-1118 PGATREEKQEAINR
+1118 TGATREEKQEAINR

-1139 ALNDIGVTSTTAMV
+1139 ALTDIGVTSTTAMV

-1174 QTATGVLTDLATAKK
+1174 QTATGVLNDLATAKK

-1212 DLATAIN
+1212 ELATAIN

-1254 LAQTNQHYS
+1254 LAQINQHYN
-1263 AKLVE
+1263 AKLAE
-1268 INATPDATDDEK
+1268 INATPDATNDEK

-1364 NQLKDQAFNQINQN
+1364 NQLKDQAINQINQN
-1378 QTNDQVDAT
+1378 QTNDQVDTT
-1387 TNQAINAIDNVEA
+1387 TNQAVNAIDNVEA

-1428 STDNEKEVALQALAK
+1428 STDNEKEVASQALAK

-1479 KIKPAAREKINQKAN
+1479 KVKPAAREKINQKAN
-1494 ELRAQI
+1494 ELRAKI

-1506 TAEERQAALDK
+1506 TAEERQVALDK
-1517 INDLVAKAMTNITN
+1517 INEFVNQAMTDITN
-1531 DRTNQQVNDSTN
+1531 NRTNQQVDDTTS
-1543 QALDDIALVTPDHI
+1543 QALDSIALVTPDHI

-1568 QYEAKKHEIEQAE
+1568 QYETKKREIEQAE

-1602 LQNINQAIANNDVKR
+1602 LQNIDQAIANNDVKR
-1617 VESNGIATLK
+1617 VETNGIATLK
-1627 GVEPHIVVKPEAQE
+1627 GVQPHIVIKPEAQQ
-1641 AIKASADNQVESIK
+1641 AIKASAENQVESIK
-1655 DTPHATTDELDEAN
+1655 DTPHATVDELDEAN
-1669 QQINDTLKQGQQ
+1669 QLISDTLKQAQQ
-1681 DIDNTTQDAAV
+1681 EIENTNQDAAV
-1692 NDVRNQTIKAIEQI
+1692 TDVRNQTIKAIEQI

-1715 ALDNIDESNNN
+1715 ALDSIEENNKN

-1741 RNVAIAALNKIVNA
+1741 RDVAIDTLNKIVNT

-1766 AEVDQTEADGNNNIK
+1766 AEVDRTETDGNDNIK

-1796 VSAKAEAQNAL
+1796 VGVKAEAQNAL

-1846 NQNSIDA
+1846 NQDSINA

-1892 DEEQNAAIVQVEK
+1892 DEEQNIAIAQVEK
-1905 ELIKAKQQIAGAVT
+1905 ELIKAKQQIASAVT

-1928 DGKNEIREIE
+1928 DEKNEIREIE
-1938 PVINKKATARE
+1938 PVINRKASARE

-1963 ANVQA
+1963 ANIQA

-2003 ATLNLQTIHDLDVH
+2003 ASLNLQTIHDLDVH

-2032 ARVTHLVQNYRKVS
+2032 ARVTALVQNYRKVS
-2046 DRNKADA
+2046 NRNKADA

-2084 NVALGDIEAVITEK
+2084 NVALSDIEAVITEK

-2118 IATPEQLAKVKALI
+2118 IATPEQLAKVKVLI
-2132 DQYVADGNRMVDED
+2132 DQYVADGNRMIDED
-2146 ATLNDIKKDTQLI
+2146 ATLNDIKQHTQFI
-2159 IDEILAIKLPAEVIK
+2159 VDEILAIKLPAEATKV
-2174 ASPKV
+2174 SPKEI
-2179 GQPAPKVCTPI
+2179 QPAPKVCTPI
-2190 KKEDKQEVRK
+2190 KKEETHESRK
-2200 VVKELPN
+2200 VEKELPN
-2207 TGSEEMDL
+2207 TGSEGMDL
-2215 PLKEL
+2215 PLKEF

-2230 RRRSKKEKES
+2230 RRRTKNEKES

>member
-34 GAQALTTDHNVQGGS
+34 GAQALTTDNNVQS
-49 NQALPGNSQNTNADT
+49 DTNQATPVNSQDT
-64 NRDIVNDS
+64 NVANNRGLANS
-72 QNTPNAHAT
+72 AQNTPNQSAT
-81 DNTSTNQALT
+81 TNQSTNQALV
-91 NHQNVDVANQVGPAP
+91 NHNNGSIANQATPTSV
-106 IQPSASPA
+106 QSSTPSA
-114 QNNNNSNAN
+114 QNNNHTDGNTTATETVSNAN
-123 STATE
+123 
-128 PAANTNNNLASNNNT
+128 NKDVVSNNTT
-143 LNVPNNTDNNDS
+143 LNVPNKTNENGS
-155 ARHLT
+155 GGHLT

-181 EEASN
+181 EQASN
-186 RPKKRSRRAAPTDPN
+186 RPKKRSRRAAPADPN
-201 ATPADPTA
+201 ATPADPA
-209 TPADPTA
+209 AAAA
-216 GNGSAPV
+216 GNGGAPV

-235 NANNIGQNA
+235 NANNAGQNA
-244 PNEVLSFDDNN
+244 PNEVLSFDDNG
-255 IRPSTNRSVPT
+255 IRPSTNRSVPS
-266 VTVVDNLPGYTLI
+266 VTVVDNLPGFTLI

-314 GRIRGNDTNDHGDFN
+314 GRIKGNDTNDHGDFN
-329 GIEKTLTVNPN
+329 GIEK
-340 SELIF
+340 S
-345 EFNTMTT
+345 
-352 KNYQA
+352 
-357 QGNVI
+357 
-362 ALGRIRG
+362 
-369 NDTNDH
+369 
-375 GDFNGIE
+375 
-382 KTLTVNPNSELI
+382 LTVNPNSELI
-394 FEFNTMTTKNYQGMT
+394 FEFNTMTTKNYQGVT
-409 NLIIKNADNDTVIGE
+409 NLIIKNADNDTVIAE
-424 KVVAYGPIWRLLKVP
+424 KSVAYGPIWRLFKVP

-522 DFVYKIQLPEGVE
+522 DFVYKVQLPEGVE

-541 TKDFPSGNS
+541 TKDFPSSNS
-550 GVDINDMNVTYDA
+550 GVDMNDFNVTYDA
-563 ANRIITIKS
+563 ANRVITIKS
-572 TGGGTGNSPARL
+572 TGGGSGNSPARL

-613 TYKTYSQDFINSPA
+613 TYKTYTQDFINSPA

-691 RVSQADIDSLA
+691 RVSQADIDSLT

-718 VNRKV
+718 VNKKV
-723 DDMEDLVNQND
+723 DQMEDLVNQND

-792 KQAIR
+792 KKAIR
-797 DKAAKQR
+797 DKATKQR
-804 EIINHTPD
+804 EIINATPD
-812 ATQDEIQDALNQLT
+812 ATEDEIQDALNQLA

-841 NADVETAK
+841 NADVEIAK

-857 AVAPQVTH
+857 AVVPQVTH

-910 EQINQATTNDDV
+910 EQINQATTNADV
-922 DTAKGDG
+922 DNAKGDG

-972 QAAIEKVNAA
+972 QAAIDKVNAA
-982 VAVANTNI
+982 VTAANTNI

-1009 IQAIEPATKVKT
+1009 IQAITPATKVKT
-1021 DAKNAIDQ
+1021 DAKNAIDK
-1029 SAETQHNAIFNNN
+1029 SAETQHNTIFNNN

-1052 QQLLDQAVATAKQN
+1052 QQLLDQAVAIAKQN

-1102 AVNEKAREAIT
+1102 AVNDKAREAIT

-1139 ALNDIGVTSTTAMV
+1139 ALTDIGVTSTTAMV

-1174 QTATGVLTDLATAKK
+1174 QTATGVLNDLATAKK

-1212 DLATAIN
+1212 ELATAIN

-1254 LAQTNQHYS
+1254 LAQINQHYN
-1263 AKLVE
+1263 AKLAE
-1268 INATPDATDDEK
+1268 INATPDATNDEK

-1364 NQLKDQAFNQINQN
+1364 NQLKDQAINQINQN
-1378 QTNDQVDAT
+1378 QTNDQVDTT
-1387 TNQAINAIDNVEA
+1387 TNQAVNAIDNVEA
-1400 EVVIKPKAI
+1400 EVVIKPTAI

-1428 STDNEKEVALQALAK
+1428 STDNEKEVASQALAK

-1479 KIKPAAREKINQKAN
+1479 KVKPAAREKINQKAN
-1494 ELRAQI
+1494 ELRAKI

-1506 TAEERQAALDK
+1506 TAEERQVALDK
-1517 INDLVAKAMTNITN
+1517 INEFVNQAMTDITN
-1531 DRTNQQVNDSTN
+1531 NRTNQQVDDTTS
-1543 QALDDIALVTPDHI
+1543 QALDSIALVAPEHI

-1568 QYEAKKHEIEQAE
+1568 QYEAKKQEIEQAE

-1592 NQLANNEKRA
+1592 NQLANNEKLA
-1602 LQNINQAIANNDVKR
+1602 LQNINQAVTNNDVKR
-1617 VESNGIATLK
+1617 VETNGIATLK
-1627 GVEPHIVVKPEAQE
+1627 GVQPHIVIKPEAQQ
-1641 AIKASADNQVESIK
+1641 AIKATAENQVESIK
-1655 DTPHATTDELDEAN
+1655 DTPHATVDELDEAN
-1669 QQINDTLKQGQQ
+1669 QLISDTLKQAQQ
-1681 DIDNTTQDAAV
+1681 EIENTNQDAAV
-1692 NDVRNQTIKAIEQI
+1692 TDVRNQTIKAIEQI

-1715 ALDNIDESNNN
+1715 ALDSIEENNKN

-1741 RNVAIAALNKIVNA
+1741 RDVAIDTLNKIVNT

-1766 AEVDQTEADGNNNIK
+1766 AEVDRTETDGNDNIK

-1796 VSAKAEAQNAL
+1796 VGVKAEAQNAL

-1846 NQNSIDA
+1846 NQDSIDA

-1892 DEEQNAAIVQVEK
+1892 DEEQNIAIAQVEK
-1905 ELIKAKQQIAGAVT
+1905 ELIKAKQQIASAVT

-1928 DGKNEIREIE
+1928 DEKNEIREIE
-1938 PVINKKATARE
+1938 PVINRKASARE

-1963 ANVQA
+1963 ANIQA

-2003 ATLNLQTIHDLDVH
+2003 ASLNLQTIHDLDVH

-2032 ARVTHLVQNYRKVS
+2032 ARVTALVQNYRKVS
-2046 DRNKADA
+2046 NRNKADA

-2084 NVALGDIEAVITEK
+2084 NVALSDIEAVITEK

-2118 IATPEQLAKVKALI
+2118 IATPEQLAKVKVLI
-2132 DQYVADGNRMVDED
+2132 DQYVADGNRMIDED
-2146 ATLNDIKKDTQLI
+2146 ATLNDIKQHTQFI
-2159 IDEILAIKLPAEVIK
+2159 VDEILAIKLPAEATKV
-2174 ASPKV
+2174 SPKEI
-2179 GQPAPKVCTPI
+2179 QPAPKVCTPI
-2190 KKEDKQEVRK
+2190 KKEETHESRK
-2200 VVKELPN
+2200 VEKELPN
-2207 TGSEEMDL
+2207 TGSEGMDL
-2215 PLKEL
+2215 PLKEF

-2230 RRRSKKEKES
+2230 RRRTKNEKES

>member
-34 GAQALTTDHNVQGGS
+34 GAQALTTDNNVQS
-49 NQALPGNSQNTNADT
+49 DTNQATPVNSQDKDVAN
-64 NRDIVNDS
+64 NRGLANS
-72 QNTPNAHAT
+72 AQNTPNQSAT
-81 DNTSTNQALT
+81 TNQATNQALV
-91 NHQNVDVANQVGPAP
+91 NHNNGSIVNQATPTSV
-106 IQPSASPA
+106 QSSTPSA
-114 QNNNNSNAN
+114 QNNNHTDGNTTATETVSNAN
-123 STATE
+123 
-128 PAANTNNNLASNNNT
+128 NNDAVSNNTT
-143 LNVPNNTDNNDS
+143 LNVPNKTNENGS
-155 ARHLT
+155 GGHLT

-181 EEASN
+181 EPASN
-186 RPKKRSRRAAPTDPN
+186 RPKKRSRRAAPADPN
-201 ATPADPTA
+201 ATPADPA
-209 TPADPTA
+209 AAAA
-216 GNGSAPV
+216 GNGGAPV

-235 NANNIGQNA
+235 NANNAGQNA
-244 PNEVLSFDDNN
+244 PNEVLSFDDNG
-255 IRPSTNRSVPT
+255 IRPSTNRSVPS
-266 VTVVDNLPGYTLI
+266 VTVVDNLPGFTLI

-291 VRTSMFDSGD
+291 VRTSMFDSAD

-314 GRIRGNDTNDHGDFN
+314 GRI
-329 GIEKTLTVNPN
+329 K
-340 SELIF
+340 
-345 EFNTMTT
+345 
-352 KNYQA
+352 
-357 QGNVI
+357 
-362 ALGRIRG
+362 G

-394 FEFNTMTTKNYQGMT
+394 FEFNTMTTKNYQGVT
-409 NLIIKNADNDTVIGE
+409 NLIIKNVDNDTVIAE
-424 KVVAYGPIWRLLKVP
+424 KSVAYGPIWRLFKVP

-522 DFVYKIQLPEGVE
+522 DFVYQVQLPEGVE

-541 TKDFPSGNS
+541 TKDFPSSNS
-550 GVDINDMNVTYDA
+550 GVDMNDFNVTYDA
-563 ANRIITIKS
+563 ANRVITIKS
-572 TGGGTGNSPARL
+572 TGGGSGNSPARL

-613 TYKTYSQDFINSPA
+613 TYKTYTQDFINSPA

-691 RVSQADIDSLA
+691 RVSQADIDSLT

-718 VNRKV
+718 VNKKV
-723 DDMEDLVNQND
+723 DQMEDLVNQND

-792 KQAIR
+792 KKAIR
-797 DKAAKQR
+797 DKATKQR
-804 EIINHTPD
+804 EIINATPD
-812 ATQDEIQDALNQLT
+812 ATEDEIQDALNQLA

-857 AVAPQVTH
+857 AVVPQVTH
-865 KQAARDAINQA
+865 KKAARDAINQA

-910 EQINQATTNDDV
+910 EQINQATTNADV
-922 DTAKGDG
+922 DNAKGDG

-972 QAAIEKVNAA
+972 QAAIDKVNAA
-982 VAVANTNI
+982 VTAANTNI

-1009 IQAIEPATKVKT
+1009 IQAITPATKVKT
-1021 DAKNAIDQ
+1021 DAKNAIDK
-1029 SAETQHNAIFNNN
+1029 SAETQHNTIFNNN

-1102 AVNEKAREAIT
+1102 VVNDKAREAIT

-1139 ALNDIGVTSTTAMV
+1139 ALTDIGVTSTTAMV

-1174 QTATGVLTDLATAKK
+1174 QTATGVLNDLATAKK

-1212 DLATAIN
+1212 ELATAIN

-1254 LAQTNQHYS
+1254 LAQINQHYN
-1263 AKLVE
+1263 AKLAE

-1294 IESIKQANTNAEVDQ
+1294 IESVKQANTNAEVDQ

-1378 QTNDQVDAT
+1378 QTNDQVDTT
-1387 TNQAINAIDNVEA
+1387 TNQALNAIDNVEA

-1428 STDNEKEVALQALAK
+1428 STDNEKEVASQALAK

-1479 KIKPAAREKINQKAN
+1479 KVKPAAREKINQKVN
-1494 ELRAQI
+1494 ELRAKI

-1506 TAEERQAALDK
+1506 TAEERQVALDK
-1517 INDLVAKAMTNITN
+1517 INEFVNQAMTDITN
-1531 DRTNQQVNDSTN
+1531 NRTNQQVDDTTS
-1543 QALDDIALVTPDHI
+1543 QALDSIALVAPEHI

-1568 QYEAKKHEIEQAE
+1568 QYEAKKQEIEQAE

-1592 NQLANNEKRA
+1592 NQLANNEKLA
-1602 LQNINQAIANNDVKR
+1602 LQNINQAVTNNDVKR
-1617 VESNGIATLK
+1617 VETNGIATLK
-1627 GVEPHIVVKPEAQE
+1627 GVQPHIVIKPEAQQ
-1641 AIKASADNQVESIK
+1641 AIKASAENQVESIK
-1655 DTPHATTDELDEAN
+1655 DTPHATVDELDEAN
-1669 QQINDTLKQGQQ
+1669 QLISDTLKQAQQ
-1681 DIDNTTQDAAV
+1681 EIENTNQDAAV
-1692 NDVRNQTIKAIEQI
+1692 TDVRNRTIKAIEQI

-1715 ALDNIDESNNN
+1715 ALDSIEENNKN

-1741 RNVAIAALNKIVNA
+1741 RDVAIDTLNKIVNT

-1766 AEVDQTEADGNNNIK
+1766 AEVDRTETDGNDNIK

-1796 VSAKAEAQNAL
+1796 VGVKAEAQNAL

-1846 NQNSIDA
+1846 NKDSIDA

-1879 NKINLIKANNEAT
+1879 NKINLSKANNEAT
-1892 DEEQNAAIVQVEK
+1892 DEEQNIAIAQVEK
-1905 ELIKAKQQIAGAVT
+1905 ELIKAKQQIASAVT

-1928 DGKNEIREIE
+1928 DEKNEIREIE
-1938 PVINKKATARE
+1938 PVINRKASARE

-1963 ANVQA
+1963 ANIQA

-2003 ATLNLQTIHDLDVH
+2003 ASLNLQKIHDLDVH

-2032 ARVTHLVQNYRKVS
+2032 ARVTALVQNYRKVS
-2046 DRNKADA
+2046 NRNKADA

-2084 NVALGDIEAVITEK
+2084 NVALSDIEAVITEK

-2118 IATPEQLAKVKALI
+2118 IATPEQLAKVKVLI
-2132 DQYVADGNRMVDED
+2132 DQYVADGNRMIDED
-2146 ATLNDIKKDTQLI
+2146 ATLNDIKQHTQFI
-2159 IDEILAIKLPAEVIK
+2159 VDEILAIKLPAEPTKV
-2174 ASPKV
+2174 SPKV
-2179 GQPAPKVCTPI
+2179 IQPAPKVCTPI
-2190 KKEDKQEVRK
+2190 KKEETHESRK
-2200 VVKELPN
+2200 VEKELPN
-2207 TGSEEMDL
+2207 TGSEGMDL
-2215 PLKEL
+2215 PLKEF

-2230 RRRSKKEKES
+2230 RRRTKNEKES

>member
-34 GAQALTTDHNVQGGS
+34 GAQALTTDNNVQS
-49 NQALPGNSQNTNADT
+49 DTNQATPVNSQDKDVAN
-64 NRDIVNDS
+64 NRGLANS
-72 QNTPNAHAT
+72 AQNTPNQSAT
-81 DNTSTNQALT
+81 TNQATNQALV
-91 NHQNVDVANQVGPAP
+91 NHNNGSIVNQATPTSV
-106 IQPSASPA
+106 QSSTPSA
-114 QNNNNSNAN
+114 QNNNHTDGNTTATETVSNAN
-123 STATE
+123 
-128 PAANTNNNLASNNNT
+128 NNDVASNNTT
-143 LNVPNNTDNNDS
+143 LNVPNKTNENGS
-155 ARHLT
+155 GGHLT

-181 EEASN
+181 EPASN
-186 RPKKRSRRAAPTDPN
+186 RPKKRSRRAAPADPN
-201 ATPADPTA
+201 ATPADPGA
-209 TPADPTA
+209 AAA
-216 GNGSAPV
+216 GNGGAPV

-235 NANNIGQNA
+235 NANNAGQNA
-244 PNEVLSFDDNN
+244 PNEVLSFDDNS
-255 IRPSTNRSVPT
+255 IRPSTNRSVPS
-266 VTVVDNLPGYTLI
+266 VTVVDNLPGFTLI

-285 VFSHAM
+285 VLSHAM
-291 VRTSMFDSGD
+291 VRTSMFEAGS
-301 AKNYQA
+301 NRTYQA
-307 QGNVIAL
+307 QGNVLAL
-314 GRIRGNDTNDHGDFN
+314 GRISGTDASNHGDFN
-329 GIEKTLTVNPN
+329 GIEKSLTVNPN

-345 EFNTMTT
+345 EFNTMPT
-352 KNYQA
+352 KNG
-357 QGNVI
+357 QGATNV
-362 ALGRIRG
+362 
-369 NDTNDH
+369 
-375 GDFNGIE
+375 
-382 KTLTVNPNSELI
+382 
-394 FEFNTMTTKNYQGMT
+394 
-409 NLIIKNADNDTVIGE
+409 IIKNADTNDTIAE
-424 KVVAYGPIWRLLKVP
+424 KTVEGGPTLRLFKVP
-439 ENVSHLKI
+439 DNVRNLKI

-458 ARGIYQLRD
+458 ARGIYQLKD
-467 GYKYYD
+467 GYKYYS

-510 NNGNFGASFNTD
+510 NNGNSGASLDTD
-522 DFVYKIQLPEGVE
+522 EFVYKIQLPEGVE

-541 TKDFPSGNS
+541 TKDFPSNNS
-550 GVDINDMNVTYDA
+550 GVDVNDMNVTYDA
-563 ANRIITIKS
+563 ANRVITIKS
-572 TGGGTGNSPARL
+572 TGGGTTNSPARL

-613 TYKTYSQDFINSPA
+613 TYKTYTQDFINSAA

-673 RRAQTILD
+673 KRAQTILA

-691 RVSQADIDSLA
+691 RVSQADIDTLT

-718 VNRKV
+718 VNQKA
-723 DDMEDLVNQND
+723 DQMEDLVNQND

-746 VIEEHKNEIIGNIG
+746 VIEEHKGNIIGDIG

-792 KQAIR
+792 KKAIR
-797 DKAAKQR
+797 DKATKQR
-804 EIINHTPD
+804 EIINATPD
-812 ATQDEIQDALNQLT
+812 ATEDEIQDAINQLA

-857 AVAPQVTH
+857 SVVPQVTH

-910 EQINQATTNDDV
+910 EQINQATTNADV
-922 DTAKGDG
+922 DNAKGDG

-972 QAAIEKVNAA
+972 QAAIDKVNAA
-982 VAVANTNI
+982 VTAANTNI
-990 LNANTNADV
+990 LNANTNAEV

-1009 IQAIEPATKVKT
+1009 IQAITPATKVKT
-1021 DAKNAIDQ
+1021 DAKNAIDK
-1029 SAETQHNAIFNNN
+1029 SAETQHNTIFNNN

-1102 AVNEKAREAIT
+1102 VVNDKAREAIT

-1139 ALNDIGVTSTTAMV
+1139 ALTDIGVTSTTAMV

-1174 QTATGVLTDLATAKK
+1174 QTATGVLNDLATAKK

-1212 DLATAIN
+1212 ELATAIN

-1254 LAQTNQHYS
+1254 LAQINQHYN
-1263 AKLVE
+1263 AKLAE
-1268 INATPDATDDEK
+1268 INATPDATNDEK

-1378 QTNDQVDAT
+1378 QTNDQVDTT
-1387 TNQAINAIDNVEA
+1387 TNQALNAIDNVEA

-1428 STDNEKEVALQALAK
+1428 STDNEKEVASQALAK

-1479 KIKPAAREKINQKAN
+1479 KVKPAAREKINQKAN
-1494 ELRAQI
+1494 ELRAKI

-1506 TAEERQAALDK
+1506 TAEERQVALDK
-1517 INDLVAKAMTNITN
+1517 INEFVNQAMTDITN
-1531 DRTNQQVNDSTN
+1531 NRTNQQVDDTTS
-1543 QALDDIALVTPDHI
+1543 QALDSIALVAPEHI

-1568 QYEAKKHEIEQAE
+1568 QYEAKKQEIEQAE

-1592 NQLANNEKRA
+1592 NQLANNKKLA
-1602 LQNINQAIANNDVKR
+1602 LQNINQAVTNNDVKR
-1617 VESNGIATLK
+1617 VETNGIATLK
-1627 GVEPHIVVKPEAQE
+1627 GVQPHIVIKPEAQQ
-1641 AIKASADNQVESIK
+1641 AIKASAENQVESIK
-1655 DTPHATTDELDEAN
+1655 DTPHATVDELDEAN
-1669 QQINDTLKQGQQ
+1669 QLISDTLKQAQQ
-1681 DIDNTTQDAAV
+1681 EIENTNQDAAV
-1692 NDVRNQTIKAIEQI
+1692 TDVRNQTIKAIEQI

-1715 ALDNIDESNNN
+1715 ALDSIEENNKN

-1741 RNVAIAALNKIVNA
+1741 RDVAIDTLNKIVNT

-1766 AEVDQTEADGNNNIK
+1766 AEVDRTETDGNDNIK

-1796 VSAKAEAQNAL
+1796 VGVKAEAQNAL

-1846 NQNSIDA
+1846 NQDSIDA

-1892 DEEQNAAIVQVEK
+1892 DEEQNIAIAQVEK
-1905 ELIKAKQQIAGAVT
+1905 ELIKAKQQIASAVT

-1928 DGKNEIREIE
+1928 DEKNEIREIE
-1938 PVINKKATARE
+1938 PVISRKASARE

-1963 ANVQA
+1963 ANIQA

-2003 ATLNLQTIHDLDVH
+2003 ASLNLQTIHDLDVH

-2032 ARVTHLVQNYRKVS
+2032 ARVTALVQNYRKVS

-2084 NVALGDIEAVITEK
+2084 NVALSDIEAVITEK

-2118 IATPEQLAKVKALI
+2118 IATPEQLAKVKVLI
-2132 DQYVADGNRMVDED
+2132 DQYVADGNRMIDED
-2146 ATLNDIKKDTQLI
+2146 ATLNDIKQHTQFI
-2159 IDEILAIKLPAEVIK
+2159 VDEILAIKLPAEAMKV
-2174 ASPKV
+2174 SPKV
-2179 GQPAPKVCTPI
+2179 IQPAAKVCTPI
-2190 KKEDKQEVRK
+2190 KKEETHESRK
-2200 VVKELPN
+2200 VEKELPN

-2215 PLKEL
+2215 PLKEF

-2230 RRRSKKEKES
+2230 RRRTKNEKES

>member
-34 GAQALTTDHNVQGGS
+34 GAQALTTDNNVQS
-49 NQALPGNSQNTNADT
+49 DTNQATPVNSQDT
-64 NRDIVNDS
+64 NVANNRGLANS
-72 QNTPNAHAT
+72 AQNTPNQSAT
-81 DNTSTNQALT
+81 TNQSTNQALV
-91 NHQNVDVANQVGPAP
+91 NHNNGSIANQATPAP
-106 IQPSASPA
+106 IQPSASPT
-114 QNNNNSNAN
+114 QNNNHSDAN

-128 PAANTNNNLASNNNT
+128 TVSNANNNDVVSNNTT
-143 LNVPNNTDNNDS
+143 LNVPNRTNENGS
-155 ARHLT
+155 GGHLT

-181 EEASN
+181 EQASN
-186 RPKKRSRRAAPTDPN
+186 RPKKRSRRAAPADPN
-201 ATPADPTA
+201 ATPADPAAAAANGTV
-209 TPADPTA
+209 PA
-216 GNGSAPV
+216 GN
-223 AITAPYTPTTDP
+223 TAPYTPTTDP
-235 NANNIGQNA
+235 NANNAGQNA
-244 PNEVLSFDDNN
+244 PNEVLSFDDNG

-266 VTVVDNLPGYTLI
+266 VNVVNNLPGFTLI

-301 AKNYQA
+301 NKNYQA

-314 GRIRGNDTNDHGDFN
+314 GRIHGTYTNDHGDFN

-345 EFNTMTT
+345 EFNTMST
-352 KNYQA
+352 KNG
-357 QGNVI
+357 QGATNV
-362 ALGRIRG
+362 
-369 NDTNDH
+369 
-375 GDFNGIE
+375 
-382 KTLTVNPNSELI
+382 
-394 FEFNTMTTKNYQGMT
+394 
-409 NLIIKNADNDTVIGE
+409 IIKNADTNDTIAE
-424 KVVAYGPIWRLLKVP
+424 KTVEGGPTLRLFKVP
-439 ENVSHLKI
+439 DNVRNLKI

-458 ARGIYQLRD
+458 ARGIYQLKD
-467 GYKYYD
+467 GYKYYS

-487 VERRTMEPT
+487 VERRTMDPT

-510 NNGNFGASFNTD
+510 NNGNSGASLDTN
-522 DFVYKIQLPEGVE
+522 DFVYQVQLPEGVE

-541 TKDFPSGNS
+541 TKDFPSNNS
-550 GVDINDMNVTYDA
+550 GVDVNDMNVTYDA
-563 ANRIITIKS
+563 ANRVITIKS
-572 TGGGTGNSPARL
+572 TGGGTANSPARL
-584 MPDKILDLKYKLRV
+584 MPDKILDLRYKLRV

-603 PRTVTFNDTL
+603 PRTVTFNETL
-613 TYKTYSQDFINSPA
+613 TYKTYTQDFINSAA

-668 FNDLK
+668 FNGLK

-691 RVSQADIDSLA
+691 RVSQADIDSLT

-718 VNRKV
+718 VNKKV
-723 DDMEDLVNQND
+723 DQMEDLVNQND

-792 KQAIR
+792 KKAIR
-797 DKAAKQR
+797 DKATKQR
-804 EIINHTPD
+804 AIINATPD
-812 ATQDEIQDALNQLT
+812 ATEDEIQDALNQLA

-841 NADVETAK
+841 NTDVETAK

-857 AVAPQVTH
+857 AVVPQVTH
-865 KQAARDAINQA
+865 KKAARDAINQA

-910 EQINQATTNDDV
+910 EQINQATTNADV
-922 DTAKGDG
+922 DNAKGDG

-956 HIAEINANPDA
+956 HIAEVNANPDA

-972 QAAIEKVNAA
+972 QAAIDKVNAA
-982 VAVANTNI
+982 VTAANTNI

-1009 IQAIEPATKVKT
+1009 IQAITPATKVKT
-1021 DAKNAIDQ
+1021 DAKNAIDK
-1029 SAETQHNAIFNNN
+1029 SAETQHNTIFNNN

-1102 AVNEKAREAIT
+1102 AVNDKAREAIT

-1139 ALNDIGVTSTTAMV
+1139 ALTDIGVTSTTAMV

-1212 DLATAIN
+1212 ELATAIN
-1219 NINQADTN
+1219 NINQADIN

-1254 LAQTNQHYS
+1254 LAQINQHYNT
-1263 AKLVE
+1263 KLAE
-1268 INATPDATDDEK
+1268 INATPDATNDEK

-1387 TNQAINAIDNVEA
+1387 TNQAVNAIDNVEA

-1428 STDNEKEVALQALAK
+1428 STDNEKEVASQALTK

-1479 KIKPAAREKINQKAN
+1479 KVKPAAREKINQKAN
-1494 ELRAQI
+1494 ELRAKI

-1506 TAEERQAALDK
+1506 TAEERQVALDK
-1517 INDLVAKAMTNITN
+1517 INEFVNQAMTDITN
-1531 DRTNQQVNDSTN
+1531 NRTNQQVDDTTS
-1543 QALDDIALVTPDHI
+1543 QALDSIALVTPEHI
-1557 VRAAARDAVKQ
+1557 VRAGARDAVKQ
-1568 QYEAKKHEIEQAE
+1568 QYEAKKQEIEQAE

-1592 NQLANNEKRA
+1592 NQLANNEKLA
-1602 LQNINQAIANNDVKR
+1602 LQNINQAVTNNDVKR
-1617 VESNGIATLK
+1617 VETNGIATLK
-1627 GVEPHIVVKPEAQE
+1627 GVQPHIVIKPEAQQ
-1641 AIKASADNQVESIK
+1641 AIKASAENQVELIK
-1655 DTPHATTDELDEAN
+1655 DTPHATVDELDEAN
-1669 QQINDTLKQGQQ
+1669 QLISDTLKKAQQ

-1741 RNVAIAALNKIVNA
+1741 RNVAIDTLNKIVNA

-1835 QINHADKTAQV
+1835 QINHADKTVQV

-1892 DEEQNAAIVQVEK
+1892 DEEQNAAIAQVEK
-1905 ELIKAKQQIAGAVT
+1905 ELIKAKQQIASAVT

-1938 PVINKKATARE
+1938 PVINRKASARE
-1949 QLTTLFNDKKQAIE
+1949 QLTTLLNDKKQAIE
-1963 ANVQA
+1963 ANIQA

-2003 ATLNLQTIHDLDVH
+2003 ASLNLQTIHDLDVH

-2132 DQYVADGNRMVDED
+2132 DQYVTDGNRMIDED
-2146 ATLNDIKKDTQLI
+2146 ATLNDIKQHTQFI
-2159 IDEILAIKLPAEVIK
+2159 VDEILAIKLPAEATKV
-2174 ASPKV
+2174 SPKV
-2179 GQPAPKVCTPI
+2179 IQSAPKVCTPI
-2190 KKEDKQEVRK
+2190 KKEETHESRK
-2200 VVKELPN
+2200 VEKELPN
-2207 TGSEEMDL
+2207 TGSEGMDL
-2215 PLKEL
+2215 PLKEF

-2230 RRRSKKEKES
+2230 RRRTKNEKES

>member
-49 NQALPGNSQNTNADT
+49 NQALPGNSPNTNADT
-64 NRDIVNDS
+64 NRDIVNGS

-91 NHQNVDVANQVGPAP
+91 NHQNVGVANQVAPAP
-106 IQPSASPA
+106 IQPSTSSAS
-114 QNNNNSNAN
+114 NNNHSDAN

-186 RPKKRSRRAAPTDPN
+186 RPKKRSRRAAPADPN
-201 ATPADPTA
+201 A

-223 AITAPYTPTTDP
+223 AITAPFTPTTDP

-244 PNEVLSFDDNN
+244 PNEVLTFDDNN

-314 GRIRGNDTNDHGDFN
+314 GRIKGNDTNDHG
-329 GIEKTLTVNPN
+329 G
-340 SELIF
+340 
-345 EFNTMTT
+345 
-352 KNYQA
+352 
-357 QGNVI
+357 
-362 ALGRIRG
+362 
-369 NDTNDH
+369 
-375 GDFNGIE
+375 FNGIE

-603 PRTVTFNDTL
+603 PRTVTFNDIL
-613 TYKTYSQDFINSPA
+613 TYKTYTQDFINSPA

-668 FNDLK
+668 FNELK

-691 RVSQADIDSLA
+691 RVSQADIDSLV

-804 EIINHTPD
+804 EIINNTPD

-982 VAVANTNI
+982 VAAANTNI

-1102 AVNEKAREAIT
+1102 AVNDKAREAIT

-1198 TTEEKQVAL
+1198 TDEEKQVAL

-1239 AINAIQPNIVKKPAA
+1239 AINAIQPNIVKKPTA
-1254 LAQTNQHYS
+1254 LAQINQHYN
-1263 AKLVE
+1263 AKLAE

-1400 EVVIKPKAI
+1400 KVVIKPKAI

-1428 STDNEKEVALQALAK
+1428 STDNEKEVALLALAK

-1479 KIKPAAREKINQKAN
+1479 KVKPAAREKINQKAN

-1557 VRAAARDAVKQ
+1557 VRATARDAVKQ

-1602 LQNINQAIANNDVKR
+1602 LQNIDQAIANNDVKR

-1905 ELIKAKQQIAGAVT
+1905 ELIKAKQQIASAVT

-1949 QLTTLFNDKKQAIE
+1949 QLTTLFNDKKLAIE

-2003 ATLNLQTIHDLDVH
+2003 ASLNLQTIHDLDVH

-2118 IATPEQLAKVKALI
+2118 IATPEHLAKVKALI
-2132 DQYVADGNRMVDED
+2132 DQYVADGIRMIDED
-2146 ATLNDIKKDTQLI
+2146 ATLNDIKQHTQFI
-2159 IDEILAIKLPAEVIK
+2159 VDEILAIKLPAEATKVL
-2174 ASPKV
+2174 PKV
-2179 GQPAPKVCTPI
+2179 GQPAPKLCTSI
-2190 KKEDKQEVRK
+2190 KKVDKQEVRK

-2230 RRRSKKEKES
+2230 RRRNKNEKES

>member
-34 GAQALTTDHNVQGGS
+34 GAQALTTDNNVQS
-49 NQALPGNSQNTNADT
+49 DTNQATPVNSQDT
-64 NRDIVNDS
+64 NVANNRGLANS
-72 QNTPNAHAT
+72 AQNTPNQSAT
-81 DNTSTNQALT
+81 TNQSTNQALV
-91 NHQNVDVANQVGPAP
+91 NHNNGSIANQATPTSV
-106 IQPSASPA
+106 QSSTPSA
-114 QNNNNSNAN
+114 QNNNHTDGNTTATETVSNAN
-123 STATE
+123 
-128 PAANTNNNLASNNNT
+128 NKDVVSNNTT
-143 LNVPNNTDNNDS
+143 LNVPNKTNENGS
-155 ARHLT
+155 GGHLT

-181 EEASN
+181 EQASN
-186 RPKKRSRRAAPTDPN
+186 RPKKRSRRAAPADPN
-201 ATPADPTA
+201 ATPADPA
-209 TPADPTA
+209 AAAA
-216 GNGSAPV
+216 GNGGAPV

-235 NANNIGQNA
+235 NANNAGQNA
-244 PNEVLSFDDNN
+244 PNEVLSFDDNG
-255 IRPSTNRSVPT
+255 IRPSTNRSVPS
-266 VTVVDNLPGYTLI
+266 VTVVDNLPGFTLI

-314 GRIRGNDTNDHGDFN
+314 GRIKGNDTNDHGDFN
-329 GIEKTLTVNPN
+329 GIEK
-340 SELIF
+340 S
-345 EFNTMTT
+345 
-352 KNYQA
+352 
-357 QGNVI
+357 
-362 ALGRIRG
+362 
-369 NDTNDH
+369 
-375 GDFNGIE
+375 
-382 KTLTVNPNSELI
+382 LTVNPNSELI
-394 FEFNTMTTKNYQGMT
+394 FEFNTMTTKNYQGVT
-409 NLIIKNADNDTVIGE
+409 NLIIKNADNDTVIAE
-424 KVVAYGPIWRLLKVP
+424 KSVAYGPIWRLFKVP

-522 DFVYKIQLPEGVE
+522 DFVYKVQLPEGVE

-541 TKDFPSGNS
+541 TKDFPSSNS
-550 GVDINDMNVTYDA
+550 GVDMNDFNVTYDA
-563 ANRIITIKS
+563 ANRVITIKS
-572 TGGGTGNSPARL
+572 TGGGSGNSPARL

-613 TYKTYSQDFINSPA
+613 TYKTYTQDFINSPA

-691 RVSQADIDSLA
+691 RVSQADIDSLT

-718 VNRKV
+718 VNKKV
-723 DDMEDLVNQND
+723 DQMEDLVNQND

-792 KQAIR
+792 KKAIR
-797 DKAAKQR
+797 DKATKQR
-804 EIINHTPD
+804 EIINATPD
-812 ATQDEIQDALNQLT
+812 ATEDEIQDALNQLA

-841 NADVETAK
+841 NADVEIAK

-857 AVAPQVTH
+857 AVVPQVTH

-910 EQINQATTNDDV
+910 EQINQATTNADV
-922 DTAKGDG
+922 DNAKGDG

-972 QAAIEKVNAA
+972 QAAIDKVNAA
-982 VAVANTNI
+982 VTAANTNI

-1009 IQAIEPATKVKT
+1009 IQAITPATKVKT
-1021 DAKNAIDQ
+1021 DAKNAIDK
-1029 SAETQHNAIFNNN
+1029 SAETQHNTIFNNN

-1102 AVNEKAREAIT
+1102 AVNDKAREAIT

-1139 ALNDIGVTSTTAMV
+1139 ALTDIGVTSTTAMV

-1174 QTATGVLTDLATAKK
+1174 QTATGVLNDLATAKK
-1189 QEINQNTNA
+1189 QKINQNTNA

-1212 DLATAIN
+1212 ELATAIN

-1254 LAQTNQHYS
+1254 LAQINQHYN
-1263 AKLVE
+1263 AKLAE
-1268 INATPDATDDEK
+1268 INATPDATNDEK

-1364 NQLKDQAFNQINQN
+1364 NQLKDQAINQINQN
-1378 QTNDQVDAT
+1378 QTNDQVDTT
-1387 TNQAINAIDNVEA
+1387 TNQAVNAIDNVEA

-1428 STDNEKEVALQALAK
+1428 STDNEKEVASQALAK

-1479 KIKPAAREKINQKAN
+1479 KVKPAAREKINQKAN
-1494 ELRAQI
+1494 ELRAKI

-1506 TAEERQAALDK
+1506 TAEERQVALDK
-1517 INDLVAKAMTNITN
+1517 INEFVNQAMTDITN
-1531 DRTNQQVNDSTN
+1531 NRTNQQVDDTTS
-1543 QALDDIALVTPDHI
+1543 QALDSIALVAPEHI
-1557 VRAAARDAVKQ
+1557 VRAAARDAVNQ
-1568 QYEAKKHEIEQAE
+1568 QYEAKKQEIEQAE

-1592 NQLANNEKRA
+1592 NQLANNEKLA
-1602 LQNINQAIANNDVKR
+1602 LQNINQAVTNNDVKR
-1617 VESNGIATLK
+1617 VETNGIATLK
-1627 GVEPHIVVKPEAQE
+1627 GVQPHIVIKPEAQQ
-1641 AIKASADNQVESIK
+1641 AIKATAENQVESIK
-1655 DTPHATTDELDEAN
+1655 DTPHATVDELDEAN
-1669 QQINDTLKQGQQ
+1669 QLISDTLKQAQQ
-1681 DIDNTTQDAAV
+1681 EIENTNQDAAV
-1692 NDVRNQTIKAIEQI
+1692 TDVRNQTIKAIEQI

-1715 ALDNIDESNNN
+1715 ALDSIEENNKN

-1741 RNVAIAALNKIVNA
+1741 RDVAIDTLNKIVNT

-1766 AEVDQTEADGNNNIK
+1766 AEVDRTETDGNDNIK

-1796 VSAKAEAQNAL
+1796 VGVKAEAQNAL

-1846 NQNSIDA
+1846 NQDSIDA

-1892 DEEQNAAIVQVEK
+1892 DEEQNIAIAQVEK
-1905 ELIKAKQQIAGAVT
+1905 ELIKAKQQIASAVT

-1928 DGKNEIREIE
+1928 DEKNEIREIE
-1938 PVINKKATARE
+1938 PVINRKASARE

-1963 ANVQA
+1963 ANIQA

-2003 ATLNLQTIHDLDVH
+2003 ASLNLQTIHDLDVH

-2032 ARVTHLVQNYRKVS
+2032 ARVTALVQNYRKVS
-2046 DRNKADA
+2046 NRNKADA

-2068 KTARTNAD
+2068 KTARTD

-2084 NVALGDIEAVITEK
+2084 NVALSDIEAVITEK

-2118 IATPEQLAKVKALI
+2118 IATPEQLAKVKVLI
-2132 DQYVADGNRMVDED
+2132 DQYVADGNRMIDED
-2146 ATLNDIKKDTQLI
+2146 ATLNDIKQHTQFI
-2159 IDEILAIKLPAEVIK
+2159 VDEILAIKLPAEATKV
-2174 ASPKV
+2174 SPKEI
-2179 GQPAPKVCTPI
+2179 QPAPKVCTPI
-2190 KKEDKQEVRK
+2190 KKEETHESRK
-2200 VVKELPN
+2200 VEKELPN
-2207 TGSEEMDL
+2207 TGSEGMDL
-2215 PLKEL
+2215 PLKEF

-2230 RRRSKKEKES
+2230 RRRTKNEKES

>member
-34 GAQALTTDHNVQGGS
+34 GAQALTTDNNVQS
-49 NQALPGNSQNTNADT
+49 DTNQATPVNSQDKDVAN
-64 NRDIVNDS
+64 NRGLANS
-72 QNTPNAHAT
+72 AQNTPNQSAT
-81 DNTSTNQALT
+81 TNQATNQALV
-91 NHQNVDVANQVGPAP
+91 NHNNGSIVNQATPTSV
-106 IQPSASPA
+106 QSSTPSA
-114 QNNNNSNAN
+114 QNNNHTDGNTTATETVSNAN
-123 STATE
+123 
-128 PAANTNNNLASNNNT
+128 NNDAVSNNTT
-143 LNVPNNTDNNDS
+143 LNVPNKTNENGS
-155 ARHLT
+155 GGHLT

-181 EEASN
+181 EPASN
-186 RPKKRSRRAAPTDPN
+186 RPKKRSRRAAPADPN
-201 ATPADPTA
+201 ATPADPA
-209 TPADPTA
+209 AAAA
-216 GNGSAPV
+216 GNGGAPV

-235 NANNIGQNA
+235 NANNAGQNA
-244 PNEVLSFDDNN
+244 PNEVLSFDDNG
-255 IRPSTNRSVPT
+255 IRPSTNRSVPS
-266 VTVVDNLPGYTLI
+266 VTVVDNLPGFTLI

-301 AKNYQA
+301 NKNYQA

-314 GRIRGNDTNDHGDFN
+314 GRINGTDTNDHGDFN

-352 KNYQA
+352 KNG
-357 QGNVI
+357 QGATNV
-362 ALGRIRG
+362 
-369 NDTNDH
+369 
-375 GDFNGIE
+375 
-382 KTLTVNPNSELI
+382 
-394 FEFNTMTTKNYQGMT
+394 
-409 NLIIKNADNDTVIGE
+409 IIKNADTNDTIAE
-424 KVVAYGPIWRLLKVP
+424 KTVEGGPTLRLFKVP
-439 ENVSHLKI
+439 DNVRNLKI
-447 QFVPKNDAITD
+447 QFVSKNDAITD
-458 ARGIYQLRD
+458 ARGIYQLKD
-467 GYKYYD
+467 GYKYYS

-510 NNGNFGASFNTD
+510 NNGNSGASLDTD
-522 DFVYKIQLPEGVE
+522 EFVYKIQLPEGVE

-541 TKDFPSGNS
+541 TKDFPSNNS
-550 GVDINDMNVTYDA
+550 GVDVNDMNVTYDA
-563 ANRIITIKS
+563 ANRVITIKS
-572 TGGGTGNSPARL
+572 TGGGTTNSPARL

-613 TYKTYSQDFINSPA
+613 TYKTYTQDFINSAA

-673 RRAQTILD
+673 KRAQTILA

-691 RVSQADIDSLA
+691 RVSQADIDTLT

-718 VNRKV
+718 VNQKA
-723 DDMEDLVNQND
+723 DQMEDLVNQND

-746 VIEEHKNEIIGNIG
+746 VIEEHKGNIIGDIG

-792 KQAIR
+792 KKAIR
-797 DKAAKQR
+797 DKATKQR
-804 EIINHTPD
+804 EIINATPD
-812 ATQDEIQDALNQLT
+812 ATEDEIQDAINQLA

-857 AVAPQVTH
+857 AVVPQVTH
-865 KQAARDAINQA
+865 KKAARDAINQA

-910 EQINQATTNDDV
+910 EQINQATTNADV
-922 DTAKGDG
+922 DNAKGDG

-972 QAAIEKVNAA
+972 QAAIDKVNAA
-982 VAVANTNI
+982 VTAANTNI

-1009 IQAIEPATKVKT
+1009 IQAITPATKVKT
-1021 DAKNAIDQ
+1021 DAKNAIDK
-1029 SAETQHNAIFNNN
+1029 SAETQHNTIFNNN

-1083 TQNIVVIQP
+1083 MQNIVVIQP

-1102 AVNEKAREAIT
+1102 TVNEKAREAIT

-1118 PGATREEKQEAINR
+1118 PGATREEKQEAIDR
-1132 VNTLKNR
+1132 VNALKNR
-1139 ALNDIGVTSTTAMV
+1139 ALTDIGVTSTTAMV

-1174 QTATGVLTDLATAKK
+1174 QTATGVLNDLATAKK

-1198 TTEEKQVAL
+1198 TTEEKQMAL

-1227 AEVDQAQQLGTK
+1227 TEVDQAQQLGAQ

-1254 LAQTNQHYS
+1254 LAQINQHYN
-1263 AKLVE
+1263 AKLAE

-1294 IESIKQANTNAEVDQ
+1294 IESVKQANTNNEVDQ
-1309 AATVAENN
+1309 AATTAENN

-1378 QTNDQVDAT
+1378 QTNDQVDTT
-1387 TNQAINAIDNVEA
+1387 TNQALNAIDNVEA

-1428 STDNEKEVALQALAK
+1428 STDNEKEVASQALAK

-1479 KIKPAAREKINQKAN
+1479 KVKPAAREKINQKAN
-1494 ELRAQI
+1494 ELRAKI

-1506 TAEERQAALDK
+1506 TAEERQVALDK
-1517 INDLVAKAMTNITN
+1517 INEFVNQAMTDITN
-1531 DRTNQQVNDSTN
+1531 NRTNQQVDDTTS
-1543 QALDDIALVTPDHI
+1543 QALDSIALVAPEHI

-1568 QYEAKKHEIEQAE
+1568 QYEAKKQEIEQAE

-1592 NQLANNEKRA
+1592 NQLANNEKLA
-1602 LQNINQAIANNDVKR
+1602 LQNINQAVTNNDVKR
-1617 VESNGIATLK
+1617 VETNGIATLK
-1627 GVEPHIVVKPEAQE
+1627 GVQPHIVIKPEAQQ
-1641 AIKASADNQVESIK
+1641 AIKASAENQVESIK
-1655 DTPHATTDELDEAN
+1655 DTPHATVDELDEAN
-1669 QQINDTLKQGQQ
+1669 QLISDTLKQAQQ
-1681 DIDNTTQDAAV
+1681 EIENTNQDAAV
-1692 NDVRNQTIKAIEQI
+1692 TDVRNQTIKAIEQI

-1715 ALDNIDESNNN
+1715 ALDSIEENNKN

-1741 RNVAIAALNKIVNA
+1741 RDVAIDTLNKIVNT

-1766 AEVDQTEADGNNNIK
+1766 AEVDRTETDGNDNIK

-1796 VSAKAEAQNAL
+1796 VGVKAEAQNAL

-1846 NQNSIDA
+1846 NQDSINA

-1858 KIKPATTVK
+1858 KIKSATTVK

-1892 DEEQNAAIVQVEK
+1892 DEEQNIAIAQVEK
-1905 ELIKAKQQIAGAVT
+1905 ELIKAKQQIASAVT

-1928 DGKNEIREIE
+1928 DEKNEIREIE
-1938 PVINKKATARE
+1938 PVINRKASARE

-1963 ANVQA
+1963 ANFQA

-2003 ATLNLQTIHDLDVH
+2003 ASLNLQTIHDLDVH

-2032 ARVTHLVQNYRKVS
+2032 ARVTALVQNYRKVS

-2132 DQYVADGNRMVDED
+2132 DQYVADGNRMIDED
-2146 ATLNDIKKDTQLI
+2146 ATLNDIKQHTQFI
-2159 IDEILAIKLPAEVIK
+2159 VDEILAIKLPAEAMKV
-2174 ASPKV
+2174 SPKV
-2179 GQPAPKVCTPI
+2179 IQPAPKVCTPI
-2190 KKEDKQEVRK
+2190 KKEETHESRK
-2200 VVKELPN
+2200 VEKELPN
-2207 TGSEEMDL
+2207 TGSEGMDL
-2215 PLKEL
+2215 PLKEF

-2230 RRRSKKEKES
+2230 RRRTKNEKES

>member
-34 GAQALTTDHNVQGGS
+34 GAQALTTDNNVQS
-49 NQALPGNSQNTNADT
+49 DTNQATPVNSQDKGVAN
-64 NRDIVNDS
+64 NRGLANS
-72 QNTPNAHAT
+72 AQNTPNQSAT
-81 DNTSTNQALT
+81 TNQATNQALV
-91 NHQNVDVANQVGPAP
+91 NHNNGSIVNQATPTSV
-106 IQPSASPA
+106 QSSTPSA
-114 QNNNNSNAN
+114 QNNNHTDGNTTATETVSNAN
-123 STATE
+123 
-128 PAANTNNNLASNNNT
+128 NNDAVSNNTT
-143 LNVPNNTDNNDS
+143 LNVPNKTNENGS
-155 ARHLT
+155 GGHLT

-181 EEASN
+181 EPASN
-186 RPKKRSRRAAPTDPN
+186 RPKKRSRRAAPADPN
-201 ATPADPTA
+201 ATPADPA
-209 TPADPTA
+209 AAAA
-216 GNGSAPV
+216 GNGGAPV

-235 NANNIGQNA
+235 NANNAGQNA
-244 PNEVLSFDDNN
+244 PNEVLSFDDNG
-255 IRPSTNRSVPT
+255 IRPSTNRSVPS
-266 VTVVDNLPGYTLI
+266 VTVVDNLPGFTLI

-291 VRTSMFDSGD
+291 VRTSMFDSAD

-314 GRIRGNDTNDHGDFN
+314 GRI
-329 GIEKTLTVNPN
+329 K
-340 SELIF
+340 
-345 EFNTMTT
+345 
-352 KNYQA
+352 
-357 QGNVI
+357 
-362 ALGRIRG
+362 G

-394 FEFNTMTTKNYQGMT
+394 FEFNTMTTKNYQGVT
-409 NLIIKNADNDTVIGE
+409 NLIIKNADNDTVIAE
-424 KVVAYGPIWRLLKVP
+424 KSVAYGPIWRLFKVP

-522 DFVYKIQLPEGVE
+522 DFVYQVQLPEGVE

-541 TKDFPSGNS
+541 TKDFPSSNS
-550 GVDINDMNVTYDA
+550 GVDMNDFNVTYDA
-563 ANRIITIKS
+563 ANRVITIKS
-572 TGGGTGNSPARL
+572 TGGGSGNSPARL

-613 TYKTYSQDFINSPA
+613 TYKTYTQDFINSPA

-691 RVSQADIDSLA
+691 RVSQADIDSLT

-718 VNRKV
+718 VNKKV
-723 DDMEDLVNQND
+723 DQMEDLVNQND

-792 KQAIR
+792 KKAIR
-797 DKAAKQR
+797 DKATKQR
-804 EIINHTPD
+804 EIINATPD
-812 ATQDEIQDALNQLT
+812 ATEDEIQDALNQLA

-857 AVAPQVTH
+857 AVVPQVTH
-865 KQAARDAINQA
+865 KKAARDAINQA

-910 EQINQATTNDDV
+910 EQINQAKTNADV
-922 DTAKGDG
+922 DNAKGDG

-972 QAAIEKVNAA
+972 QAAIDKVNAA
-982 VAVANTNI
+982 VTAANTNI

-1009 IQAIEPATKVKT
+1009 IQAITPATKVKT
-1021 DAKNAIDQ
+1021 DAKNAIDK
-1029 SAETQHNAIFNNN
+1029 SAETQHNTIFNNN

-1102 AVNEKAREAIT
+1102 VVNDKAREAIT

-1139 ALNDIGVTSTTAMV
+1139 ALTDIGVTSTTAMV

-1174 QTATGVLTDLATAKK
+1174 QTATGVLNDLATAKK

-1212 DLATAIN
+1212 ELATAIN

-1254 LAQTNQHYS
+1254 LAQINQHYN
-1263 AKLVE
+1263 AKLAE

-1294 IESIKQANTNAEVDQ
+1294 IESVKQANTNAEVDQ

-1337 EVAKRI
+1337 EVAKCI

-1378 QTNDQVDAT
+1378 QTNDQVDTT
-1387 TNQAINAIDNVEA
+1387 TNQALNAIDNVEA

-1428 STDNEKEVALQALAK
+1428 STDNEKEVASQALAK

-1479 KIKPAAREKINQKAN
+1479 KVKPAAREKINQKVN
-1494 ELRAQI
+1494 ELRAKI

-1506 TAEERQAALDK
+1506 TAEERQVALDK
-1517 INDLVAKAMTNITN
+1517 INEFVNQAMTDITN
-1531 DRTNQQVNDSTN
+1531 NRTNQQVDDTTS
-1543 QALDDIALVTPDHI
+1543 QALDSIALVAPEHI

-1568 QYEAKKHEIEQAE
+1568 QYEAKKQEIEQAE

-1592 NQLANNEKRA
+1592 NQLANNEKLA
-1602 LQNINQAIANNDVKR
+1602 LQNINQAVTNNDVKR
-1617 VESNGIATLK
+1617 VETNGIATLK
-1627 GVEPHIVVKPEAQE
+1627 GVQPHIVIKPEAQQ
-1641 AIKASADNQVESIK
+1641 AIKASAENQVESIK
-1655 DTPHATTDELDEAN
+1655 DTPHATVDELDEAN
-1669 QQINDTLKQGQQ
+1669 QLISDTLKQAQQ
-1681 DIDNTTQDAAV
+1681 EIENTNQDAAV
-1692 NDVRNQTIKAIEQI
+1692 TDVRNQTIKAIEQI

-1715 ALDNIDESNNN
+1715 ALDSIEENNKN

-1741 RNVAIAALNKIVNA
+1741 RDVAIDTLNKIVNT

-1766 AEVDQTEADGNNNIK
+1766 AEVDRTETDGNDNIK

-1796 VSAKAEAQNAL
+1796 VGVKAEAQNAL

-1846 NQNSIDA
+1846 NQDSIDA

-1879 NKINLIKANNEAT
+1879 NKINLSKANNEAT
-1892 DEEQNAAIVQVEK
+1892 DEEQNIAIAQVEK
-1905 ELIKAKQQIAGAVT
+1905 ELIKAKQQIASAVT

-1928 DGKNEIREIE
+1928 DEKNEIREIE
-1938 PVINKKATARE
+1938 PVINRKASARE

-1963 ANVQA
+1963 ANIQA

-2003 ATLNLQTIHDLDVH
+2003 ASLNLQTIHDLDVH

-2032 ARVTHLVQNYRKVS
+2032 ARVTALVQNYRKVS
-2046 DRNKADA
+2046 NRNKADA

-2084 NVALGDIEAVITEK
+2084 NVALSDIEAVITEK

-2118 IATPEQLAKVKALI
+2118 IATPEQLAKVKVLI
-2132 DQYVADGNRMVDED
+2132 DQYVADGNRMIDED
-2146 ATLNDIKKDTQLI
+2146 ATLNDIKQHTQFI
-2159 IDEILAIKLPAEVIK
+2159 VDEILAIKLPAEPTKV
-2174 ASPKV
+2174 SPKV
-2179 GQPAPKVCTPI
+2179 IQPAPKVCTPI
-2190 KKEDKQEVRK
+2190 KKEETHESRK
-2200 VVKELPN
+2200 VEKELPN
-2207 TGSEEMDL
+2207 TGSEGMDL
-2215 PLKEL
+2215 PLKEF

-2230 RRRSKKEKES
+2230 RRRTKNEKES

>member
-34 GAQALTTDHNVQGGS
+34 GAQALTTDNNVQS
-49 NQALPGNSQNTNADT
+49 DTNQATPVNSQDKDVAN
-64 NRDIVNDS
+64 NRGLANS
-72 QNTPNAHAT
+72 AQNTPNQSAT
-81 DNTSTNQALT
+81 TNQATNQALV
-91 NHQNVDVANQVGPAP
+91 NHNNGSIVNQATPTSV
-106 IQPSASPA
+106 QSSTPSA
-114 QNNNNSNAN
+114 QNNNHTDGNTTATETVSNAN
-123 STATE
+123 
-128 PAANTNNNLASNNNT
+128 NNDVASNNTT
-143 LNVPNNTDNNDS
+143 LNVPNKTNENGS
-155 ARHLT
+155 GGHLT

-181 EEASN
+181 EPASN
-186 RPKKRSRRAAPTDPN
+186 RPKKRSRRAAPADPN
-201 ATPADPTA
+201 ATPADPGA
-209 TPADPTA
+209 AAA
-216 GNGSAPV
+216 GNGGAPV

-235 NANNIGQNA
+235 NANNAGQNA
-244 PNEVLSFDDNN
+244 PNEVLSFDDNS
-255 IRPSTNRSVPT
+255 IRPSTNRSVPS
-266 VTVVDNLPGYTLI
+266 VTVVDNLPGFTLI

-285 VFSHAM
+285 VLSHAM
-291 VRTSMFDSGD
+291 VRTSMFEAGS
-301 AKNYQA
+301 NRTYQA
-307 QGNVIAL
+307 QGNVLAL
-314 GRIRGNDTNDHGDFN
+314 GRISGTDASNHGDFN
-329 GIEKTLTVNPN
+329 GIEKSLTVNPN

-345 EFNTMTT
+345 EFNTMPT
-352 KNYQA
+352 KNG
-357 QGNVI
+357 QGATNV
-362 ALGRIRG
+362 
-369 NDTNDH
+369 
-375 GDFNGIE
+375 
-382 KTLTVNPNSELI
+382 
-394 FEFNTMTTKNYQGMT
+394 
-409 NLIIKNADNDTVIGE
+409 IIKNADTNDTIAE
-424 KVVAYGPIWRLLKVP
+424 KTVEGGPTLRLFKVP
-439 ENVSHLKI
+439 DNVRNLKI

-458 ARGIYQLRD
+458 ARGIYQLKD
-467 GYKYYD
+467 GYKYYS

-510 NNGNFGASFNTD
+510 NNGNSGATLDTD
-522 DFVYKIQLPEGVE
+522 EFVYKIQLPEGVE

-541 TKDFPSGNS
+541 TKDFPSNNS
-550 GVDINDMNVTYDA
+550 GVDVNDMNVTYDA
-563 ANRIITIKS
+563 ANRVITIKS
-572 TGGGTGNSPARL
+572 TGGGTTNSPARL

-613 TYKTYSQDFINSPA
+613 TYKTYTQDFINSAA

-673 RRAQTILD
+673 KRAQTILA

-691 RVSQADIDSLA
+691 RVSQADIDTLT

-718 VNRKV
+718 VNQKA
-723 DDMEDLVNQND
+723 DQMEDLVNQND

-746 VIEEHKNEIIGNIG
+746 VIEEHKGNIIGDIG

-792 KQAIR
+792 KKAIR
-797 DKAAKQR
+797 DKATKQR
-804 EIINHTPD
+804 EIINATPD
-812 ATQDEIQDALNQLT
+812 ATEDEIQDAINQLA

-857 AVAPQVTH
+857 SVVPQVTH

-910 EQINQATTNDDV
+910 EQINQATTNADV
-922 DTAKGDG
+922 DNAKGDG

-972 QAAIEKVNAA
+972 QAAIDKVNAA
-982 VAVANTNI
+982 VTAANTNI
-990 LNANTNADV
+990 LNANTNAEV

-1009 IQAIEPATKVKT
+1009 IQAITPATKVKT
-1021 DAKNAIDQ
+1021 DAKNAIDK
-1029 SAETQHNAIFNNN
+1029 SAETQHNTIFNNN

-1102 AVNEKAREAIT
+1102 VVNDKAREAIT

-1139 ALNDIGVTSTTAMV
+1139 ALTDIGVTSTTAMV

-1174 QTATGVLTDLATAKK
+1174 QTATGVLNDLATAKK

-1212 DLATAIN
+1212 ELATAIN

-1254 LAQTNQHYS
+1254 LAQINQHYN
-1263 AKLVE
+1263 AKLAE
-1268 INATPDATDDEK
+1268 INATPDATNDEK

-1378 QTNDQVDAT
+1378 QTNDQVDTT
-1387 TNQAINAIDNVEA
+1387 TNQALNAIDNVEA

-1428 STDNEKEVALQALAK
+1428 STDNEKEVASQALAK

-1479 KIKPAAREKINQKAN
+1479 KVKPAAREKINQKAN
-1494 ELRAQI
+1494 ELRAKI

-1506 TAEERQAALDK
+1506 TAEERQVALDK
-1517 INDLVAKAMTNITN
+1517 INEFVNQAMTDITN
-1531 DRTNQQVNDSTN
+1531 NRTNQQVDDTTS
-1543 QALDDIALVTPDHI
+1543 QALDSIALVAPEHI

-1568 QYEAKKHEIEQAE
+1568 QYEAKKQEIEQAE

-1592 NQLANNEKRA
+1592 NQLANNKKLA
-1602 LQNINQAIANNDVKR
+1602 LQNINQAVTNNDVKR
-1617 VESNGIATLK
+1617 VETNGIATLK
-1627 GVEPHIVVKPEAQE
+1627 GVQPHIVIKPEAQQ
-1641 AIKASADNQVESIK
+1641 AIKASAENQVESIK
-1655 DTPHATTDELDEAN
+1655 DTPHATVDELDEAN
-1669 QQINDTLKQGQQ
+1669 QLISDTLKQAQQ
-1681 DIDNTTQDAAV
+1681 EIENTNQDAAV
-1692 NDVRNQTIKAIEQI
+1692 TDVRNQTIKAIEQI

-1715 ALDNIDESNNN
+1715 ALDSIEENNKN

-1741 RNVAIAALNKIVNA
+1741 RDVAIDTLNKIVNT

-1766 AEVDQTEADGNNNIK
+1766 AEVDRTETDGNDNIK

-1796 VSAKAEAQNAL
+1796 VGVKAEAQNAL

-1846 NQNSIDA
+1846 NQDSIDA

-1892 DEEQNAAIVQVEK
+1892 DEEQNIAIAQVEK
-1905 ELIKAKQQIAGAVT
+1905 ELIKAKQQIASAVT

-1928 DGKNEIREIE
+1928 DEKNEIREIE
-1938 PVINKKATARE
+1938 PVISRKASARE

-1963 ANVQA
+1963 ANIQA

-2003 ATLNLQTIHDLDVH
+2003 ASLNLQTIHDLDVH

-2032 ARVTHLVQNYRKVS
+2032 ARVTALVQNYRKVS

-2084 NVALGDIEAVITEK
+2084 NVALSDIEAVITEK

-2118 IATPEQLAKVKALI
+2118 IATPEQLAKVKVLI
-2132 DQYVADGNRMVDED
+2132 DQYVADGNRMIDED
-2146 ATLNDIKKDTQLI
+2146 ATLNDIKQHTQFI
-2159 IDEILAIKLPAEVIK
+2159 VDEILAIKLPAEAMKV
-2174 ASPKV
+2174 SPKV
-2179 GQPAPKVCTPI
+2179 IQPAPKVCTPI
-2190 KKEDKQEVRK
+2190 KKEETHESRK
-2200 VVKELPN
+2200 VEKELPN

-2215 PLKEL
+2215 PLKEF

-2230 RRRSKKEKES
+2230 RRRTKNEKES

>member
-34 GAQALTTDHNVQGGS
+34 GAQALTTDNNVQS
-49 NQALPGNSQNTNADT
+49 DTNQATPVNSQDKDVAN
-64 NRDIVNDS
+64 NRGLANS
-72 QNTPNAHAT
+72 AQNTPNQSAT
-81 DNTSTNQALT
+81 TNQATNQALV
-91 NHQNVDVANQVGPAP
+91 NHNNGSIVNQATPTSV
-106 IQPSASPA
+106 QSSTPSA
-114 QNNNNSNAN
+114 QNNNHTDGNTTATETVSNAN
-123 STATE
+123 
-128 PAANTNNNLASNNNT
+128 NNDAVSNNTT
-143 LNVPNNTDNNDS
+143 LNVPNKTNENGS
-155 ARHLT
+155 GGHLT

-181 EEASN
+181 EPASN
-186 RPKKRSRRAAPTDPN
+186 RPKKRSRRAAPADPN
-201 ATPADPTA
+201 ATPADPA
-209 TPADPTA
+209 AAAA
-216 GNGSAPV
+216 GNGGAPV

-235 NANNIGQNA
+235 NANNAGQNA
-244 PNEVLSFDDNN
+244 PNEVLSFDDNG
-255 IRPSTNRSVPT
+255 IRPSTNRSVPS
-266 VTVVDNLPGYTLI
+266 VTVVDNLPGFTLI

-301 AKNYQA
+301 NKNYQA

-314 GRIRGNDTNDHGDFN
+314 GRINGTDTNDHGDFN

-352 KNYQA
+352 KNG
-357 QGNVI
+357 QGATNV
-362 ALGRIRG
+362 
-369 NDTNDH
+369 
-375 GDFNGIE
+375 
-382 KTLTVNPNSELI
+382 
-394 FEFNTMTTKNYQGMT
+394 
-409 NLIIKNADNDTVIGE
+409 IIKNADTNDTIAE
-424 KVVAYGPIWRLLKVP
+424 KTVEGGPTLRLFKVP
-439 ENVSHLKI
+439 DNVRNLKI
-447 QFVPKNDAITD
+447 QFVSKNDAITD
-458 ARGIYQLRD
+458 ARGIYQLKD
-467 GYKYYD
+467 GYKYYS

-510 NNGNFGASFNTD
+510 NNGNSGASLDTD
-522 DFVYKIQLPEGVE
+522 EFVYKIQLPEGVE

-541 TKDFPSGNS
+541 TKDFPSNNS
-550 GVDINDMNVTYDA
+550 GVDVNDMNVTYDA
-563 ANRIITIKS
+563 ANRVITIKS
-572 TGGGTGNSPARL
+572 TGGGTTNSPARL

-613 TYKTYSQDFINSPA
+613 TYKTYTQDFINSAA

-673 RRAQTILD
+673 KRAQTILA

-691 RVSQADIDSLA
+691 RVSQADIDTLT

-718 VNRKV
+718 VNQKA
-723 DDMEDLVNQND
+723 DQMEDLVNQND

-746 VIEEHKNEIIGNIG
+746 VIEEHKGNIIGDIG

-792 KQAIR
+792 KKAIR
-797 DKAAKQR
+797 DKATKQR
-804 EIINHTPD
+804 EIINATPD
-812 ATQDEIQDALNQLT
+812 ATEDEIQDAINQLA

-857 AVAPQVTH
+857 AVVPQVTH
-865 KQAARDAINQA
+865 KKAARDAINQA

-910 EQINQATTNDDV
+910 EQINQATTNADV
-922 DTAKGDG
+922 DNAKGDG

-972 QAAIEKVNAA
+972 QAAIDKVNAA
-982 VAVANTNI
+982 VTAANTNI

-1009 IQAIEPATKVKT
+1009 IQAITPATKVKT
-1021 DAKNAIDQ
+1021 DAKNAIDK
-1029 SAETQHNAIFNNN
+1029 SAETQHNTIFNNN

-1083 TQNIVVIQP
+1083 MQNIVVIQP

-1102 AVNEKAREAIT
+1102 TVNEKAREAIT

-1118 PGATREEKQEAINR
+1118 PGATREEKQEAIDR
-1132 VNTLKNR
+1132 VNALKNR
-1139 ALNDIGVTSTTAMV
+1139 ALTDIGVTSTTAMV

-1174 QTATGVLTDLATAKK
+1174 QTATGVLNDLATAKK

-1198 TTEEKQVAL
+1198 TTEEKQMAL

-1227 AEVDQAQQLGTK
+1227 TEVDQAQQLGAQ

-1254 LAQTNQHYS
+1254 LAQINQHYN
-1263 AKLVE
+1263 AKLAE

-1294 IESIKQANTNAEVDQ
+1294 IESVKQANTNNEVDQ
-1309 AATVAENN
+1309 AATTAENN

-1378 QTNDQVDAT
+1378 QTNDQVDTT
-1387 TNQAINAIDNVEA
+1387 TNQALNAIDNVEA

-1428 STDNEKEVALQALAK
+1428 STDNEKEVASQALAK

-1479 KIKPAAREKINQKAN
+1479 KVKPAAREKINQKAN
-1494 ELRAQI
+1494 ELRAKI

-1506 TAEERQAALDK
+1506 TAEERQVALDK
-1517 INDLVAKAMTNITN
+1517 INEFVNQAMTDITN
-1531 DRTNQQVNDSTN
+1531 NRTNQQVDDTTS
-1543 QALDDIALVTPDHI
+1543 QALDSIALVAPEHI

-1568 QYEAKKHEIEQAE
+1568 QYEAKKQEIEQAE

-1592 NQLANNEKRA
+1592 NQLANNEKLA
-1602 LQNINQAIANNDVKR
+1602 LQNINQAVTNNDVKR
-1617 VESNGIATLK
+1617 VETNGIATLK
-1627 GVEPHIVVKPEAQE
+1627 GVQPHIVIKPEAQQ
-1641 AIKASADNQVESIK
+1641 AIKASAENQVESIK
-1655 DTPHATTDELDEAN
+1655 DTPHATVDELDEAN
-1669 QQINDTLKQGQQ
+1669 QLISDTLKQAQQ
-1681 DIDNTTQDAAV
+1681 EIENTNQDAAV
-1692 NDVRNQTIKAIEQI
+1692 TDVRNQTIKAIEQI

-1715 ALDNIDESNNN
+1715 ALDSIEENNKN

-1741 RNVAIAALNKIVNA
+1741 RDVAIDTLNKIVNT

-1766 AEVDQTEADGNNNIK
+1766 AEVDRTETDGNDNIK

-1796 VSAKAEAQNAL
+1796 VGVKAEAQNAL

-1846 NQNSIDA
+1846 NQDSINA

-1892 DEEQNAAIVQVEK
+1892 DEEQNIAISQVEK
-1905 ELIKAKQQIAGAVT
+1905 ELIKAKQQIASAVT

-1928 DGKNEIREIE
+1928 DEKNEIREIE
-1938 PVINKKATARE
+1938 PVINRKASARE

-1963 ANVQA
+1963 ANFQA

-2003 ATLNLQTIHDLDVH
+2003 ASLNLQTIHDLDVH

-2032 ARVTHLVQNYRKVS
+2032 ARVTALVQNYRKVS

-2132 DQYVADGNRMVDED
+2132 DQYVADGNRMIDED
-2146 ATLNDIKKDTQLI
+2146 ATLNDIKQHTQFI
-2159 IDEILAIKLPAEVIK
+2159 VDEILAIKLPAEAMKV
-2174 ASPKV
+2174 SPKV
-2179 GQPAPKVCTPI
+2179 IQPAPKVCTPI
-2190 KKEDKQEVRK
+2190 KKEETHESRK
-2200 VVKELPN
+2200 VEKELPN
-2207 TGSEEMDL
+2207 TGSEGMDL
-2215 PLKEL
+2215 PLKEF

-2230 RRRSKKEKES
+2230 RRRTKNEKES

>member
-49 NQALPGNSQNTNADT
+49 NQALPGNSPNTNADT
-64 NRDIVNDS
+64 NRDIVNGS

-91 NHQNVDVANQVGPAP
+91 NHQNVGVANQVAPAP
-106 IQPSASPA
+106 IQPSTSSAS
-114 QNNNNSNAN
+114 NNNHSDAN

-186 RPKKRSRRAAPTDPN
+186 RPKKRSRRAAPADPN
-201 ATPADPTA
+201 A

-223 AITAPYTPTTDP
+223 AITAPFTPTTDP

-244 PNEVLSFDDNN
+244 PNEVLTFDDNN

-314 GRIRGNDTNDHGDFN
+314 GRIKGNDTNDHG
-329 GIEKTLTVNPN
+329 G
-340 SELIF
+340 
-345 EFNTMTT
+345 
-352 KNYQA
+352 
-357 QGNVI
+357 
-362 ALGRIRG
+362 
-369 NDTNDH
+369 
-375 GDFNGIE
+375 FNGIE

-603 PRTVTFNDTL
+603 PRTVTFNDIL
-613 TYKTYSQDFINSPA
+613 TYKTYTQDFINSPA

-638 IDIIMNKDAL
+638 IDIIMNKDVL

-668 FNDLK
+668 FNELK

-691 RVSQADIDSLA
+691 RVSQADIDSLV

-778 LSGDTATPVVKPNA
+778 LSGDTATPVVKTNA

-804 EIINHTPD
+804 EIINNTPD

-982 VAVANTNI
+982 VAAANTNI

-1102 AVNEKAREAIT
+1102 AVNDKAREAIT

-1198 TTEEKQVAL
+1198 TDEEKQVAL

-1239 AINAIQPNIVKKPAA
+1239 AINAIQPNIVKKPTA
-1254 LAQTNQHYS
+1254 LAQINQHYN
-1263 AKLVE
+1263 AKLAE

-1400 EVVIKPKAI
+1400 KVVIKPKAI

-1428 STDNEKEVALQALAK
+1428 STDNEKEVALLALAK

-1479 KIKPAAREKINQKAN
+1479 KVKPAAREKINQKAN

-1557 VRAAARDAVKQ
+1557 VRATARDAVKQ

-1602 LQNINQAIANNDVKR
+1602 LQNIDQAIANNDVKR

-1905 ELIKAKQQIAGAVT
+1905 ELIKAKQQIASAVT

-1949 QLTTLFNDKKQAIE
+1949 QLTTLFNDKKLAIE
-1963 ANVQA
+1963 ANFQA

-2003 ATLNLQTIHDLDVH
+2003 ASLNLQTIHDLDVH

-2132 DQYVADGNRMVDED
+2132 DQYVADGIRMIDED
-2146 ATLNDIKKDTQLI
+2146 ATLNDIKQHTQFI
-2159 IDEILAIKLPAEVIK
+2159 VDEILAIKLPAEATKVL
-2174 ASPKV
+2174 PKV
-2179 GQPAPKVCTPI
+2179 GQPAPKLCTSI
-2190 KKEDKQEVRK
+2190 KKVDKQEVRK

-2230 RRRSKKEKES
+2230 RRRNKNEKES

>member
-34 GAQALTTDHNVQGGS
+34 GAQALTTDNNVQS
-49 NQALPGNSQNTNADT
+49 DTNQATPVNSQDT
-64 NRDIVNDS
+64 NVANNRGLANS
-72 QNTPNAHAT
+72 AQNTPNQSAT
-81 DNTSTNQALT
+81 TNQSTNQALV
-91 NHQNVDVANQVGPAP
+91 NHNNGSIANQATPTSV
-106 IQPSASPA
+106 QSSTPSA
-114 QNNNNSNAN
+114 QNNNHTDGNTTATETVSNAN
-123 STATE
+123 
-128 PAANTNNNLASNNNT
+128 NKDVVSNNTT
-143 LNVPNNTDNNDS
+143 LNVPNKTNENGS
-155 ARHLT
+155 GGHLT

-181 EEASN
+181 EQASN
-186 RPKKRSRRAAPTDPN
+186 RPKKRSRRAAPADPN
-201 ATPADPTA
+201 ATPADPA
-209 TPADPTA
+209 AAAA
-216 GNGSAPV
+216 GNGGAPV

-235 NANNIGQNA
+235 NANNAGQNA
-244 PNEVLSFDDNN
+244 PNEVLSFDDNG
-255 IRPSTNRSVPT
+255 IRPSTNRSVPS
-266 VTVVDNLPGYTLI
+266 VTVVDNLPGFTLI

-314 GRIRGNDTNDHGDFN
+314 GRIKGNDTNDHGDFN
-329 GIEKTLTVNPN
+329 GIEK
-340 SELIF
+340 S
-345 EFNTMTT
+345 
-352 KNYQA
+352 
-357 QGNVI
+357 
-362 ALGRIRG
+362 
-369 NDTNDH
+369 
-375 GDFNGIE
+375 
-382 KTLTVNPNSELI
+382 LTVNPNSELI
-394 FEFNTMTTKNYQGMT
+394 FEFNTMTTKNYQGVT
-409 NLIIKNADNDTVIGE
+409 NLIIKNADNDTVIAE
-424 KVVAYGPIWRLLKVP
+424 KSVAYGPIWRLFKVP

-522 DFVYKIQLPEGVE
+522 DFVYKVQLPEGVE

-541 TKDFPSGNS
+541 TKDFPSSNS
-550 GVDINDMNVTYDA
+550 GVDMNDFNVTYDA
-563 ANRIITIKS
+563 ANRVITIKS
-572 TGGGTGNSPARL
+572 TGGGSGNSPARL

-613 TYKTYSQDFINSPA
+613 TYKTYTQDFINSPA

-691 RVSQADIDSLA
+691 RVSQADIDSLT

-718 VNRKV
+718 VNKKV
-723 DDMEDLVNQND
+723 DQMEDLVNQND

-792 KQAIR
+792 KKAIR
-797 DKAAKQR
+797 DKATKQR
-804 EIINHTPD
+804 GIINATPD
-812 ATQDEIQDALNQLT
+812 ATEDEIQDALNQLA

-841 NADVETAK
+841 NADVEIAK

-857 AVAPQVTH
+857 AVVPQVTH

-910 EQINQATTNDDV
+910 EQINQATTNADV
-922 DTAKGDG
+922 DNAKGDG

-972 QAAIEKVNAA
+972 QAAIDKVNAA
-982 VAVANTNI
+982 VTAANTNI

-1009 IQAIEPATKVKT
+1009 IQAITPATKVKT
-1021 DAKNAIDQ
+1021 DAKNAIDK
-1029 SAETQHNAIFNNN
+1029 SAETQHNTIFNNN

-1102 AVNEKAREAIT
+1102 AVNDKAREAIT

-1139 ALNDIGVTSTTAMV
+1139 ALTDIGVTSTTAMV

-1174 QTATGVLTDLATAKK
+1174 QTATGVLNDLATAKK

-1212 DLATAIN
+1212 ELATAIN

-1254 LAQTNQHYS
+1254 LAQINQHYN
-1263 AKLVE
+1263 AKLAE
-1268 INATPDATDDEK
+1268 INATPDATNDEK

-1364 NQLKDQAFNQINQN
+1364 NQLKDQAINQINQN
-1378 QTNDQVDAT
+1378 QTNDQVDTT
-1387 TNQAINAIDNVEA
+1387 TNQAVNAIDNVEA
-1400 EVVIKPKAI
+1400 EVVIKPTAI

-1428 STDNEKEVALQALAK
+1428 STDNEKEVASQALAK

-1479 KIKPAAREKINQKAN
+1479 KVKPAAREKINQKAN
-1494 ELRAQI
+1494 ELRAKI

-1506 TAEERQAALDK
+1506 TAEERQVALDK
-1517 INDLVAKAMTNITN
+1517 INEFVNQAMTDITN
-1531 DRTNQQVNDSTN
+1531 NRTNQQVDDTTS
-1543 QALDDIALVTPDHI
+1543 QALDSIALVAPEHI

-1568 QYEAKKHEIEQAE
+1568 QYEAKKQEIEQAE

-1592 NQLANNEKRA
+1592 NQLANNEKLA
-1602 LQNINQAIANNDVKR
+1602 LQNINQAVTNNDVKR
-1617 VESNGIATLK
+1617 VETNGIATLK
-1627 GVEPHIVVKPEAQE
+1627 GVQPHIVIKPEAQQ
-1641 AIKASADNQVESIK
+1641 AIKATAENQVESIK
-1655 DTPHATTDELDEAN
+1655 DTPHATVDELDEAN
-1669 QQINDTLKQGQQ
+1669 QLISDTLKQAQQ
-1681 DIDNTTQDAAV
+1681 EIENTNQDAAV
-1692 NDVRNQTIKAIEQI
+1692 TDVRNQTIKAIEQI

-1715 ALDNIDESNNN
+1715 ALDSIEENNKN

-1741 RNVAIAALNKIVNA
+1741 RDVAIDTLNKIVNT

-1766 AEVDQTEADGNNNIK
+1766 AEVDRTETDGNDNIK

-1796 VSAKAEAQNAL
+1796 VGVKAEAQNAL

-1846 NQNSIDA
+1846 NQDSIDA

-1892 DEEQNAAIVQVEK
+1892 DEEQNIAIAQVEK
-1905 ELIKAKQQIAGAVT
+1905 ELIKAKQQIASAVT

-1928 DGKNEIREIE
+1928 DEKNEIREIE
-1938 PVINKKATARE
+1938 PVINRKASARE

-1963 ANVQA
+1963 ANIQA

-2003 ATLNLQTIHDLDVH
+2003 ASLNLQTIHDLDVH

-2032 ARVTHLVQNYRKVS
+2032 ARVTALVQNYRKVS
-2046 DRNKADA
+2046 NRNKADA

-2084 NVALGDIEAVITEK
+2084 NVALSDIEAVITEK

-2118 IATPEQLAKVKALI
+2118 IATPEQLAKVKVLI
-2132 DQYVADGNRMVDED
+2132 DQYVADGNRMIDED
-2146 ATLNDIKKDTQLI
+2146 ATLNDIKQHTQFI
-2159 IDEILAIKLPAEVIK
+2159 VDEILAIKLPAEATKV
-2174 ASPKV
+2174 SPKEI
-2179 GQPAPKVCTPI
+2179 QPAPKVCTPI
-2190 KKEDKQEVRK
+2190 KKEETHESRK
-2200 VVKELPN
+2200 VEKELPN
-2207 TGSEEMDL
+2207 TGSEGMDL
-2215 PLKEL
+2215 PLKEF

-2230 RRRSKKEKES
+2230 RRRTKNEKES

>member
-1 MNLLKKNKYSIRK
+1 M
-14 YKVGIFST
+14 
-22 LIGTVLLLSNPN
+22 
-34 GAQALTTDHNVQGGS
+34 
-49 NQALPGNSQNTNADT
+49 
-64 NRDIVNDS
+64 
-72 QNTPNAHAT
+72 
-81 DNTSTNQALT
+81 
-91 NHQNVDVANQVGPAP
+91 
-106 IQPSASPA
+106 
-114 QNNNNSNAN
+114 
-123 STATE
+123 
-128 PAANTNNNLASNNNT
+128 
-143 LNVPNNTDNNDS
+143 
-155 ARHLT
+155 
-160 LKEIQEDV
+160 
-168 RHSSDKPELVAIA
+168 
-181 EEASN
+181 
-186 RPKKRSRRAAPTDPN
+186 
-201 ATPADPTA
+201 
-209 TPADPTA
+209 
-216 GNGSAPV
+216 
-223 AITAPYTPTTDP
+223 
-235 NANNIGQNA
+235 
-244 PNEVLSFDDNN
+244 
-255 IRPSTNRSVPT
+255 
-266 VTVVDNLPGYTLI
+266 
-279 NGGKVG
+279 
-285 VFSHAM
+285 
-291 VRTSMFDSGD
+291 
-301 AKNYQA
+301 
-307 QGNVIAL
+307 
-314 GRIRGNDTNDHGDFN
+314 
-329 GIEKTLTVNPN
+329 
-340 SELIF
+340 
-345 EFNTMTT
+345 
-352 KNYQA
+352 
-357 QGNVI
+357 
-362 ALGRIRG
+362 
-369 NDTNDH
+369 
-375 GDFNGIE
+375 
-382 KTLTVNPNSELI
+382 
-394 FEFNTMTTKNYQGMT
+394 
-409 NLIIKNADNDTVIGE
+409 
-424 KVVAYGPIWRLLKVP
+424 
-439 ENVSHLKI
+439 
-447 QFVPKNDAITD
+447 
-458 ARGIYQLRD
+458 
-467 GYKYYD
+467 
-473 FVDSIG
+473 
-479 LHSGSHVY
+479 
-487 VERRTMEPT
+487 
-496 ATNNKEFTVTTSLK
+496 
-510 NNGNFGASFNTD
+510 
-522 DFVYKIQLPEGVE
+522 
-535 YVNNSL
+535 
-541 TKDFPSGNS
+541 
-550 GVDINDMNVTYDA
+550 
-563 ANRIITIKS
+563 
-572 TGGGTGNSPARL
+572 
-584 MPDKILDLKYKLRV
+584 
-598 NNVPT
+598 
-603 PRTVTFNDTL
+603 
-613 TYKTYSQDFINSPA
+613 
-627 ESHTVSTNPYT
+627 
-638 IDIIMNKDAL
+638 
-648 QAEVDRRIQQA
+648 
-659 DYTFASLDI
+659 
-668 FNDLK
+668 
-673 RRAQTILD
+673 
-681 ENRNNVPLNK
+681 
-691 RVSQADIDSLA
+691 
-702 NQMQHTLI
+702 
-710 RSVDAENA
+710 
-718 VNRKV
+718 
-723 DDMEDLVNQND
+723 
-734 ELTDEEKQAAIQ
+734 TDEEKQAAIQ
-746 VIEEHKNEIIGNIG
+746 VIEEHKNEIIGDIG
-760 DQTTDDGVTRI
+760 DQTTDAGVTRI

-792 KQAIR
+792 KKAIR
-797 DKAAKQR
+797 DKATKQR
-804 EIINHTPD
+804 EIINATPD
-812 ATQDEIQDALNQLT
+812 ATEDEIQDAINQLA

-857 AVAPQVTH
+857 AVVPQVTH
-865 KQAARDAINQA
+865 KKAARDAINQA

-895 NAALNEL
+895 DAALNEL

-910 EQINQATTNDDV
+910 EQINQATTNADV
-922 DTAKGDG
+922 DNAKGDG

-972 QAAIEKVNAA
+972 QAAIDKVNAA
-982 VAVANTNI
+982 VTAANTNI
-990 LNANTNADV
+990 LNANTNANV

-1009 IQAIEPATKVKT
+1009 IQAITPATKVKT
-1021 DAKNAIDQ
+1021 DAKNAIDK
-1029 SAETQHNAIFNNN
+1029 SAETQHNTIFNN

-1102 AVNEKAREAIT
+1102 AVNDKAREAIT

-1139 ALNDIGVTSTTAMV
+1139 ALTDIGVTSTTAMV

-1174 QTATGVLTDLATAKK
+1174 QTATGVLNDLATAKK

-1212 DLATAIN
+1212 ELATAIN

-1254 LAQTNQHYS
+1254 LAQINQHYN
-1263 AKLVE
+1263 AKLAE
-1268 INATPDATDDEK
+1268 INATPDATNDEK

-1387 TNQAINAIDNVEA
+1387 TNQAVNAIDNVEA

-1428 STDNEKEVALQALAK
+1428 STDNEKEVASQALTK

-1479 KIKPAAREKINQKAN
+1479 KVKPAAREKINQKAN
-1494 ELRAQI
+1494 ELRAKI

-1506 TAEERQAALDK
+1506 TAEERQVALDK
-1517 INDLVAKAMTNITN
+1517 INEFVNQAMTDITN
-1531 DRTNQQVNDSTN
+1531 NRTNQQVDDTTS
-1543 QALDDIALVTPDHI
+1543 QALDSIALVTPEHI
-1557 VRAAARDAVKQ
+1557 VRAGARDAVKQ
-1568 QYEAKKHEIEQAE
+1568 QYEAKKQEIEQAE

-1592 NQLANNEKRA
+1592 NQLANNEKLA
-1602 LQNINQAIANNDVKR
+1602 LQNINQAVTNNDVKR
-1617 VESNGIATLK
+1617 VETNGIATLK
-1627 GVEPHIVVKPEAQE
+1627 GVQPHIVIKPEEQQ
-1641 AIKASADNQVESIK
+1641 AIKASAENQVESIK
-1655 DTPHATTDELDEAN
+1655 DTPHATVDELDEAN
-1669 QQINDTLKQGQQ
+1669 QLISDTLKKAQQ
-1681 DIDNTTQDAAV
+1681 EIENTNQDAAV
-1692 NDVRNQTIKAIEQI
+1692 TDVRNQTIKAIEQI

-1715 ALDNIDESNNN
+1715 ALDSIEENNKN

-1741 RNVAIAALNKIVNA
+1741 RDVAIDTLNKIVNT

-1766 AEVDQTEADGNNNIK
+1766 AEVDRTETDGNDNIK

-1796 VSAKAEAQNAL
+1796 VGVKAEAQNAL

-1846 NQNSIDA
+1846 NQDSINA

-1892 DEEQNAAIVQVEK
+1892 DEEQNAAIAQVEK
-1905 ELIKAKQQIAGAVT
+1905 ELIKAKQQIASAVT

-1928 DGKNEIREIE
+1928 DEKNEIREIE
-1938 PVINKKATARE
+1938 PVINRKASARE

-1963 ANVQA
+1963 ANIQA

-2003 ATLNLQTIHDLDVH
+2003 ASLNLQTIHDLDVH

-2032 ARVTHLVQNYRKVS
+2032 ARVTALVQNYRKVS

-2084 NVALGDIEAVITEK
+2084 NVALSDIEAVITEK

-2118 IATPEQLAKVKALI
+2118 IATPEQLAKVKVLI
-2132 DQYVADGNRMVDED
+2132 DQYVADGNRMIDED
-2146 ATLNDIKKDTQLI
+2146 ATLNDIKQHTQFI
-2159 IDEILAIKLPAEVIK
+2159 VDEILAIKLPAEATKV
-2174 ASPKV
+2174 SPKV
-2179 GQPAPKVCTPI
+2179 IQSAPKVCTPI
-2190 KKEDKQEVRK
+2190 IKEETHESRK
-2200 VVKELPN
+2200 VEKELPN
-2207 TGSEEMDL
+2207 TGSEGMDL
-2215 PLKEL
+2215 PLKEF

-2230 RRRSKKEKES
+2230 RRRTKNEKES

>member
-34 GAQALTTDHNVQGGS
+34 GAQALTTDNNVQS
-49 NQALPGNSQNTNADT
+49 DTNQATPVNSQDKDVAN
-64 NRDIVNDS
+64 NRGLANS
-72 QNTPNAHAT
+72 AQNTPNQSAT
-81 DNTSTNQALT
+81 TNQATNQALV
-91 NHQNVDVANQVGPAP
+91 NHNNGSIVNQATPTSV
-106 IQPSASPA
+106 QSSTPSA
-114 QNNNNSNAN
+114 QNNNHTDGNTTATETVSNAN
-123 STATE
+123 
-128 PAANTNNNLASNNNT
+128 NNDAVSNNTT
-143 LNVPNNTDNNDS
+143 LNVPNKTNENGS
-155 ARHLT
+155 GGHLT

-181 EEASN
+181 EPASN
-186 RPKKRSRRAAPTDPN
+186 RPKKRSRRAAPADPN
-201 ATPADPTA
+201 ATPADPA
-209 TPADPTA
+209 AAAA
-216 GNGSAPV
+216 GNGGAPV

-235 NANNIGQNA
+235 NANNAGQNA
-244 PNEVLSFDDNN
+244 PNEVLSFDDNG
-255 IRPSTNRSVPT
+255 IRPSTNRSVPS
-266 VTVVDNLPGYTLI
+266 VTVVDNLPGFTLI

-291 VRTSMFDSGD
+291 VRTSMFDSAD

-314 GRIRGNDTNDHGDFN
+314 GRI
-329 GIEKTLTVNPN
+329 K
-340 SELIF
+340 
-345 EFNTMTT
+345 
-352 KNYQA
+352 
-357 QGNVI
+357 
-362 ALGRIRG
+362 G

-394 FEFNTMTTKNYQGMT
+394 FEFNTMTTKNYQGVT
-409 NLIIKNADNDTVIGE
+409 NLIIKNADNDTVIAE
-424 KVVAYGPIWRLLKVP
+424 KSVAYGPIWRLFKVP

-522 DFVYKIQLPEGVE
+522 DFVYQVQLPEGVE

-541 TKDFPSGNS
+541 TKDFPSSNS
-550 GVDINDMNVTYDA
+550 GVDMNDFNVTYDA
-563 ANRIITIKS
+563 ANRVITIKS
-572 TGGGTGNSPARL
+572 TGGGSGNSPARL

-613 TYKTYSQDFINSPA
+613 TYKTYTQDFINSPA

-691 RVSQADIDSLA
+691 RVSQADIDSLT

-718 VNRKV
+718 VNKKV
-723 DDMEDLVNQND
+723 DQMEDLVNQND

-792 KQAIR
+792 KKAIR
-797 DKAAKQR
+797 DKATKQR
-804 EIINHTPD
+804 EIINATPD
-812 ATQDEIQDALNQLT
+812 ATEDEIQDALNQLA

-857 AVAPQVTH
+857 AVVPQVTH
-865 KQAARDAINQA
+865 KKAARDAINQA

-910 EQINQATTNDDV
+910 EQINQATTNADV
-922 DTAKGDG
+922 DNAKGDG

-972 QAAIEKVNAA
+972 QAAIDKVNAA
-982 VAVANTNI
+982 VTAANTNI

-1009 IQAIEPATKVKT
+1009 IQAITPATKVKT
-1021 DAKNAIDQ
+1021 DAKNAIDK
-1029 SAETQHNAIFNNN
+1029 SAETQHNTIFNNN

-1102 AVNEKAREAIT
+1102 VVNDKAREAIT

-1139 ALNDIGVTSTTAMV
+1139 ALTDIGVTSTTAMV

-1174 QTATGVLTDLATAKK
+1174 QTATGVLNDLATAKK

-1212 DLATAIN
+1212 ELATAIN

-1254 LAQTNQHYS
+1254 LAQINQHYN
-1263 AKLVE
+1263 AKLAE

-1294 IESIKQANTNAEVDQ
+1294 IESVKQANTNAEVDQ

-1378 QTNDQVDAT
+1378 QTNDQVDTT
-1387 TNQAINAIDNVEA
+1387 TNQALNAIDNVEA

-1428 STDNEKEVALQALAK
+1428 STDNEKEVASQALAK

-1479 KIKPAAREKINQKAN
+1479 KVKPAAREKINQKVN
-1494 ELRAQI
+1494 ELRAKI

-1506 TAEERQAALDK
+1506 TAEERQVALDK
-1517 INDLVAKAMTNITN
+1517 INEFVNQAMTDITN
-1531 DRTNQQVNDSTN
+1531 NRTNQQVDDTTS
-1543 QALDDIALVTPDHI
+1543 QALDSIALVAPEHI

-1568 QYEAKKHEIEQAE
+1568 QYEAKKQEIEQAE

-1592 NQLANNEKRA
+1592 NQLANNEKLA
-1602 LQNINQAIANNDVKR
+1602 LQNINQAVTNNDVKR
-1617 VESNGIATLK
+1617 VETNGIATLK
-1627 GVEPHIVVKPEAQE
+1627 GVQPHIVIKPEAQQ
-1641 AIKASADNQVESIK
+1641 AIKASAENQVESIK
-1655 DTPHATTDELDEAN
+1655 DTPHATVDELDEAN
-1669 QQINDTLKQGQQ
+1669 QLISDTLKQAQQ
-1681 DIDNTTQDAAV
+1681 EIENTNQDAAV
-1692 NDVRNQTIKAIEQI
+1692 TDVRNRTIKAIEQI

-1715 ALDNIDESNNN
+1715 ALDSIEENNKN

-1741 RNVAIAALNKIVNA
+1741 RDVAIDTLNKIVNT

-1766 AEVDQTEADGNNNIK
+1766 AEVDRTETDGNDNIK

-1796 VSAKAEAQNAL
+1796 VGVKAEAQNAL

-1846 NQNSIDA
+1846 NKDSIDA

-1879 NKINLIKANNEAT
+1879 NKINLSKANNEAT
-1892 DEEQNAAIVQVEK
+1892 DEEQNIAIAQVEK
-1905 ELIKAKQQIAGAVT
+1905 ELIKAKQQIASAVT

-1928 DGKNEIREIE
+1928 DEKNEIREIE
-1938 PVINKKATARE
+1938 PVINRKASARE
-1949 QLTTLFNDKKQAIE
+1949 QLTTLFNNKKQAIE
-1963 ANVQA
+1963 ANIQA

-2003 ATLNLQTIHDLDVH
+2003 ASLNLQKIHDLDVH

-2032 ARVTHLVQNYRKVS
+2032 ARVTALVQNYRKVS
-2046 DRNKADA
+2046 NRNKADA

-2084 NVALGDIEAVITEK
+2084 NVALSDIEAVITEK

-2118 IATPEQLAKVKALI
+2118 IATPEQLAKVKVLI
-2132 DQYVADGNRMVDED
+2132 DQYVADGNRMIDED
-2146 ATLNDIKKDTQLI
+2146 ATLNDIKQHTQFI
-2159 IDEILAIKLPAEVIK
+2159 VDEILAIKLPAEPTKV
-2174 ASPKV
+2174 SPKV
-2179 GQPAPKVCTPI
+2179 IQPAPKVCTPI
-2190 KKEDKQEVRK
+2190 KKEETHESRK
-2200 VVKELPN
+2200 VEKELPN
-2207 TGSEEMDL
+2207 TGSEGMDL
-2215 PLKEL
+2215 PLKEF

-2230 RRRSKKEKES
+2230 RRRTKNEKES